1 MADTNDIQKRRAAL
15 LTSFGVNPDEVAE
28 INRKAASLK
37 VPVGV
42 VKEMPQTANSR
53 LKLDQI
59 EAQIGGLT
67 ILPKR
72 LSDPEF
78 SDIAHDDISQLSE
91 IERKRGVMTAGK
103 EDNFFVDLYR
113 SVARGWYTGK
123 KNLNGLIVRSDLF
136 GLEKQREAAAKAAGT
151 YYNRNL
157 DIAQQQAQ
165 HQREIDKYAPDAT
178 LQRQQRELG
187 SQTTL
192 SGSASYLV
200 RNPSLLFNTS
210 AESLGQ
216 NALGLA
222 AGAATGGLAA
232 VGTVGF
238 SSGAQ
243 EYAAT
248 MEEVLEKHAHE
259 LGGMTPTERYAYAL
273 SREDWMAE
281 AKQKAWKRGISI
293 GLFDAA
299 TAGLAGR
306 LLGGATG
313 KLSAAARTAG
323 EAGIQAGGG
332 AAGEATAQ
340 ALTGEYKPGDIIME
354 AFAEIPTGAFE
365 ARSNY
370 KEARA
375 QMESRQAQAK
385 AAEEA
390 RAHLKEQAMAVTSS
404 RMTQRD
410 PDKQAAFV
418 NDVYGEDQKIYFDGG
433 ALMQSGRA
441 AAVAQA
447 MPDMAAKIQEAA
459 ETGGMVEMTR
469 GDFHARLTQEDQNAL
484 AEIAMETPDSITAA
498 EAEEIRKSGFDAMMD
513 EAYQADLT
521 RHQEEQAQAEQDR
534 RVAEFE
540 AFKEEAK
547 AQLTATGIMDG
558 AQAEANATLY
568 ARAVETLAGRLN
580 MGIRDFDAAYGG
592 LNVVGESLIDDG
604 VLNQALASNPPRGW
618 VHSENPQDA
627 ADLWNGNN
635 KAEAVFWTNGNP
647 RLAGEFPALEGYSH
661 SVSKADIN
669 HIKKEH
675 GDAQAEAARGQIA
688 ITDKDIARIPD
699 IVSDYGAIRDDL
711 VSEQGSK
718 RIMFAKSF
726 DDGTVVYLGQVSRK
740 KKDIKTVSMWKYP
753 SAIDEQRAIEI
764 AVTSNQTFGTEAGIS
779 HKETVPDN
787 STPNADTN
795 QDILFQSATEEQ
807 RQFSETATQYGGKA
821 AYDQAKADGK
831 TELTYR
837 QWIQVRTPAFK
848 AWFGDWEND
857 PNNASKV
864 VNPETGEPLVVYH
877 GTDAEFN
884 VFDRSKAGS
893 NTDNGMRGKG
903 FYMATDRRTAE
914 GYGNRL
920 IESFTDLK
928 NPFYPSDFES
938 AEAIAQYLTEKLEAK
953 GFDEY
958 TVDEAMFKIRD
969 GRFTVGQSY
978 SGTFAGILKDA
989 GFDGVVY
996 QKAEEVIA
1004 FRPNQIKSATDN
1016 TGAFSPENDSILYQG
1031 GTDRGMFSREHNLIA
1046 LLKNADASTFVH
1058 ELGHFFLETNTR
1070 IARDLTAKP
1079 AENLTGQERQF
1090 LSDVQTTLDWFGVK
1104 DLAAWDAMSLNEQR
1118 ENHEKWARGFEAYL
1132 YEGKAPSEELRGVFR
1147 RFCSWLKQV
1156 YQSLKNLNVELTDE
1170 VRSVFD
1176 RMFASDEQIQ
1186 QTQYING
1193 MTPMFE
1199 DAAQAGMDDTD
1210 YAQYR
1215 HNTERATAE
1224 AQDDLTARALRDMA
1238 FIRNLRARKIREM
1251 RKQHKA
1257 DFQRAEMAAR
1267 GSIMSQPVYRA
1278 WQLLTSRMTEENRIG
1293 DGKPKFDKQVDAAHD
1308 SLFEAIAKLGGVNK
1322 DEMISQFGLDPKDK
1336 IPAVH
1341 IGYPVLRKTNGRSID
1356 GMIEALTEEGY
1367 LPVDDTGKA
1376 DPRDFE
1382 ERFFDEMRG
1391 TKRYSSAYVPHEQKA
1406 GDHVANPYALTAV
1419 RFDHD
1424 SLVAMGVGGQ
1434 TLERLIDFDMTRKN
1448 GGMHPDLVSDLIL
1461 NEEGEPVFSGG
1472 EDLIRALTEA
1482 QPPQEAIEETAYL
1495 NILAEKGEVPTQADF
1510 EEAADLAAHSEIR
1523 QRIIAAE
1530 FKALSKATGAASL
1543 IRKAASVYAK
1553 EKVEQIKVR
1562 DLRPSVYTRAEAKA
1576 AKASMEAFR
1585 KGDIPTAATQKR
1597 NQLLQN
1603 SMAREVLK
1611 AREEM
1616 ESARKYLGKFNRVVK
1631 SIDIEYREQ
1640 IEALLES
1647 VELSNAPS
1655 LKDLDK
1661 RTSLLQ
1667 FVKKMEEQGRTHNI
1681 DAEYIAE
1688 IQAKRNYREMT
1699 VEEMRVLVD
1708 TVKGIEHLGRLKNKM
1723 LTARDKRTYQEIR
1736 DKIVE
1741 SIRDNAR
1748 DHDKRT
1754 STAANNI
1761 ERVEDGFS
1769 GFVWGH
1775 IKISSIARILDGGKD
1790 AGAFWNYFIRPI
1802 NEAAD
1807 REATMT
1813 AETAQKLEEILKPLN
1828 DNLTHREYW
1837 RNAEYQ
1843 IGGQKFTRRQLFA
1856 IALNLGN
1863 EGNIQRLLSGGHG
1876 SVRNWNMAEVM
1887 DAMQNLTSKEW
1898 QAVQKVWDLFESFR
1912 PQIAELERKV
1922 VGIEPQWVEAKP
1934 LTVRTADGEM
1944 LTLRGGYYPAKYDP
1958 ASTQAAESGNAL
1970 SDIEDIKSA
1979 VKMAAN
1985 TRHSFTKDRAA
1996 AVKNRPLLLDLS
2008 VTYNGLN
2015 EIIHDLTHR
2024 EAVID
2029 AARLLKS
2036 SSIDK
2041 AIRETLGAQA
2051 KQQLNKALEDI
2062 ARGNTAPVKGFD
2074 KFSGLLRQNVSM
2086 TGLGFNVVSA
2096 AVQLTGFIPA
2106 VARLGGKYAW
2116 AGLSQYTTHPIKAT
2130 QSAME
2135 QSEFM
2140 RNRGNTRLR
2149 EIREVAATINGAGKI
2164 RKFLNKYSYWL
2175 MMKMQQVV
2183 DTAIWHGALAKAMD
2197 SGKDLDTAIKLADQ
2211 TVLDTQGG
2219 GQIKDLSEFERG
2231 SNTQKLFT
2239 VFYAYMN
2246 TALNQGFVE
2255 AKTQK
2260 SKAKLTADLMM
2271 IYVVPTALTALM
2283 KSALIPGDDDDD
2295 LAKKLAKEQ
2304 ISFLLGLFVGGRELT
2319 QLANIA
2325 TGDRFYG
2332 YTGPSGLRP
2341 IDDTFKLAQQAVQ
2354 GEFDSAFVRASVN
2367 LLGDAFGL
2375 PSAQIN
2381 RTIKGA
2387 QALQD
2392 DETDNPA
2399 ALLFG
2404 YQSN

>member
-1 MADTNDIQKRRAAL
+1 MADTNDIQKRRATL
-15 LTSFGVNPDEVAE
+15 LNSLGVNPDEVAE
-28 INRKAASLK
+28 INRKAAKLN

-42 VKEMPQTANSR
+42 VKEMPQTANTR
-53 LKLDQI
+53 MKLNEI
-59 EAQIGGLT
+59 EAQVGGLT
-67 ILPKR
+67 ILPQR
-72 LSDPEF
+72 LSDQKF
-78 SDIAHDDISQLSE
+78 SDLSHDDIGELSE
-91 IERKRGVMTAGK
+91 IERKAGVLRAATEDGFFTDIGK
-103 EDNFFVDLYR
+103 SLK
-113 SVARGWYTGK
+113 RGWYTGK
-123 KNLNGLIVRSDLF
+123 KNLNGLIARSDFF
-136 GLEKQREAAAKAAGT
+136 GLEKQREAAAKANGV
-151 YYNRNL
+151 YYNREL
-157 DIAQQQAQ
+157 DIAHSQAEL
-165 HQREIDKYAPDAT
+165 QRDIDRYAPDAT
-178 LQRQQRELG
+178 LQNQQRGLAE
-187 SQTTL
+187 QKTL
-192 SGSASYLV
+192 AGAAGYLV
-200 RNPSLLFNTS
+200 KNPTLLLNTS

-216 NALGLA
+216 NALGLV
-222 AGAATGGLAA
+222 AGLATGGIATI
-232 VGTVGF
+232 GTVGA

-248 MEEVLEKHAHE
+248 MEEMLNEHANE
-259 LGGMTPTERYAYAL
+259 LGGMTETQKYAYAL
-273 SREDWMAE
+273 TRQDWMEE
-281 AKQKAWKRGISI
+281 AKKKAWKRGIAI

-299 TAGLAGR
+299 TAGVAGR

-354 AFAEIPTGAFE
+354 AFAELPTGAFE

-370 KEARA
+370 KSARA
-375 QMESRQAQAK
+375 KVEERAAQVQ
-385 AAEEA
+385 AAEQA
-390 RAHLKEQAMAVTSS
+390 RARLKEQAQTVTNS
-404 RMTQRD
+404 RLTKRA
-410 PDKQAAFV
+410 PDVQASYV
-418 NDVYGEDQKIYFDGG
+418 NDVYADNQKIYFDGG

-484 AEIAMETPDSITAA
+484 AEIAMETPDSMTAA

-513 EAYQADLT
+513 EAYQADLA
-521 RHQEEQAQAEQDR
+521 RHQEEQSQAEQDR

-547 AQLTATGIMDG
+547 AQLAATGVIDS

-568 ARAVETLAGRLN
+568 ARAVEALAGRLN

-604 VLNQALASNPPRGW
+604 VLNQSASAMKSTEANLQRGR
-618 VHSENPQDA
+618 DA
-627 ADLWNGNN
+627 MN
-635 KAEAVFWTNGNP
+635 KALVE
-647 RLAGEFPALEGYSH
+647 
-661 SVSKADIN
+661 KADQKRAMYRSDTGWIDFVWGSEGVLKAN
-669 HIKKEH
+669 GKTKGAMGLAHIIESRMRKDEMSYQ
-675 GDAQAEAARGQIA
+675 DVAEMLTMQ
-688 ITDKDIARIPD
+688 ITDTIAKGGSSRIYSNGKSESMFIEHNGYRATLVRNKGSNGWLMNAFELHQGGDTGKSNDSKVPTHDQTTRHRSEVGAPD
-699 IVSDYGAIRDDL
+699 VL
-711 VSEQGSK
+711 
-718 RIMFAKSF
+718 
-726 DDGTVVYLGQVSRK
+726 
-740 KKDIKTVSMWKYP
+740 
-753 SAIDEQRAIEI
+753 
-764 AVTSNQTFGTEAGIS
+764 N
-779 HKETVPDN
+779 N
-787 STPNADTN
+787 STPNTDTN
-795 QDILFQSATEEQ
+795 QDILFQ
-807 RQFSETATQYGGKA
+807 GGA
-821 AYDQAKADGK
+821 
-831 TELTYR
+831 
-837 QWIQVRTPAFK
+837 
-848 AWFGDWEND
+848 
-857 PNNASKV
+857 
-864 VNPETGEPLVVYH
+864 
-877 GTDAEFN
+877 
-884 VFDRSKAGS
+884 
-893 NTDNGMRGKG
+893 
-903 FYMATDRRTAE
+903 
-914 GYGNRL
+914 
-920 IESFTDLK
+920 
-928 NPFYPSDFES
+928 
-938 AEAIAQYLTEKLEAK
+938 
-953 GFDEY
+953 
-958 TVDEAMFKIRD
+958 
-969 GRFTVGQSY
+969 
-978 SGTFAGILKDA
+978 
-989 GFDGVVY
+989 
-996 QKAEEVIA
+996 
-1004 FRPNQIKSATDN
+1004 
-1016 TGAFSPENDSILYQG
+1016 
-1031 GTDRGMFSREHNLIA
+1031 DRGMFSREHNLIA

-1079 AENLTGQERQF
+1079 AENLTEQERQF

-1104 DLAAWDAMSLNEQR
+1104 DLAAWDTMSLNEQR

-1147 RFCSWLKQV
+1147 RFRSWLKQV
-1156 YQSLKNLNVELTDE
+1156 YQSLKSLNVELTDE

-1176 RMFASDEQIQ
+1176 RMFSSDEQIQ

-1199 DAAQAGMDDTD
+1199 DAAQAGMDDAD

-1215 HNTERATAE
+1215 HNAERATAE

-1251 RKQHKA
+1251 RKQYKA

-1278 WQLLTSRMTEENRIG
+1278 WQLLTARMTEENRIG

-1356 GMIEALTEEGY
+1356 RMIEALTEEGY

-1391 TKRYSSAYVPHEQKA
+1391 TKRYSSAHVPHEQKA

-1424 SLVAMGVGGQ
+1424 SLVAMGVDGQ
-1434 TLERLIDFDMTRKN
+1434 MLERLIDFDMTRKN

-1495 NILAEKGEVPTQADF
+1495 NVLAEKGEVPTQADF

-1530 FKALSKATGAASL
+1530 FKALSKATGAANL
-1543 IRKAASVYAK
+1543 IRKAASVYAQ
-1553 EKVEQIKVR
+1553 EKVEQIKIR

-1576 AKASMEAFR
+1576 AKASQDAFR

-1616 ESARKYLGKFNRVVK
+1616 ETARKYLSKFNRVVK

-1647 VELSNAPS
+1647 VELSSAPS
-1655 LKDLDK
+1655 LKDLDR
-1661 RTSLLQ
+1661 RTSLLE
-1667 FVKKMEEQGRTHNI
+1667 FVKKMEEQGRAHNI

-1736 DKIVE
+1736 DNIVE
-1741 SIRDNAR
+1741 SIKENAR
-1748 DHDKRT
+1748 THDKRT

-1761 ERVEDGFS
+1761 ERLEDTGS
-1769 GFVWGH
+1769 GILWGH

-1790 AGAFWNYFIRPI
+1790 GGAFWNYFIHPI

-1813 AETAQKLEEILKPLN
+1813 AEAAEKLEEILKPLN
-1828 DNLTHREYW
+1828 DKLGFKEYW
-1837 RNAEYQ
+1837 SKGKEY
-1843 IGGQKFTRRQLFA
+1843 IGLGRLNRRQLFA
-1856 IALNLGN
+1856 IALNMGN
-1863 EGNIQRLLSGGHG
+1863 DGNIQRLLSGGHG
-1876 SVRNWNMAEVM
+1876 NMRDWKIDHVLGALQ
-1887 DAMQNLTSKEW
+1887 DLTKEEW
-1898 QAVQKVWDLFESFR
+1898 EAVQKVWDMFESYR

-1922 VGIEPQWVEAKP
+1922 VGTEPQWVEPKP
-1934 LTVRTADGEM
+1934 LTVRTADGEQVS
-1944 LTLRGGYYPAKYDP
+1944 LRGGYYPAKYDST
-1958 ASTQAAESGNAL
+1958 STQAAESGNAL
-1970 SDIEDIKSA
+1970 ADIEDIKSA
-1979 VKMAAN
+1979 AKMAAN
-1985 TRHSFTKDRAA
+1985 TRHNFTKDRAE

-2015 EIIHDLTHR
+2015 EIIHDITHR

-2051 KQQLNKALEDI
+2051 KRQLNAALEDI
-2062 ARGNTAPVKGFD
+2062 ARGNSAPVKGSD
-2074 KFSGLLRQNVSM
+2074 KWTGILRQNVSM
-2086 TGLGFNVVSA
+2086 TGLGFNIVSA
-2096 AVQLTGFIPA
+2096 AVQVTGFIPA

-2130 QSAME
+2130 KSAME

-2260 SKAKLTADLMM
+2260 SKAKLAADLMM

-2304 ISFLLGLFVGGRELT
+2304 ISFLLGLFVGGREMA
-2319 QLANIA
+2319 QLANII
-2325 TGDRFYG
+2325 TSDRFYG

-2341 IDDTFKLAQQAVQ
+2341 IDDTYKFAQQAEQ
-2354 GEFDSAFVRASVN
+2354 GEIDHAFVRASIN
-2367 LLGDAFGL
+2367 LLGDVFGI

-2387 QALQD
+2387 EALQD

-2404 YQSN
+2404 YQGN

>member
-15 LTSFGVNPDEVAE
+15 LASFGVNPDEVAE
-28 INRKAASLK
+28 INRKAAKLN

-42 VKEMPQTANSR
+42 IKEMPQTANSR
-53 LKLDQI
+53 LKLNQI
-59 EAQIGGLT
+59 EAQIGGLS
-67 ILPKR
+67 ILPQR
-72 LSDPEF
+72 LSDQKF
-78 SDIAHDDISQLSE
+78 SDLSHDDIGELSE
-91 IERKRGVMTAGK
+91 IERKAGVLRAAP
-103 EDNFFVDLYR
+103 EDGFFTDISKSLK
-113 SVARGWYTGK
+113 RGWLTAE
-123 KNLNGLIVRSDLF
+123 KNFNGMFMRSDVF
-136 GLEKQREAAAKAAGT
+136 GLNRQREAAAKANGV
-151 YYNRNL
+151 YYNREL
-157 DIAQQQAQ
+157 DIAHSQAKL
-165 HQREIDKYAPDAT
+165 QRDIDRYAPDAT
-178 LQRQQRELG
+178 LQNQQRGLAE
-187 SQTTL
+187 QKTL
-192 SGSASYLV
+192 AGAARYLV
-200 RNPSLLFNTS
+200 KNPTLLLNTS

-222 AGAATGGLAA
+222 AGLSTGGIATI
-232 VGTVGF
+232 GTVGA

-248 MEEVLEKHAHE
+248 MEEMLNEHAQE
-259 LGGMTPTERYAYAL
+259 LGGMTETQKYAYAL
-273 SREDWMAE
+273 TRQDWMDE
-281 AKQKAWKRGISI
+281 AKKKAWKRGIAI

-299 TAGLAGR
+299 TAGVAGR

-354 AFAEIPTGAFE
+354 AFAELPTGAFE

-370 KEARA
+370 KSARA
-375 QMESRQAQAK
+375 KVEERAAQVQ
-385 AAEEA
+385 AAEQA
-390 RAHLKEQAMAVTSS
+390 RARLKEQAQAVTNS
-404 RMTQRD
+404 RLTKRA
-410 PDKQAAFV
+410 PDVQASYV
-418 NDVYGEDQKIYFDGG
+418 NDVYADNQKIYFDGG

-484 AEIAMETPDSITAA
+484 AEIVMETPDSMTAA
-498 EAEEIRKSGFDAMMD
+498 EAEEIRKAGFDAMMD
-513 EAYQADLT
+513 EAYQADLV
-521 RHQEEQAQAEQDR
+521 RHQEEQAQEEQAR

-540 AFKEEAK
+540 AFKEETK
-547 AQLTATGIMDG
+547 AQLAATGIMDG

-604 VLNQALASNPPRGW
+604 VLNQSASAMKSTEANLQRGR
-618 VHSENPQDA
+618 DA
-627 ADLWNGNN
+627 MN
-635 KAEAVFWTNGNP
+635 KALVE
-647 RLAGEFPALEGYSH
+647 
-661 SVSKADIN
+661 KADQKRAMYRSDTGWIDFVWGSEGVLKAN
-669 HIKKEH
+669 GKTKGAMGLAHIIESRMRKDEMSYQDVAEMLTMQITETIAKGGSSRIYSNGKSESMFIEYNGYRATLVRNKGSNGWLMNAFELH
-675 GDAQAEAARGQIA
+675 QGGDTGKSNDSEVPTHDQTTRHRSEVGA
-688 ITDKDIARIPD
+688 PD
-699 IVSDYGAIRDDL
+699 VLNNFTQD
-711 VSEQGSK
+711 
-718 RIMFAKSF
+718 
-726 DDGTVVYLGQVSRK
+726 T
-740 KKDIKTVSMWKYP
+740 
-753 SAIDEQRAIEI
+753 
-764 AVTSNQTFGTEAGIS
+764 
-779 HKETVPDN
+779 
-787 STPNADTN
+787 DTN
-795 QDILFQSATEEQ
+795 QDIL
-807 RQFSETATQYGGKA
+807 
-821 AYDQAKADGK
+821 
-831 TELTYR
+831 
-837 QWIQVRTPAFK
+837 
-848 AWFGDWEND
+848 
-857 PNNASKV
+857 
-864 VNPETGEPLVVYH
+864 
-877 GTDAEFN
+877 
-884 VFDRSKAGS
+884 
-893 NTDNGMRGKG
+893 
-903 FYMATDRRTAE
+903 
-914 GYGNRL
+914 
-920 IESFTDLK
+920 
-928 NPFYPSDFES
+928 
-938 AEAIAQYLTEKLEAK
+938 
-953 GFDEY
+953 
-958 TVDEAMFKIRD
+958 
-969 GRFTVGQSY
+969 
-978 SGTFAGILKDA
+978 
-989 GFDGVVY
+989 
-996 QKAEEVIA
+996 
-1004 FRPNQIKSATDN
+1004 
-1016 TGAFSPENDSILYQG
+1016 YQG
-1031 GTDRGMFSREHNLIA
+1031 GADRGMFSREHNLIA

-1070 IARDLTAKP
+1070 IARDLIAKP
-1079 AENLTGQERQF
+1079 AENLTEQERQF

-1147 RFCSWLKQV
+1147 RFRSWLKQV
-1156 YQSLKNLNVELTDE
+1156 YQPLKNLNVELTDE

-1176 RMFASDEQIQ
+1176 RMLASDEQIQ

-1193 MTPMFE
+1193 MSPMFE
-1199 DAAQAGMDDTD
+1199 DAAQAGMDDAD
-1210 YAQYR
+1210 YTQYR
-1215 HNTERATAE
+1215 HNAERATAE

-1251 RKQHKA
+1251 RNQYKA

-1278 WQLLTSRMTEENRIG
+1278 WQLLTARMTEENRIG
-1293 DGKPKFDKQVDAAHD
+1293 DGKPKFSKQVDAAHD
-1308 SLFEAIAKLGGVNK
+1308 SMFEAIAKLGGVNK

-1367 LPVDDTGKA
+1367 LPIDDTGKA

-1391 TKRYSSAYVPHEQKA
+1391 TKRYSSAYVPHEKKA
-1406 GDHVANPYALTAV
+1406 VDHVANPYALTAV

-1424 SLVAMGVGGQ
+1424 SLVEMGVDGQ

-1461 NEEGEPVFSGG
+1461 NEEGEPAFSGG

-1495 NILAEKGEVPTQADF
+1495 NVLAEKGEVPTQADF

-1530 FKALSKATGAASL
+1530 FKALSKATGAANL
-1543 IRKAASVYAK
+1543 IRKAASVYAQ

-1576 AKASMEAFR
+1576 AKASQDAFR

-1616 ESARKYLGKFNRVVK
+1616 ETARKYLSKFNRVVK

-1655 LKDLDK
+1655 LKDLDR
-1661 RTSLLQ
+1661 RTSLLE
-1667 FVKKMEEQGRTHNI
+1667 FVKKMEEQGRAHNI

-1708 TVKGIEHLGRLKNKM
+1708 TVKGIEHLGRMKNKM

-1736 DKIVE
+1736 DNIVE
-1741 SIRDNAR
+1741 SIKQNAR
-1748 DHDKRT
+1748 THDKRT

-1761 ERVEDGFS
+1761 ERLEDTGS
-1769 GFVWGH
+1769 GILWGH

-1790 AGAFWNYFIRPI
+1790 GGAFWNYFIRPI

-1813 AETAQKLEEILKPLN
+1813 AEAAEKLEEILKPLN
-1828 DNLTHREYW
+1828 DKLGFKEYW
-1837 RNAEYQ
+1837 SKGKEY
-1843 IGGQKFTRRQLFA
+1843 IGLGRLNRRQLFA
-1856 IALNLGN
+1856 IALNMGN
-1863 EGNIQRLLSGGHG
+1863 DGNIQRLLSGGHG
-1876 SVRNWNMAEVM
+1876 NMRDWKLDHVLGALQDLTKAEW
-1887 DAMQNLTSKEW
+1887 E
-1898 QAVQKVWDLFESFR
+1898 AVQKVWDMFEGYR

-1922 VGIEPQWVEAKP
+1922 VGTEPQWVEPKP
-1934 LTVRTADGEM
+1934 LTVRTADGEQVS
-1944 LTLRGGYYPAKYDP
+1944 LRGGYYPAKYDST
-1958 ASTQAAESGNAL
+1958 STQAAESGNAL
-1970 SDIEDIKSA
+1970 ADIEDIKSA
-1979 VKMAAN
+1979 AKMAAN
-1985 TRHSFTKDRAA
+1985 TRHNFTKDRAE

-2015 EIIHDLTHR
+2015 EIIHDITHR

-2051 KQQLNKALEDI
+2051 KRQLNAALEDI
-2062 ARGNTAPVKGFD
+2062 ARGNSAPVKGSD
-2074 KFSGLLRQNVSM
+2074 KWTGILRQNVSM

-2096 AVQLTGFIPA
+2096 AVQVTGFIPA
-2106 VARLGGKYAW
+2106 IARLGGKYAW
-2116 AGLSQYTTHPIKAT
+2116 AGLSQYTTNPIKAT
-2130 QSAME
+2130 RTAME

-2149 EIREVAATINGAGKI
+2149 EIREVAATINGVGKI

-2197 SGKDLDTAIKLADQ
+2197 SGKDLDTAVKLADQ

-2260 SKAKLTADLMM
+2260 SKAKLAADLMM
-2271 IYVVPTALTALM
+2271 IYVIPTALTAMM
-2283 KSALIPGDDDDD
+2283 KSALIPGDDDED

-2304 ISFLLGLFVGGRELT
+2304 ISFLLGLFVGGRELA
-2319 QLANIA
+2319 QLANIV

-2332 YTGPSGLRP
+2332 YAGPSGLRP
-2341 IDDTFKLAQQAVQ
+2341 IDDTYKFAQQAAQ
-2354 GEFDSAFVRASVN
+2354 GEIDHAFVRASIN
-2367 LLGDAFGL
+2367 LLGDVFGI

-2381 RTIKGA
+2381 KAIKGA
-2387 QALQD
+2387 QALQE

-2399 ALLFG
+2399 ALLLG
-2404 YQSN
+2404 HQGN

>member
-1 MADTNDIQKRRAAL
+1 MADTNDIQKRRATL
-15 LTSFGVNPDEVAE
+15 LNSLGVNPDEVAE
-28 INRKAASLK
+28 INRKAAKLN

-42 VKEMPQTANSR
+42 IKEMPQTANTR
-53 LKLDQI
+53 MKLNEI
-59 EAQIGGLT
+59 EAQVGGLS
-67 ILPKR
+67 ILPQR
-72 LSDPEF
+72 LSDQKF
-78 SDIAHDDISQLSE
+78 SDLSHDDIGELSE
-91 IERKRGVMTAGK
+91 IERKAGVLRAAPEDGFFTDIGK
-103 EDNFFVDLYR
+103 SLK
-113 SVARGWYTGK
+113 RGWLTAE
-123 KNLNGLIVRSDLF
+123 KNFNGMFMRSDAF
-136 GLEKQREAAAKAAGT
+136 GLNRQREAAAKANGV
-151 YYNRNL
+151 YYNREL
-157 DIAQQQAQ
+157 DIAHSQAKL
-165 HQREIDKYAPDAT
+165 QRDIDRYAPDAT
-178 LQRQQRELG
+178 LQKQQRGLAE
-187 SQTTL
+187 QKTL
-192 SGSASYLV
+192 AGAAGYLV
-200 RNPSLLFNTS
+200 KNPTLLLNTS

-222 AGAATGGLAA
+222 AGLATGGIATI
-232 VGTVGF
+232 GTVGA

-248 MEEVLEKHAHE
+248 MEEMLNEHAHE
-259 LGGMTPTERYAYAL
+259 LGGMTETQKYAYAL
-273 SREDWMAE
+273 TRQDWMDE
-281 AKQKAWKRGISI
+281 AKKKAWKRGISI

-340 ALTGEYKPGDIIME
+340 ALTGEYKPGDILME
-354 AFAEIPTGAFE
+354 AFAELPTGAFE

-370 KEARA
+370 KSARA
-375 QMESRQAQAK
+375 KVEERAAQVQ
-385 AAEEA
+385 AAEQA
-390 RAHLKEQAMAVTSS
+390 RARLKEQAQAVTNS
-404 RMTQRD
+404 RLTKRA
-410 PDKQAAFV
+410 PDVQASYV
-418 NDVYGEDQKIYFDGG
+418 NDVYADNQKIYFDGG

-447 MPDMAAKIQEAA
+447 IPDMAAKIQEAA

-484 AEIAMETPDSITAA
+484 AEIAMETPDSMTAA

-513 EAYQADLT
+513 EAYQADLA

-547 AQLTATGIMDG
+547 AQLAATGIMDG

-568 ARAVETLAGRLN
+568 ARAVEALAGRLN

-604 VLNQALASNPPRGW
+604 VLNQSASAMKSTEANLQRGR
-618 VHSENPQDA
+618 DA
-627 ADLWNGNN
+627 MN
-635 KAEAVFWTNGNP
+635 KALIE
-647 RLAGEFPALEGYSH
+647 
-661 SVSKADIN
+661 KADQKRAMYRSDTGWIDFVWGSEGVLKAN
-669 HIKKEH
+669 GKTKGAMGLAHIIESRMRKDKMSYQ
-675 GDAQAEAARGQIA
+675 DVAEMLTMQ
-688 ITDKDIARIPD
+688 ITDTIAKGGSSRIYSNGKSESMFIEHNGYRATLVRNKGSNGWLMNAFELHQGGDTGKSNDSKVPTHDQTTRHRSEVGAPD
-699 IVSDYGAIRDDL
+699 VL
-711 VSEQGSK
+711 
-718 RIMFAKSF
+718 
-726 DDGTVVYLGQVSRK
+726 
-740 KKDIKTVSMWKYP
+740 
-753 SAIDEQRAIEI
+753 
-764 AVTSNQTFGTEAGIS
+764 N
-779 HKETVPDN
+779 N

-795 QDILFQSATEEQ
+795 QD
-807 RQFSETATQYGGKA
+807 
-821 AYDQAKADGK
+821 
-831 TELTYR
+831 
-837 QWIQVRTPAFK
+837 
-848 AWFGDWEND
+848 
-857 PNNASKV
+857 
-864 VNPETGEPLVVYH
+864 
-877 GTDAEFN
+877 
-884 VFDRSKAGS
+884 
-893 NTDNGMRGKG
+893 
-903 FYMATDRRTAE
+903 
-914 GYGNRL
+914 
-920 IESFTDLK
+920 
-928 NPFYPSDFES
+928 
-938 AEAIAQYLTEKLEAK
+938 
-953 GFDEY
+953 
-958 TVDEAMFKIRD
+958 
-969 GRFTVGQSY
+969 
-978 SGTFAGILKDA
+978 
-989 GFDGVVY
+989 
-996 QKAEEVIA
+996 
-1004 FRPNQIKSATDN
+1004 
-1016 TGAFSPENDSILYQG
+1016 ILYQG

-1079 AENLTGQERQF
+1079 AENLTEQERQF
-1090 LSDVQTTLDWFGVK
+1090 LSDFQTTLDWFGVK
-1104 DLAAWDAMSLNEQR
+1104 DLTAWDAMSLNEQR

-1147 RFCSWLKQV
+1147 RFRSWLKQV

-1199 DAAQAGMDDTD
+1199 DAAQAGMDDAD
-1210 YAQYR
+1210 YTQYR
-1215 HNTERATAE
+1215 HNAERATAE

-1278 WQLLTSRMTEENRIG
+1278 WQLLTARMTEENRIG
-1293 DGKPKFDKQVDAAHD
+1293 DGKPKFSKQVDAAHD

-1356 GMIEALTEEGY
+1356 RMIEALTEEGY

-1391 TKRYSSAYVPHEQKA
+1391 TKRYSSAYVPHEKKA

-1419 RFDHD
+1419 RFDYD
-1424 SLVAMGVGGQ
+1424 SLVAMGVDGQ

-1495 NILAEKGEVPTQADF
+1495 NVLAEKGEVPTQADF

-1530 FKALSKATGAASL
+1530 FKALSKATGSANL
-1543 IRKAASVYAK
+1543 IRKAASVYAQ

-1562 DLRPSVYTRAEAKA
+1562 DLRPLVYTRAEAKA

-1616 ESARKYLGKFNRVVK
+1616 ETARKYLSKFNRVVK

-1655 LKDLDK
+1655 LKDLDR
-1661 RTSLLQ
+1661 RTSLLE
-1667 FVKKMEEQGRTHNI
+1667 FVKKMEEQGRAHNI

-1736 DKIVE
+1736 DNIVE
-1741 SIRDNAR
+1741 SIRENAR
-1748 DHDKRT
+1748 THDKRT

-1761 ERVEDGFS
+1761 ERLEDTGS
-1769 GFVWGH
+1769 GILWGH

-1790 AGAFWNYFIRPI
+1790 GGAFWNYFIRPI

-1813 AETAQKLEEILKPLN
+1813 AEAAEKLEEILKPLN
-1828 DNLTHREYW
+1828 DKLGFKEYW
-1837 RNAEYQ
+1837 SKGKEY
-1843 IGGQKFTRRQLFA
+1843 IGLGRLNHRQLFA
-1856 IALNLGN
+1856 IALNMGN
-1863 EGNIQRLLSGGHG
+1863 DGNIQRLLSGGHG
-1876 SVRNWNMAEVM
+1876 NMRDWKIDHVLGALQ
-1887 DAMQNLTSKEW
+1887 DLTKEEW
-1898 QAVQKVWDLFESFR
+1898 EAVQKVWDMFESYR

-1922 VGIEPQWVEAKP
+1922 VGIEPQWVEPKP
-1934 LTVRTADGEM
+1934 LTVRTADGEQVS
-1944 LTLRGGYYPAKYDP
+1944 LRGGYYPAKYDS

-1970 SDIEDIKSA
+1970 ADIEDIKSA
-1979 VKMAAN
+1979 AKMAAN
-1985 TRHSFTKDRAA
+1985 TRHNFTKDRAE

-2015 EIIHDLTHR
+2015 EIIHDITHR

-2051 KQQLNKALEDI
+2051 KRQLNAALEDI
-2062 ARGNTAPVKGFD
+2062 ARGNSAPVKGSD
-2074 KFSGLLRQNVSM
+2074 KWTGILRQNVSM
-2086 TGLGFNVVSA
+2086 TGLGFNIVSA
-2096 AVQLTGFIPA
+2096 AVQVTGFIPA

-2255 AKTQK
+2255 VKTQK
-2260 SKAKLTADLMM
+2260 SKAKLAADLMM

-2283 KSALIPGDDDDD
+2283 KSALIPGDDDED

-2304 ISFLLGLFVGGRELT
+2304 ISFLLGLFVGGRELA
-2319 QLANIA
+2319 QLANIV

-2332 YTGPSGLRP
+2332 YAGPSGLRP
-2341 IDDTFKLAQQAVQ
+2341 IDDTYKFAQQAAQ
-2354 GEFDSAFVRASVN
+2354 GEIDHAFVRASIN
-2367 LLGDAFGL
+2367 LLGDVFGI

-2381 RTIKGA
+2381 RAIKGA

-2399 ALLFG
+2399 ALLLG
-2404 YQSN
+2404 HQGN

>member
-15 LTSFGVNPDEVAE
+15 LASFGVNPDEVAE

-42 VKEMPQTANSR
+42 VKEMPQTANTR
-53 LKLDQI
+53 MKLNEI
-59 EAQIGGLT
+59 EAQVGGLS
-67 ILPKR
+67 ILPQR
-72 LSDPEF
+72 LSDQKF
-78 SDIAHDDISQLSE
+78 SDLSHDDIGELSE
-91 IERKRGVMTAGK
+91 IERKAGVLRAAPEDGFFTDIGK
-103 EDNFFVDLYR
+103 SLK
-113 SVARGWYTGK
+113 RGWLTAE
-123 KNLNGLIVRSDLF
+123 KNFNGMFMRSDVF
-136 GLEKQREAAAKAAGT
+136 GLNRQREAAAKANGV
-151 YYNRNL
+151 YYNREL
-157 DIAQQQAQ
+157 DIAHSQAKL
-165 HQREIDKYAPDAT
+165 QRDIDRYAPDAT
-178 LQRQQRELG
+178 LQKQQRGLAE
-187 SQTTL
+187 QKTL
-192 SGSASYLV
+192 AGAAGYLV
-200 RNPSLLFNTS
+200 KNPTLLLNTS

-222 AGAATGGLAA
+222 AGLATGGIATI
-232 VGTVGF
+232 GTVGA

-248 MEEVLEKHAHE
+248 MEEMLNEHAHE
-259 LGGMTPTERYAYAL
+259 LGGMTETQKYAYAL
-273 SREDWMAE
+273 TRQDWMDE
-281 AKQKAWKRGISI
+281 AKKKAWKRGISI

-354 AFAEIPTGAFE
+354 AFAELPTGAFE

-370 KEARA
+370 KSARA
-375 QMESRQAQAK
+375 KVEERAAQVQ
-385 AAEEA
+385 AAEQA
-390 RAHLKEQAMAVTSS
+390 RARLKEQAQAVTNS
-404 RMTQRD
+404 RLTKRA
-410 PDKQAAFV
+410 PDVQASYV
-418 NDVYGEDQKIYFDGG
+418 NDVYADNQKIYFDGG

-447 MPDMAAKIQEAA
+447 MPDMAARIQEAA

-484 AEIAMETPDSITAA
+484 AEIAMETPDSMTAA

-513 EAYQADLT
+513 EAYQADLA
-521 RHQEEQAQAEQDR
+521 RHQEEQAQEEQAR

-540 AFKEEAK
+540 AFKEEVK

-568 ARAVETLAGRLN
+568 TRAVEALAGRLN

-604 VLNQALASNPPRGW
+604 VLNQSASAMKSTEANMQRGRDAMNKALIEKADQKRAMYRSDTGWIDFVWGSEGVLKANGKTKGAMGLAHIIESRMRKDGMSYQDVAEMLTMQITDTIAKGGSSRIYSNGKSESMFIEHNGYRATLVRNKGSNGW
-618 VHSENPQDA
+618 LMNAFELHQGGDTGKSNDSKVPTHDQTTRHRSEVGAPDVLNNFTQDA
-627 ADLWNGNN
+627 
-635 KAEAVFWTNGNP
+635 
-647 RLAGEFPALEGYSH
+647 
-661 SVSKADIN
+661 
-669 HIKKEH
+669 
-675 GDAQAEAARGQIA
+675 DA
-688 ITDKDIARIPD
+688 
-699 IVSDYGAIRDDL
+699 
-711 VSEQGSK
+711 
-718 RIMFAKSF
+718 
-726 DDGTVVYLGQVSRK
+726 
-740 KKDIKTVSMWKYP
+740 
-753 SAIDEQRAIEI
+753 
-764 AVTSNQTFGTEAGIS
+764 
-779 HKETVPDN
+779 
-787 STPNADTN
+787 N
-795 QDILFQSATEEQ
+795 QDL
-807 RQFSETATQYGGKA
+807 
-821 AYDQAKADGK
+821 
-831 TELTYR
+831 
-837 QWIQVRTPAFK
+837 
-848 AWFGDWEND
+848 
-857 PNNASKV
+857 
-864 VNPETGEPLVVYH
+864 
-877 GTDAEFN
+877 
-884 VFDRSKAGS
+884 
-893 NTDNGMRGKG
+893 
-903 FYMATDRRTAE
+903 
-914 GYGNRL
+914 
-920 IESFTDLK
+920 
-928 NPFYPSDFES
+928 
-938 AEAIAQYLTEKLEAK
+938 
-953 GFDEY
+953 
-958 TVDEAMFKIRD
+958 
-969 GRFTVGQSY
+969 
-978 SGTFAGILKDA
+978 
-989 GFDGVVY
+989 
-996 QKAEEVIA
+996 
-1004 FRPNQIKSATDN
+1004 
-1016 TGAFSPENDSILYQG
+1016 LYQG
-1031 GTDRGMFSREHNLIA
+1031 GTDRGMFSRENNLIA

-1079 AENLTGQERQF
+1079 AENLTEQERQF
-1090 LSDVQTTLDWFGVK
+1090 LSDVQTALDWFGVK

-1147 RFCSWLKQV
+1147 RFRSWLKQV

-1186 QTQYING
+1186 QAQYING

-1199 DAAQAGMDDTD
+1199 DAAQAGMDDAD

-1215 HNTERATAE
+1215 HNAERATAE

-1251 RKQHKA
+1251 RKQYKA

-1267 GSIMSQPVYRA
+1267 GSIMRQPVYRA
-1278 WQLLTSRMTEENRIG
+1278 WQLLTARITEENRIG
-1293 DGKPKFDKQVDAAHD
+1293 DGKPKFSKQVDAAHD

-1391 TKRYSSAYVPHEQKA
+1391 NKRYSSAYVPHEQKA

-1424 SLVAMGVGGQ
+1424 SLVAMGVDGL

-1461 NEEGEPVFSGG
+1461 NEDGEPVFSGG

-1495 NILAEKGEVPTQADF
+1495 NVLAEKGEVPTQADF

-1530 FKALSKATGAASL
+1530 FKALSKATGASNL
-1543 IRKAASVYAK
+1543 IRKAASVYAQ

-1616 ESARKYLGKFNRVVK
+1616 ETARKYLSKFNRVVK

-1667 FVKKMEEQGRTHNI
+1667 FVKKMEEQGRAHNI

-1708 TVKGIEHLGRLKNKM
+1708 TVKGIEHLDRLKNKM

-1736 DKIVE
+1736 DNIVE
-1741 SIRDNAR
+1741 SIRENAR
-1748 DHDKRT
+1748 THDKRT

-1769 GFVWGH
+1769 GFMWGH

-1856 IALNLGN
+1856 IALNMGN

-1876 SVRNWNMAEVM
+1876 SVRNWNMTEVM

-1922 VGIEPQWVEAKP
+1922 VGIEPQWVEPKP

-1996 AVKNRPLLLDLS
+1996 AVENRPLLLDLS

-2051 KQQLNKALEDI
+2051 KQKLNKALEDI
-2062 ARGNTAPVKGFD
+2062 ARGNTAPVNGLD
-2074 KFSGLLRQNVSM
+2074 KYSGLLRQNVSM
-2086 TGLGFNVVSA
+2086 TGLGFNIVSA
-2096 AVQLTGFIPA
+2096 AVQVTGFIPA

-2231 SNTQKLFT
+2231 SNTKKLFT

-2255 AKTQK
+2255 VKTQK
-2260 SKAKLTADLMM
+2260 SKAKLAADLMM

-2304 ISFLLGLFVGGRELT
+2304 ISFLLGLFVFGREMT

-2332 YTGPSGLRP
+2332 YAGPSGLRP
-2341 IDDTFKLAQQAVQ
+2341 IDDGFKFVQQAVQ
-2354 GEFDSAFVRASVN
+2354 GEFDSTFVRASVN

-2387 QALQD
+2387 EALQD

-2399 ALLFG
+2399 ALLMG
-2404 YQSN
+2404 HQGN

>member
-15 LTSFGVNPDEVAE
+15 LASFGVNPDEVAE

-42 VKEMPQTANSR
+42 VKEMPQTANTR
-53 LKLDQI
+53 MKLNEI
-59 EAQIGGLT
+59 EAQVGGLS
-67 ILPKR
+67 ILPQR
-72 LSDPEF
+72 LSDQKF
-78 SDIAHDDISQLSE
+78 SDLSHDDIGELSE
-91 IERKRGVMTAGK
+91 IERKAGVLRAAPEDGFFTDIGK
-103 EDNFFVDLYR
+103 SLK
-113 SVARGWYTGK
+113 RGWLTAE
-123 KNLNGLIVRSDLF
+123 KNFNGMFMRSDVF
-136 GLEKQREAAAKAAGT
+136 GLNRQREAAAKANGV
-151 YYNRNL
+151 YYNREL
-157 DIAQQQAQ
+157 DIAHSQAKL
-165 HQREIDKYAPDAT
+165 QRDIDRYAPDAT
-178 LQRQQRELG
+178 LQNQQRGLAE
-187 SQTTL
+187 QKTL
-192 SGSASYLV
+192 AGAARYLV
-200 RNPSLLFNTS
+200 KNPTLLLNTS

-222 AGAATGGLAA
+222 AGLSTGGIATI
-232 VGTVGF
+232 GTVGA

-248 MEEVLEKHAHE
+248 MEEMLNEHAQE
-259 LGGMTPTERYAYAL
+259 LGGMTETQKYAYAL
-273 SREDWMAE
+273 TRQDWMEE
-281 AKQKAWKRGISI
+281 AKKKAWKRGIAI

-299 TAGLAGR
+299 TAGVAGR

-354 AFAEIPTGAFE
+354 AFAELPTGAFE

-370 KEARA
+370 KSARA
-375 QMESRQAQAK
+375 KVEERAAQVQ
-385 AAEEA
+385 AAEQA
-390 RAHLKEQAMAVTSS
+390 RARLKEQAQAVTNS
-404 RMTQRD
+404 RLTKRA
-410 PDKQAAFV
+410 PDVQASYV
-418 NDVYGEDQKIYFDGG
+418 NDVYADNQKIYFDGG

-441 AAVAQA
+441 AAVIQA

-459 ETGGMVEMTR
+459 ETGGMAEMTR

-484 AEIAMETPDSITAA
+484 AEIAMETPDSMTAA
-498 EAEEIRKSGFDAMMD
+498 EAEEIRKAGFDALMD
-513 EAYQADLT
+513 EAYQADLA
-521 RHQEEQAQAEQDR
+521 RHQEEQTQEEQAR

-547 AQLTATGIMDG
+547 AQLAATGIMDG

-568 ARAVETLAGRLN
+568 ARAVEALAGRLN

-604 VLNQALASNPPRGW
+604 VLNQSASAMKSTEANLQRGR
-618 VHSENPQDA
+618 DA
-627 ADLWNGNN
+627 MN
-635 KAEAVFWTNGNP
+635 KALVE
-647 RLAGEFPALEGYSH
+647 
-661 SVSKADIN
+661 KADQKRAMYRSDTGWIDFVWGSEGVLKAN
-669 HIKKEH
+669 GKTKGAMGLAHIIESRMRKDEMSYQ
-675 GDAQAEAARGQIA
+675 DVAEMLTMQ
-688 ITDKDIARIPD
+688 ITDTIAKGGSSRIYSNGKSESMFIEHNGYRATLVRNKGSNGWLMNAFELHQSGDTGKSNDSKVPTHDQTTRHRSEVGAPD
-699 IVSDYGAIRDDL
+699 VLNNFTQD
-711 VSEQGSK
+711 
-718 RIMFAKSF
+718 
-726 DDGTVVYLGQVSRK
+726 T
-740 KKDIKTVSMWKYP
+740 
-753 SAIDEQRAIEI
+753 
-764 AVTSNQTFGTEAGIS
+764 
-779 HKETVPDN
+779 
-787 STPNADTN
+787 DTN
-795 QDILFQSATEEQ
+795 QD
-807 RQFSETATQYGGKA
+807 
-821 AYDQAKADGK
+821 
-831 TELTYR
+831 
-837 QWIQVRTPAFK
+837 
-848 AWFGDWEND
+848 
-857 PNNASKV
+857 
-864 VNPETGEPLVVYH
+864 
-877 GTDAEFN
+877 
-884 VFDRSKAGS
+884 
-893 NTDNGMRGKG
+893 
-903 FYMATDRRTAE
+903 
-914 GYGNRL
+914 
-920 IESFTDLK
+920 
-928 NPFYPSDFES
+928 
-938 AEAIAQYLTEKLEAK
+938 
-953 GFDEY
+953 
-958 TVDEAMFKIRD
+958 
-969 GRFTVGQSY
+969 
-978 SGTFAGILKDA
+978 
-989 GFDGVVY
+989 
-996 QKAEEVIA
+996 
-1004 FRPNQIKSATDN
+1004 
-1016 TGAFSPENDSILYQG
+1016 ILYQG

-1079 AENLTGQERQF
+1079 AENLTEQERQF

-1147 RFCSWLKQV
+1147 RFRSWLKQV

-1199 DAAQAGMDDTD
+1199 DAAQAGMDDAD

-1215 HNTERATAE
+1215 HNAERATAE
-1224 AQDDLTARALRDMA
+1224 AQDELTARALRDMA

-1251 RKQHKA
+1251 RNQYKA

-1278 WQLLTSRMTEENRIG
+1278 WQLLTARMTEENRIG
-1293 DGKPKFDKQVDAAHD
+1293 DGKPKFSKQVGAAHD

-1356 GMIEALTEEGY
+1356 SMIEALTEEGY

-1424 SLVAMGVGGQ
+1424 SLVEMGVDGQ

-1495 NILAEKGEVPTQADF
+1495 NVLSEKGEVPTQADF

-1530 FKALSKATGAASL
+1530 FKALSKATGAANL
-1543 IRKAASVYAK
+1543 IRKAASVYAQ

-1562 DLRPSVYTRAEAKA
+1562 DLRPSVYTRAEAKS
-1576 AKASMEAFR
+1576 AKASQDAFR

-1616 ESARKYLGKFNRVVK
+1616 ETARKYLSKFNRVVK

-1655 LKDLDK
+1655 LKDLDR
-1661 RTSLLQ
+1661 RTSLLE
-1667 FVKKMEEQGRTHNI
+1667 FVKKMEEQGRAHNI

-1736 DKIVE
+1736 DNIVE
-1741 SIRDNAR
+1741 SIRENAR

-1769 GFVWGH
+1769 GFMWGH

-1813 AETAQKLEEILKPLN
+1813 AEAAEKLEEILKPLN
-1828 DNLTHREYW
+1828 DKLGFKEYW
-1837 RNAEYQ
+1837 SKGKEY
-1843 IGGQKFTRRQLFA
+1843 IGLGRLNRRQLFA
-1856 IALNLGN
+1856 IALNMGN
-1863 EGNIQRLLSGGHG
+1863 DGNIQRLLSGGHG
-1876 SVRNWNMAEVM
+1876 NMRDWKLDHVLGALQDLTKAEW
-1887 DAMQNLTSKEW
+1887 E
-1898 QAVQKVWDLFESFR
+1898 AVQKVWDMFEGYR

-1944 LTLRGGYYPAKYDP
+1944 LTLRGGYYPVKYDST
-1958 ASTQAAESGNAL
+1958 STQAAESGNAL
-1970 SDIEDIKSA
+1970 ADIEGIKSA
-1979 VKMAAN
+1979 AKMAAN
-1985 TRHSFTKDRAA
+1985 TRHNFTKDRAE

-2015 EIIHDLTHR
+2015 EIIHDITHR
-2024 EAVID
+2024 ETVID

-2051 KQQLNKALEDI
+2051 KRQLNAALEDI
-2062 ARGNTAPVKGFD
+2062 ARGNSAPVKGSD
-2074 KFSGLLRQNVSM
+2074 EWTGILRQNVSM

-2096 AVQLTGFIPA
+2096 AVQVTGFIPA
-2106 VARLGGKYAW
+2106 IARLGGKYAW

-2130 QSAME
+2130 RTAME

-2197 SGKDLDTAIKLADQ
+2197 SGKDLDTAVKLADQ

-2255 AKTQK
+2255 VKTQK
-2260 SKAKLTADLMM
+2260 SKAKLAADLMM
-2271 IYVVPTALTALM
+2271 IYVIPTALTAMM
-2283 KSALIPGDDDDD
+2283 KSALIPGDDDED

-2304 ISFLLGLFVGGRELT
+2304 ISFLLGLFVGGRELA
-2319 QLANIA
+2319 QLANIV

-2332 YTGPSGLRP
+2332 YAGPSGLRP
-2341 IDDTFKLAQQAVQ
+2341 IDDTYKFAQQAAQ
-2354 GEFDSAFVRASVN
+2354 GEIDHAFVRASIN
-2367 LLGDAFGL
+2367 LLGDVFGI

-2381 RTIKGA
+2381 RVIKGA

-2399 ALLFG
+2399 ALLMG
-2404 YQSN
+2404 HQGN

>member
-1 MADTNDIQKRRAAL
+1 MADLNKLIQDTSAKAEELRQAKIRFDAAH
-15 LTSFGVNPDEVAE
+15 GGNPDETAE
-28 INRKAASLK
+28 QIRTARQFA

-42 VKEMPQTANSR
+42 VQAMPEEMKRRKRAAQLNGILGNNSALLKHMSSTPHFPLLSKDDLEKLNEIGTIAQDRKQGTEGYTTQLDRDFVNWAQRNFGDAGGDVARVSIQAPATVMKGVTGGIVGMNAGFNQFLSDWTPLGAIPFVRDYLNNQARQGMIDSAVMQSGGQANYRTTLAKDFGSGLNSAGATLPGLVGTVATGNPVFMTGYGGIQTGLTEYNNARQAGLDRSSAFSYGLGQGGIEAATEILPSKAMSKMFSGGSMGKAALRYLGSDVLGEQIATHAQDYNQAATIDSLKNKNWQQDYENSR
-53 LKLDQI
+53 WDAARGTFVSSLAITGVNTGAGRITHQAS
-59 EAQIGGLT
+59 E
-67 ILPKR
+67 
-72 LSDPEF
+72 LSKAY
-78 SDIAHDDISQLSE
+78 IA
-91 IERKRGVMTAGK
+91 ERKA
-103 EDNFFVDLYR
+103 
-113 SVARGWYTGK
+113 
-123 KNLNGLIVRSDLF
+123 
-136 GLEKQREAAAKAAGT
+136 REAAAFKQ
-151 YYNRNL
+151 NL
-157 DIAQQQAQ
+157 NIQS
-165 HQREIDKYAPDAT
+165 DA
-178 LQRQQRELG
+178 
-187 SQTTL
+187 
-192 SGSASYLV
+192 V
-200 RNPSLLFNTS
+200 
-210 AESLGQ
+210 
-216 NALGLA
+216 
-222 AGAATGGLAA
+222 
-232 VGTVGF
+232 
-238 SSGAQ
+238 SS
-243 EYAAT
+243 
-248 MEEVLEKHAHE
+248 
-259 LGGMTPTERYAYAL
+259 
-273 SREDWMAE
+273 S
-281 AKQKAWKRGISI
+281 
-293 GLFDAA
+293 
-299 TAGLAGR
+299 
-306 LLGGATG
+306 
-313 KLSAAARTAG
+313 KLT
-323 EAGIQAGGG
+323 
-332 AAGEATAQ
+332 
-340 ALTGEYKPGDIIME
+340 
-354 AFAEIPTGAFE
+354 
-365 ARSNY
+365 ARSP
-370 KEARA
+370 E
-375 QMESRQAQAK
+375 
-385 AAEEA
+385 
-390 RAHLKEQAMAVTSS
+390 L
-404 RMTQRD
+404 
-410 PDKQAAFV
+410 QAAYI

-459 ETGGMVEMTR
+459 ETGGMVEITR

-484 AEIAMETPDSITAA
+484 AEIAMETPDSMTAA
-498 EAEEIRKSGFDAMMD
+498 EAEEIRKSGFDTMMD

-547 AQLTATGIMDG
+547 AQLAATGVMD
-558 AQAEANATLY
+558 ANQAEANATLY

-580 MGIRDFDAAYGG
+580 MGIRDFDAAYGS

-604 VLNQALASNPPRGW
+604 VLNQSASAMKSTEANLQRGR
-618 VHSENPQDA
+618 DA
-627 ADLWNGNN
+627 MN
-635 KAEAVFWTNGNP
+635 KALIE
-647 RLAGEFPALEGYSH
+647 
-661 SVSKADIN
+661 KADQKRAMYRSDTGWIDFVWGSEGVLKAN
-669 HIKKEH
+669 GKTKGAMGLAHIIESRMRKDEMSYQ
-675 GDAQAEAARGQIA
+675 DVAEMLTMQ
-688 ITDKDIARIPD
+688 ITDTIAKGGSSRIYSNGKSESMFIEHNGYRATLVRNKGSNGWLMNAFELHQGGDTGKSNDSKVSTHDQTTRHRSEVGAPD
-699 IVSDYGAIRDDL
+699 VL
-711 VSEQGSK
+711 
-718 RIMFAKSF
+718 
-726 DDGTVVYLGQVSRK
+726 
-740 KKDIKTVSMWKYP
+740 
-753 SAIDEQRAIEI
+753 
-764 AVTSNQTFGTEAGIS
+764 N
-779 HKETVPDN
+779 N

-795 QDILFQSATEEQ
+795 QDIL
-807 RQFSETATQYGGKA
+807 
-821 AYDQAKADGK
+821 
-831 TELTYR
+831 
-837 QWIQVRTPAFK
+837 
-848 AWFGDWEND
+848 
-857 PNNASKV
+857 
-864 VNPETGEPLVVYH
+864 
-877 GTDAEFN
+877 
-884 VFDRSKAGS
+884 
-893 NTDNGMRGKG
+893 
-903 FYMATDRRTAE
+903 
-914 GYGNRL
+914 
-920 IESFTDLK
+920 
-928 NPFYPSDFES
+928 
-938 AEAIAQYLTEKLEAK
+938 
-953 GFDEY
+953 
-958 TVDEAMFKIRD
+958 
-969 GRFTVGQSY
+969 
-978 SGTFAGILKDA
+978 
-989 GFDGVVY
+989 
-996 QKAEEVIA
+996 
-1004 FRPNQIKSATDN
+1004 
-1016 TGAFSPENDSILYQG
+1016 YQG
-1031 GTDRGMFSREHNLIA
+1031 GADRGMFSREHNLIA

-1070 IARDLTAKP
+1070 IARDLTVKP
-1079 AENLTGQERQF
+1079 AENLTEQERQF

-1147 RFCSWLKQV
+1147 RFRSWLKQV

-1193 MTPMFE
+1193 MAPLFE
-1199 DAAQAGMDDTD
+1199 DAAQAGMDDAD

-1215 HNTERATAE
+1215 HNAERATAE

-1251 RKQHKA
+1251 RKQYRA

-1278 WQLLTSRMTEENRIG
+1278 WQLLTARMIEENRIG
-1293 DGKPKFDKQVDAAHD
+1293 DGKPKFNKQVDAAHD

-1424 SLVAMGVGGQ
+1424 SLVAMGVDGQ

-1461 NEEGEPVFSGG
+1461 NEDGEPVFSGG

-1495 NILAEKGEVPTQADF
+1495 NVLAEKGEVPTQADF

-1530 FKALSKATGAASL
+1530 FKALSKATGAANL
-1543 IRKAASVYAK
+1543 IRKAASVYAQ

-1667 FVKKMEEQGRTHNI
+1667 FVRKMEEQGRAHNI

-1748 DHDKRT
+1748 NHDKRT

-1769 GFVWGH
+1769 GFMWGH

-1837 RNAEYQ
+1837 RSAEYQ

-1944 LTLRGGYYPAKYDP
+1944 LTLRGGYYPAKYDS

-1970 SDIEDIKSA
+1970 TDIEDIKSA
-1979 VKMAAN
+1979 AKMAAN
-1985 TRHSFTKDRAA
+1985 TRHSFTKDRAE

-2015 EIIHDLTHR
+2015 EIIHDITHR

-2051 KQQLNKALEDI
+2051 KRQLNKALEDI
-2062 ARGNTAPVKGFD
+2062 ARGNTAPVEGLD
-2074 KFSGLLRQNVSM
+2074 KYSGLLRQNVSM

-2106 VARLGGKYAW
+2106 VTRLGGKYAW

-2164 RKFLNKYSYWL
+2164 RKFLNKYSYWM

-2219 GQIKDLSEFERG
+2219 GQIKDLSAFERG

-2260 SKAKLTADLMM
+2260 SKAKLAANLMM
-2271 IYVVPTALTALM
+2271 IYVVPTALTTLM

-2304 ISFLLGLFVGGRELT
+2304 ISFLLGLFVYGRELT

-2332 YTGPSGLRP
+2332 YAGPSGLRP
-2341 IDDTFKLAQQAVQ
+2341 IDDGFKFVQQAVQ
-2354 GEFDSAFVRASVN
+2354 GEIDHAFVRASIN
-2367 LLGDAFGL
+2367 LLGDVFGI

-2387 QALQD
+2387 EALQD

-2399 ALLFG
+2399 ALLMG
-2404 YQSN
+2404 HQGN

>member
-1 MADTNDIQKRRAAL
+1 MADLNKLIQDTSAKAEELRQAKIRFDAAH
-15 LTSFGVNPDEVAE
+15 GGNPDETAE
-28 INRKAASLK
+28 QIRTARQFA

-42 VKEMPQTANSR
+42 VQAMPEEMKRRKRAAQLNGILGNNSALLKHMSSTPHFPLLSKDDLEKLNEIGTIAQDRKQGTEGYATQLDRDFVNWAQRNFGDAGGDVARATVQAPATVMKGVTSGVVGMNAGFNKFLSDWTPLGAIPFMRDYLNNQARQGMIDSAVMQSVGQANYRTTLAKDFGSGLNSAGATLPGLVGTVATGNPVFMMGYGGIQTGLTEYNNARQAGLDRSSAFSYGLGQGGIEVATEILPSKAMSKMFSGGSMGKAALRYLGSDVLGEQIATHAQDYNQAATIDSLKNKNWQQDYENSR
-53 LKLDQI
+53 WDAARGTFVSSL
-59 EAQIGGLT
+59 A
-67 ILPKR
+67 
-72 LSDPEF
+72 
-78 SDIAHDDISQLSE
+78 IAGVNTGVGRTTHQASE
-91 IERKRGVMTAGK
+91 LAKAYIAERKA
-103 EDNFFVDLYR
+103 
-113 SVARGWYTGK
+113 
-123 KNLNGLIVRSDLF
+123 
-136 GLEKQREAAAKAAGT
+136 REAAAFKQ
-151 YYNRNL
+151 NL
-157 DIAQQQAQ
+157 NIQS
-165 HQREIDKYAPDAT
+165 DAV
-178 LQRQQRELG
+178 
-187 SQTTL
+187 
-192 SGSASYLV
+192 SGS
-200 RNPSLLFNTS
+200 
-210 AESLGQ
+210 
-216 NALGLA
+216 
-222 AGAATGGLAA
+222 
-232 VGTVGF
+232 
-238 SSGAQ
+238 
-243 EYAAT
+243 
-248 MEEVLEKHAHE
+248 
-259 LGGMTPTERYAYAL
+259 
-273 SREDWMAE
+273 
-281 AKQKAWKRGISI
+281 
-293 GLFDAA
+293 
-299 TAGLAGR
+299 
-306 LLGGATG
+306 
-313 KLSAAARTAG
+313 KLT
-323 EAGIQAGGG
+323 
-332 AAGEATAQ
+332 
-340 ALTGEYKPGDIIME
+340 
-354 AFAEIPTGAFE
+354 
-365 ARSNY
+365 ARSP
-370 KEARA
+370 E
-375 QMESRQAQAK
+375 
-385 AAEEA
+385 
-390 RAHLKEQAMAVTSS
+390 L
-404 RMTQRD
+404 
-410 PDKQAAFV
+410 QAAYI
-418 NDVYGEDQKIYFDGG
+418 NDVYADNQKIYFDGG

-447 MPDMAAKIQEAA
+447 MPDMAARIQEAA

-484 AEIAMETPDSITAA
+484 AEIVMETPDSMTAA
-498 EAEEIRKSGFDAMMD
+498 EAEVIRKAGFDAMMD
-513 EAYQADLT
+513 EAYQADLA
-521 RHQEEQAQAEQDR
+521 RHQEEQAQEEQAR

-547 AQLTATGIMDG
+547 AQLAATGIMDG

-568 ARAVETLAGRLN
+568 ARAVESLAGRLD

-604 VLNQALASNPPRGW
+604 VLNQSASAMKSTEANLQRGRDAMNKALIEKADQKRAMYRSDTGWIDFVWGSEGVLKANGKTKGAMGLAHIIESRMRKDGMSYQDVAEMLTMQITDTIAKGGSSRIYSNGKSESMFIEHNGYRATLVRNKGSNGW
-618 VHSENPQDA
+618 LMNAFELHQSGDTGKSNDSKVPTHDQTTRHRSEVGAPDVLNNSTQDA
-627 ADLWNGNN
+627 
-635 KAEAVFWTNGNP
+635 
-647 RLAGEFPALEGYSH
+647 
-661 SVSKADIN
+661 
-669 HIKKEH
+669 
-675 GDAQAEAARGQIA
+675 DA
-688 ITDKDIARIPD
+688 
-699 IVSDYGAIRDDL
+699 
-711 VSEQGSK
+711 
-718 RIMFAKSF
+718 
-726 DDGTVVYLGQVSRK
+726 
-740 KKDIKTVSMWKYP
+740 
-753 SAIDEQRAIEI
+753 
-764 AVTSNQTFGTEAGIS
+764 
-779 HKETVPDN
+779 
-787 STPNADTN
+787 N
-795 QDILFQSATEEQ
+795 QD
-807 RQFSETATQYGGKA
+807 
-821 AYDQAKADGK
+821 
-831 TELTYR
+831 
-837 QWIQVRTPAFK
+837 
-848 AWFGDWEND
+848 
-857 PNNASKV
+857 
-864 VNPETGEPLVVYH
+864 
-877 GTDAEFN
+877 
-884 VFDRSKAGS
+884 
-893 NTDNGMRGKG
+893 
-903 FYMATDRRTAE
+903 
-914 GYGNRL
+914 
-920 IESFTDLK
+920 
-928 NPFYPSDFES
+928 
-938 AEAIAQYLTEKLEAK
+938 
-953 GFDEY
+953 
-958 TVDEAMFKIRD
+958 
-969 GRFTVGQSY
+969 
-978 SGTFAGILKDA
+978 
-989 GFDGVVY
+989 
-996 QKAEEVIA
+996 
-1004 FRPNQIKSATDN
+1004 
-1016 TGAFSPENDSILYQG
+1016 ILYQG
-1031 GTDRGMFSREHNLIA
+1031 GADRGMFSREHNLIA

-1079 AENLTGQERQF
+1079 AENLTEQERQF

-1104 DLAAWDAMSLNEQR
+1104 DLAAWDSMSLNEQR

-1147 RFCSWLKQV
+1147 RFRSWLKQV

-1199 DAAQAGMDDTD
+1199 DAAQAGMDDAD
-1210 YAQYR
+1210 YTQYR
-1215 HNTERATAE
+1215 HNAERATAE
-1224 AQDDLTARALRDMA
+1224 AQDELTARALRDMA

-1278 WQLLTSRMTEENRIG
+1278 WQLLTARMTEENRIG
-1293 DGKPKFDKQVDAAHD
+1293 DSKPKFSKQVDAAHD

-1341 IGYPVLRKTNGRSID
+1341 IGYPVLRKTNGHSID
-1356 GMIEALTEEGY
+1356 RMIEALTEEGY

-1419 RFDHD
+1419 RFDYD
-1424 SLVAMGVGGQ
+1424 SLVAMGVDGQ

-1495 NILAEKGEVPTQADF
+1495 NVLAEKGEVPTQADF

-1530 FKALSKATGAASL
+1530 FKALSKATGSANL
-1543 IRKAASVYAK
+1543 IRKAASVYAQ

-1576 AKASMEAFR
+1576 AKASQDAFR

-1616 ESARKYLGKFNRVVK
+1616 ETARKYLSKFNRVVK

-1655 LKDLDK
+1655 LKDLDR
-1661 RTSLLQ
+1661 RTSLLE
-1667 FVKKMEEQGRTHNI
+1667 FVKKMEEQGRAHNI

-1736 DKIVE
+1736 DNIVE

-1748 DHDKRT
+1748 GHDKRT

-1769 GFVWGH
+1769 GFMWGH

-1813 AETAQKLEEILKPLN
+1813 AEAAEKLEEILKPLN
-1828 DNLTHREYW
+1828 DKLGFKEYW
-1837 RNAEYQ
+1837 SKGKEY
-1843 IGGQKFTRRQLFA
+1843 IGLGRLNRRQLFA
-1856 IALNLGN
+1856 IALNMGN
-1863 EGNIQRLLSGGHG
+1863 DGNIQRLLSGGHG
-1876 SVRNWNMAEVM
+1876 NMRDWKLDHVLGALQDLTKAEW
-1887 DAMQNLTSKEW
+1887 E
-1898 QAVQKVWDLFESFR
+1898 AVQKVWDMFESYR

-1922 VGIEPQWVEAKP
+1922 VGTEPQWVEPKP
-1934 LTVRTADGEM
+1934 LTVRTADGEQVS
-1944 LTLRGGYYPAKYDP
+1944 LRGGYYPAKYDS

-1970 SDIEDIKSA
+1970 ADIEDIKSA
-1979 VKMAAN
+1979 AKMAAN
-1985 TRHSFTKDRAA
+1985 TRHNFTKDRAE

-2015 EIIHDLTHR
+2015 EIIHDITHR

-2051 KQQLNKALEDI
+2051 KRQLNAALEDI
-2062 ARGNTAPVKGFD
+2062 ARGNSAPVKGSD
-2074 KFSGLLRQNVSM
+2074 KWTGILRQNVSM

-2096 AVQLTGFIPA
+2096 AVQVTGFIPA
-2106 VARLGGKYAW
+2106 IARLGGKYAW

-2130 QSAME
+2130 RTAME

-2197 SGKDLDTAIKLADQ
+2197 SGKDLDTAVKLADQ

-2255 AKTQK
+2255 VKTQK
-2260 SKAKLTADLMM
+2260 SKAKLAADLMM
-2271 IYVVPTALTALM
+2271 IYVLPTALTALM
-2283 KSALIPGDDDDD
+2283 KSALIPGDDDED

-2304 ISFLLGLFVGGRELT
+2304 ISFLLGLFVGGRELA
-2319 QLANIA
+2319 QLANIV

-2332 YTGPSGLRP
+2332 YAGPSGLRP
-2341 IDDTFKLAQQAVQ
+2341 IDDTYKFAQQAAQ
-2354 GEFDSAFVRASVN
+2354 GEIDHAFVRASIN
-2367 LLGDAFGL
+2367 LLGDVFGI

-2387 QALQD
+2387 EALQND
-2392 DETDNPA
+2392 DTDNPA
-2399 ALLFG
+2399 ALLMG
-2404 YQSN
+2404 HQGN

>member
-1 MADTNDIQKRRAAL
+1 MADTNDIQKRRATL
-15 LTSFGVNPDEVAE
+15 LNSLGVNPDEVAE
-28 INRKAASLK
+28 INRKAAKLN

-42 VKEMPQTANSR
+42 IKEMPQTANTR
-53 LKLDQI
+53 MKLNEI
-59 EAQIGGLT
+59 EAQVGGLS
-67 ILPKR
+67 ILPNR

-78 SDIAHDDISQLSE
+78 SDIAHDDIGQLSE
-91 IERKRGVMTAGK
+91 IERKAGVLRAAPEDGFFTDIGK
-103 EDNFFVDLYR
+103 SLK
-113 SVARGWYTGK
+113 RGWYTGK
-123 KNLNGLIVRSDLF
+123 KNLNGLIARSDFF
-136 GLEKQREAAAKAAGT
+136 GLEKQREAAAKANGV
-151 YYNRNL
+151 YYNREL
-157 DIAQQQAQ
+157 DIAHSQAKL
-165 HQREIDKYAPDAT
+165 QRDIDQYAPDAT
-178 LQRQQRELG
+178 LQNQQRGLAE
-187 SQTTL
+187 QKTL
-192 SGSASYLV
+192 AGAARYLV
-200 RNPSLLFNTS
+200 KNPTLLLNTS

-222 AGAATGGLAA
+222 AGLSTGGIATI
-232 VGTVGF
+232 GTVGA

-248 MEEVLEKHAHE
+248 MEEMLNEHAQE
-259 LGGMTPTERYAYAL
+259 LGGMTETQKYAYAL
-273 SREDWMAE
+273 TRQDWMEE
-281 AKQKAWKRGISI
+281 AKKKAWKRGIAI

-354 AFAEIPTGAFE
+354 AFAELPTGAFE

-370 KEARA
+370 KSARA
-375 QMESRQAQAK
+375 KVEERAAQVQ
-385 AAEEA
+385 AAEQA
-390 RAHLKEQAMAVTSS
+390 RARLKEQAQAVTNS
-404 RMTQRD
+404 RLTKRA
-410 PDKQAAFV
+410 PDVQASYV
-418 NDVYGEDQKIYFDGG
+418 NDVYADNQKIYFDGG

-484 AEIAMETPDSITAA
+484 AEIAMETPDSMTAA
-498 EAEEIRKSGFDAMMD
+498 EAEEIRKAGFDAMMD
-513 EAYQADLT
+513 EAYQADLA
-521 RHQEEQAQAEQDR
+521 RHQEEQAQEEQAR

-540 AFKEEAK
+540 AFKEETK
-547 AQLTATGIMDG
+547 AQLAATGIMDG

-568 ARAVETLAGRLN
+568 ARAVEALAGRLN

-604 VLNQALASNPPRGW
+604 VLNQSASAMKSTEANLQRGRDAMNKALVEKADQKRAMYRSDTGWIDFVWGSEGVLKANGKTKGAMGLAHIIESRMRKDEMSYQDVAEMLTMQITDTIAKGGSSRIYSNGKSESMFIEHNGYRATLVRNKGSNGW
-618 VHSENPQDA
+618 LMNAFELHQGGDTGKSNDSKVPTHDQTTRHHSEVGAPDVLNNFTQD
-627 ADLWNGNN
+627 
-635 KAEAVFWTNGNP
+635 T
-647 RLAGEFPALEGYSH
+647 
-661 SVSKADIN
+661 
-669 HIKKEH
+669 
-675 GDAQAEAARGQIA
+675 
-688 ITDKDIARIPD
+688 
-699 IVSDYGAIRDDL
+699 
-711 VSEQGSK
+711 
-718 RIMFAKSF
+718 
-726 DDGTVVYLGQVSRK
+726 
-740 KKDIKTVSMWKYP
+740 
-753 SAIDEQRAIEI
+753 
-764 AVTSNQTFGTEAGIS
+764 
-779 HKETVPDN
+779 
-787 STPNADTN
+787 DTN
-795 QDILFQSATEEQ
+795 QDIL
-807 RQFSETATQYGGKA
+807 
-821 AYDQAKADGK
+821 
-831 TELTYR
+831 
-837 QWIQVRTPAFK
+837 
-848 AWFGDWEND
+848 
-857 PNNASKV
+857 
-864 VNPETGEPLVVYH
+864 
-877 GTDAEFN
+877 
-884 VFDRSKAGS
+884 
-893 NTDNGMRGKG
+893 
-903 FYMATDRRTAE
+903 
-914 GYGNRL
+914 
-920 IESFTDLK
+920 
-928 NPFYPSDFES
+928 
-938 AEAIAQYLTEKLEAK
+938 
-953 GFDEY
+953 
-958 TVDEAMFKIRD
+958 
-969 GRFTVGQSY
+969 
-978 SGTFAGILKDA
+978 
-989 GFDGVVY
+989 
-996 QKAEEVIA
+996 
-1004 FRPNQIKSATDN
+1004 
-1016 TGAFSPENDSILYQG
+1016 YQG
-1031 GTDRGMFSREHNLIA
+1031 GADRGMFSREHNLIA

-1079 AENLTGQERQF
+1079 AENLTEQERQF
-1090 LSDVQTTLDWFGVK
+1090 LSDVQATLDWFGVK

-1147 RFCSWLKQV
+1147 RFRSWLKQV

-1199 DAAQAGMDDTD
+1199 DAAQAGMDDAD
-1210 YAQYR
+1210 YTQYR
-1215 HNTERATAE
+1215 HNAERATAE

-1251 RKQHKA
+1251 RNQYKA

-1278 WQLLTSRMTEENRIG
+1278 WQLLTARMTEENRIG

-1356 GMIEALTEEGY
+1356 SMIEALTEEGY

-1391 TKRYSSAYVPHEQKA
+1391 TKRYSSAHVPHEKKA

-1424 SLVAMGVGGQ
+1424 SLVEMGVDGQ

-1461 NEEGEPVFSGG
+1461 NEDGEPVFTGG

-1495 NILAEKGEVPTQADF
+1495 NVLAEKGEVPTQADF

-1530 FKALSKATGAASL
+1530 FKALSKATGAANL
-1543 IRKAASVYAK
+1543 IRKAASVYAQ
-1553 EKVEQIKVR
+1553 EKVEQIKIR

-1576 AKASMEAFR
+1576 AKASQDAFR

-1616 ESARKYLGKFNRVVK
+1616 ESARKYLSKFNRVVK

-1667 FVKKMEEQGRTHNI
+1667 FVKKMEEQGRAHNI

-1736 DKIVE
+1736 DNIVE
-1741 SIRDNAR
+1741 SIKENAR
-1748 DHDKRT
+1748 THDKRT

-1769 GFVWGH
+1769 GFMWGH

-1790 AGAFWNYFIRPI
+1790 GGAFWNYFIRPI

-1876 SVRNWNMAEVM
+1876 SVRNWNMPEVM

-1944 LTLRGGYYPAKYDP
+1944 LTLRGGYYPAKYDS

-1970 SDIEDIKSA
+1970 TDIEDIKSA
-1979 VKMAAN
+1979 AKMAAN

-2008 VTYNGLN
+2008 VTYNGLS
-2015 EIIHDLTHR
+2015 EIIHDITHR

-2062 ARGNTAPVKGFD
+2062 ARGNTAPVKGID
-2074 KFSGLLRQNVSM
+2074 KYAGLLRQNVSM

-2096 AVQLTGFIPA
+2096 AVQVTGFIPA

-2116 AGLSQYTTHPIKAT
+2116 VGLSQFTTHPIKAT
-2130 QSAME
+2130 KAAME

-2219 GQIKDLSEFERG
+2219 GQIKDLSKFERG

-2239 VFYAYMN
+2239 VFYAYIN

-2260 SKAKLTADLMM
+2260 SKAKLAADLMM

-2304 ISFLLGLFVGGRELT
+2304 ISFVLGLFVFGRELT

-2332 YTGPSGLRP
+2332 YAGPSGLRP
-2341 IDDTFKLAQQAVQ
+2341 IDDGFKFVQQAVQ

-2387 QALQD
+2387 EALQD

-2399 ALLFG
+2399 ALLMG
-2404 YQSN
+2404 HQGN

>member
-15 LTSFGVNPDEVAE
+15 LNSLGVNPDEVAE
-28 INRKAASLK
+28 INRKAAKLN

-42 VKEMPQTANSR
+42 IKEMPQTANTR
-53 LKLDQI
+53 MKLNEI
-59 EAQIGGLT
+59 EAQVGGLS
-67 ILPKR
+67 ILPQR
-72 LSDPEF
+72 LSDQKF
-78 SDIAHDDISQLSE
+78 SDLSHDDIGELSE
-91 IERKRGVMTAGK
+91 IERKAGVLRAAPEDGFFTDIGK
-103 EDNFFVDLYR
+103 SLK
-113 SVARGWYTGK
+113 RGWYTGK
-123 KNLNGLIVRSDLF
+123 KNLNGLIARSDFF
-136 GLEKQREAAAKAAGT
+136 GLEKQREAAAKGNGV
-151 YYNRNL
+151 YYNREL
-157 DIAQQQAQ
+157 DIAHSQAKL
-165 HQREIDKYAPDAT
+165 QRDIDRYAPDAT
-178 LQRQQRELG
+178 LQNQQRGLAE
-187 SQTTL
+187 QKTL
-192 SGSASYLV
+192 AGAAGYLV
-200 RNPSLLFNTS
+200 KNPTLLLNTS

-216 NALGLA
+216 NALGLV
-222 AGAATGGLAA
+222 AGLSTGGIATI
-232 VGTVGF
+232 GTVGA

-248 MEEVLEKHAHE
+248 MEEMLNEHAQE
-259 LGGMTPTERYAYAL
+259 LGGMTETQKYAYAL
-273 SREDWMAE
+273 TRQDWMEE
-281 AKQKAWKRGISI
+281 AKKKAWKRGIAI

-340 ALTGEYKPGDIIME
+340 VLTGEYKPGDIIME
-354 AFAEIPTGAFE
+354 AFAELPTGAFE

-370 KEARA
+370 KSARA
-375 QMESRQAQAK
+375 KVEERAAQVQ
-385 AAEEA
+385 AAEQA
-390 RAHLKEQAMAVTSS
+390 RARLKEQAQAVTNS
-404 RMTQRD
+404 RLTKRA
-410 PDKQAAFV
+410 PDVQASYV
-418 NDVYGEDQKIYFDGG
+418 NDVYADNQKIYFDSG

-484 AEIAMETPDSITAA
+484 SEIAMETPDSMTAA

-513 EAYQADLT
+513 EAYQADLA
-521 RHQEEQAQAEQDR
+521 RHQEEQSQAEQDR

-547 AQLTATGIMDG
+547 AQLTAAGTMDA

-568 ARAVETLAGRLN
+568 ARAVEAIAGRLN

-604 VLNQALASNPPRGW
+604 VLNQSASAMKSTEANLQRGR
-618 VHSENPQDA
+618 DA
-627 ADLWNGNN
+627 MN
-635 KAEAVFWTNGNP
+635 KALIE
-647 RLAGEFPALEGYSH
+647 
-661 SVSKADIN
+661 KADQKRAMYRSDTGWIDFVWGSEGVLKAN
-669 HIKKEH
+669 GKTKGAMGLAHIIESRMRKD
-675 GDAQAEAARGQIA
+675 GMSYQDVAEMLTMQ
-688 ITDKDIARIPD
+688 ITDTIAKGGSSRIYSNGKSESMFIEHNGYRATLVRNKGSNGWLMNAFELHQGGDTGKSNDSKVPTHDQTTRHRSEVGAPD
-699 IVSDYGAIRDDL
+699 VL
-711 VSEQGSK
+711 
-718 RIMFAKSF
+718 
-726 DDGTVVYLGQVSRK
+726 
-740 KKDIKTVSMWKYP
+740 
-753 SAIDEQRAIEI
+753 
-764 AVTSNQTFGTEAGIS
+764 N
-779 HKETVPDN
+779 N
-787 STPNADTN
+787 STPNADAN
-795 QDILFQSATEEQ
+795 QD
-807 RQFSETATQYGGKA
+807 
-821 AYDQAKADGK
+821 
-831 TELTYR
+831 
-837 QWIQVRTPAFK
+837 
-848 AWFGDWEND
+848 
-857 PNNASKV
+857 
-864 VNPETGEPLVVYH
+864 
-877 GTDAEFN
+877 
-884 VFDRSKAGS
+884 
-893 NTDNGMRGKG
+893 
-903 FYMATDRRTAE
+903 
-914 GYGNRL
+914 
-920 IESFTDLK
+920 
-928 NPFYPSDFES
+928 
-938 AEAIAQYLTEKLEAK
+938 
-953 GFDEY
+953 
-958 TVDEAMFKIRD
+958 
-969 GRFTVGQSY
+969 
-978 SGTFAGILKDA
+978 
-989 GFDGVVY
+989 
-996 QKAEEVIA
+996 
-1004 FRPNQIKSATDN
+1004 
-1016 TGAFSPENDSILYQG
+1016 ILYQG
-1031 GTDRGMFSREHNLIA
+1031 GADRGMFNREHNLIA

-1104 DLAAWDAMSLNEQR
+1104 DLAAWDAMSLDEQR

-1147 RFCSWLKQV
+1147 RFRSWLKQV

-1199 DAAQAGMDDTD
+1199 DAAQAGMGDAD

-1215 HNTERATAE
+1215 HNAERATAE

-1251 RKQHKA
+1251 RKQYKA

-1278 WQLLTSRMTEENRIG
+1278 WQLLTARMTEENRIG
-1293 DGKPKFDKQVDAAHD
+1293 DGKPKFSKQIDAAHD

-1356 GMIEALTEEGY
+1356 SMIEVLTEEGY

-1391 TKRYSSAYVPHEQKA
+1391 NKRYSSAYVPHEQKA

-1424 SLVAMGVGGQ
+1424 SLVAMGVDGQ

-1495 NILAEKGEVPTQADF
+1495 NVLAEKGEVPTQADF

-1530 FKALSKATGAASL
+1530 FKALSKATGAANL
-1543 IRKAASVYAK
+1543 IRKAASVYAQ

-1655 LKDLDK
+1655 LKDLDR
-1661 RTSLLQ
+1661 RTSLLE
-1667 FVKKMEEQGRTHNI
+1667 FVKKMEEQGRAHNI

-1708 TVKGIEHLGRLKNKM
+1708 TVKGIEHLGRLKNKL

-1736 DKIVE
+1736 DNIVE
-1741 SIRDNAR
+1741 SIRENAR
-1748 DHDKRT
+1748 THDKRT
-1754 STAANNI
+1754 STAANNL

-1769 GFVWGH
+1769 GFMWGH

-1876 SVRNWNMAEVM
+1876 SVRNWNMPEVM
-1887 DAMQNLTSKEW
+1887 DAMQHLTSKEW

-1944 LTLRGGYYPAKYDP
+1944 LTLRGGYYPAKYDS

-1970 SDIEDIKSA
+1970 ADIEDIKSA
-1979 VKMAAN
+1979 AKMAAN
-1985 TRHSFTKDRAA
+1985 TRHNFTKDRAE

-2062 ARGNTAPVKGFD
+2062 ARGNSAPVKGSD
-2074 KFSGLLRQNVSM
+2074 KWTGILRQNVSM

-2096 AVQLTGFIPA
+2096 AVQVTGFIPA
-2106 VARLGGKYAW
+2106 IARLGGKYAW
-2116 AGLSQYTTHPIKAT
+2116 AGLSQYTTNPIKAT
-2130 QSAME
+2130 RTAME

-2149 EIREVAATINGAGKI
+2149 EIREVAATINGAGNV

-2211 TVLDTQGG
+2211 AVLDTQGG

-2255 AKTQK
+2255 VKTQK
-2260 SKAKLTADLMM
+2260 SKAKLAANLMM
-2271 IYVVPTALTALM
+2271 IYVIPNALNAMM
-2283 KSALIPGDDDDD
+2283 KSALIPGDDDED

-2304 ISFLLGLFVGGRELT
+2304 ISFLLGLFVGGREMA
-2319 QLANIA
+2319 QLANII
-2325 TGDRFYG
+2325 TGGRFYG
-2332 YTGPSGLRP
+2332 YAGPSGLRP
-2341 IDDTFKLAQQAVQ
+2341 IDDTYKFAQQAAQ
-2354 GEFDSAFVRASVN
+2354 GEIDHAFVRASIN
-2367 LLGDAFGL
+2367 LLGDVYGI

-2381 RTIKGA
+2381 RAIKGA
-2387 QALQD
+2387 EALQN

-2404 YQSN
+2404 YQGN

>member
-59 EAQIGGLT
+59 EAQIGGLS

-91 IERKRGVMTAGK
+91 IERKAGVLRAAPEDGFFTDIGK
-103 EDNFFVDLYR
+103 SLK
-113 SVARGWYTGK
+113 RGWLTAE
-123 KNLNGLIVRSDLF
+123 KNFNGMFMRSDAF
-136 GLEKQREAAAKAAGT
+136 GLNRQREAAAKANGV
-151 YYNRNL
+151 YYNREL
-157 DIAQQQAQ
+157 DIAHSQAKL
-165 HQREIDKYAPDAT
+165 QRDIDRYAPDAT
-178 LQRQQRELG
+178 LQKQQRGLAE
-187 SQTTL
+187 QKTL
-192 SGSASYLV
+192 AGAAGYLV
-200 RNPSLLFNTS
+200 KNPTLLLNTS

-222 AGAATGGLAA
+222 AGAATGGWAA
-232 VGTVGF
+232 VGTVGL

-248 MEEVLEKHAHE
+248 MEEMLNEHAHE
-259 LGGMTPTERYAYAL
+259 LGGMTETQKYAYAL
-273 SREDWMAE
+273 HREDWMAE
-281 AKQKAWKRGISI
+281 AKKKAWKRGISI

-354 AFAEIPTGAFE
+354 AFAELPTGAFE

-375 QMESRQAQAK
+375 KVEERAAQAQA
-385 AAEEA
+385 AEQA
-390 RAHLKEQAMAVTSS
+390 RARLKEQAQAVTNS
-404 RMTQRD
+404 RLTKRD

-484 AEIAMETPDSITAA
+484 AEIAMETPDSMTAA
-498 EAEEIRKSGFDAMMD
+498 KAEEIRKSGFDAMMD
-513 EAYQADLT
+513 EAYQADLA
-521 RHQEEQAQAEQDR
+521 RHREEQAQEEQAR

-547 AQLTATGIMDG
+547 AQLAATGIMDG

-568 ARAVETLAGRLN
+568 TRAVEALAGRLN

-604 VLNQALASNPPRGW
+604 VLNQSASAMKSTEANLQRGR
-618 VHSENPQDA
+618 DA
-627 ADLWNGNN
+627 MN
-635 KAEAVFWTNGNP
+635 KALIE
-647 RLAGEFPALEGYSH
+647 
-661 SVSKADIN
+661 KADQKRAMYRSDTGWIDFVWGSEGVLKAN
-669 HIKKEH
+669 GKTKGAMGLAHIIESRMRKDEMSYQ
-675 GDAQAEAARGQIA
+675 DVAEMLTMQ
-688 ITDKDIARIPD
+688 ITDTIAKGGSSRIYSNGKSESMFIEHNGYRATLVRNKGSNGWLMNAFELHQGGDTGKSNDSKVSTHDQTTRHRSEVGAPD
-699 IVSDYGAIRDDL
+699 VL
-711 VSEQGSK
+711 NNFTQ
-718 RIMFAKSF
+718 
-726 DDGTVVYLGQVSRK
+726 
-740 KKDIKTVSMWKYP
+740 
-753 SAIDEQRAIEI
+753 
-764 AVTSNQTFGTEAGIS
+764 
-779 HKETVPDN
+779 
-787 STPNADTN
+787 DTDAN
-795 QDILFQSATEEQ
+795 QD
-807 RQFSETATQYGGKA
+807 
-821 AYDQAKADGK
+821 
-831 TELTYR
+831 
-837 QWIQVRTPAFK
+837 
-848 AWFGDWEND
+848 
-857 PNNASKV
+857 
-864 VNPETGEPLVVYH
+864 
-877 GTDAEFN
+877 
-884 VFDRSKAGS
+884 
-893 NTDNGMRGKG
+893 
-903 FYMATDRRTAE
+903 
-914 GYGNRL
+914 
-920 IESFTDLK
+920 
-928 NPFYPSDFES
+928 
-938 AEAIAQYLTEKLEAK
+938 
-953 GFDEY
+953 
-958 TVDEAMFKIRD
+958 
-969 GRFTVGQSY
+969 
-978 SGTFAGILKDA
+978 
-989 GFDGVVY
+989 
-996 QKAEEVIA
+996 
-1004 FRPNQIKSATDN
+1004 
-1016 TGAFSPENDSILYQG
+1016 ILYQG

-1079 AENLTGQERQF
+1079 AENLTEQERQF

-1147 RFCSWLKQV
+1147 RFRSWLKQV

-1186 QTQYING
+1186 QAQYING
-1193 MTPMFE
+1193 MTLMFE
-1199 DAAQAGMDDTD
+1199 DAAQAGMDDAD

-1215 HNTERATAE
+1215 HNAERATAE
-1224 AQDDLTARALRDMA
+1224 AQDELTARALRDMA

-1251 RKQHKA
+1251 RKQYKA
-1257 DFQRAEMAAR
+1257 DFQRAEMAVR
-1267 GSIMSQPVYRA
+1267 DSIMSQPVYRA
-1278 WQLLTSRMTEENRIG
+1278 WQLLTARMTEENRIG
-1293 DGKPKFDKQVDAAHD
+1293 DGKPKFSKQVDAAHD

-1356 GMIEALTEEGY
+1356 SMIEALTKEGY

-1391 TKRYSSAYVPHEQKA
+1391 TKRYSSAYVPHEKMA

-1424 SLVAMGVGGQ
+1424 SLVAMGVDGQ

-1461 NEEGEPVFSGG
+1461 NEDGEPVFSGG

-1495 NILAEKGEVPTQADF
+1495 NVIAEKGEVPTQADF

-1523 QRIIAAE
+1523 QRVIAAE
-1530 FKALSKATGAASL
+1530 FKALSKTTGSANL
-1543 IRKAASVYAK
+1543 IRKAASVYAQ

-1616 ESARKYLGKFNRVVK
+1616 ESARKYLSKFNRVVK

-1667 FVKKMEEQGRTHNI
+1667 FVKKMEEQGRAHNI

-1699 VEEMRVLVD
+1699 FEEMRVLVD

-1769 GFVWGH
+1769 GFMWGH

-1876 SVRNWNMAEVM
+1876 SVRNWNMTEVM

-1934 LTVRTADGEM
+1934 LTVRTADGEL
-1944 LTLRGGYYPAKYDP
+1944 LTLRGGYYPAKYDS

-1970 SDIEDIKSA
+1970 TDIEDIKSA
-1979 VKMAAN
+1979 AKMAAN
-1985 TRHSFTKDRAA
+1985 TRHSFTKDRAE

-2062 ARGNTAPVKGFD
+2062 ARGNTAPVEGLD
-2074 KFSGLLRQNVSM
+2074 KYAGLLRQNVSM

-2096 AVQLTGFIPA
+2096 AVQITGFIPA

-2116 AGLSQYTTHPIKAT
+2116 TGLSQYTTHPIKAT
-2130 QSAME
+2130 KAAME

-2175 MMKMQQVV
+2175 MLKVQQIV

-2197 SGKDLDTAIKLADQ
+2197 NGKDLDTAIKLADQ

-2219 GQIKDLSEFERG
+2219 GQIKDLSAFERG

-2260 SKAKLTADLMM
+2260 SKAKLAANLMM
-2271 IYVVPTALTALM
+2271 IYVVPTALTTLM
-2283 KSALIPGDDDDD
+2283 KSALIPGDDDED

-2304 ISFLLGLFVGGRELT
+2304 ISFVLGLFVFGRELT

-2332 YTGPSGLRP
+2332 YAGPSGLRP
-2341 IDDTFKLAQQAVQ
+2341 IDDGFKFVQQAVQ

-2387 QALQD
+2387 EALQD

-2399 ALLFG
+2399 ALLMG
-2404 YQSN
+2404 HQGN

>member
-15 LTSFGVNPDEVAE
+15 LASFGVNPDEVAE
-28 INRKAASLK
+28 INRKAAKLK

-42 VKEMPQTANSR
+42 VKEMPQTANTR
-53 LKLDQI
+53 MKLNEI
-59 EAQIGGLT
+59 EAQVGGLS
-67 ILPKR
+67 ILPQR
-72 LSDPEF
+72 LSDQKF
-78 SDIAHDDISQLSE
+78 SDLSHDDIGELSE
-91 IERKRGVMTAGK
+91 IERKAGVLRAAP
-103 EDNFFVDLYR
+103 EDGFFTDISKSLK
-113 SVARGWYTGK
+113 RGWYTGK
-123 KNLNGLIVRSDLF
+123 KNLNGLIARSDFF
-136 GLEKQREAAAKAAGT
+136 GLEKQREAAAKANGV
-151 YYNRNL
+151 YYNREL
-157 DIAQQQAQ
+157 DIAHSQAKL
-165 HQREIDKYAPDAT
+165 QRNIDRYAPDAT
-178 LQRQQRELG
+178 LQNQQRGLAE
-187 SQTTL
+187 QKTL
-192 SGSASYLV
+192 AGAAGYLV
-200 RNPSLLFNTS
+200 KNPTLLLNTS

-216 NALGLA
+216 NALGLV
-222 AGAATGGLAA
+222 AGLSTGGIATI
-232 VGTVGF
+232 GTVGA

-248 MEEVLEKHAHE
+248 MEEMLNEHAHE
-259 LGGMTPTERYAYAL
+259 LGGMTETQKYAYAL
-273 SREDWMAE
+273 TRQDWMDE
-281 AKQKAWKRGISI
+281 AKKKAWKRGISI

-354 AFAEIPTGAFE
+354 AFAELPTGAFE

-370 KEARA
+370 KSARA
-375 QMESRQAQAK
+375 KVEERAAQVQ
-385 AAEEA
+385 AAEQA
-390 RAHLKEQAMAVTSS
+390 RARLKEQAQAVTNS
-404 RMTQRD
+404 RLTKRA
-410 PDKQAAFV
+410 PDVQASYV
-418 NDVYGEDQKIYFDGG
+418 NDVYADNQKIYFDGG

-447 MPDMAAKIQEAA
+447 MPNMAAKIQEAA

-469 GDFHARLTQEDQNAL
+469 GDFHARLTHEDQNAL
-484 AEIAMETPDSITAA
+484 AGIAMETPDSMTAA

-513 EAYQADLT
+513 EAYQADLA
-521 RHQEEQAQAEQDR
+521 RHQEEQTQAEQDR

-547 AQLTATGIMDG
+547 AQLAATGIMDG

-568 ARAVETLAGRLN
+568 ARAVEALAGRLN

-604 VLNQALASNPPRGW
+604 VLNQSASAMKSTEANLQRGR
-618 VHSENPQDA
+618 DA
-627 ADLWNGNN
+627 MN
-635 KAEAVFWTNGNP
+635 KALIE
-647 RLAGEFPALEGYSH
+647 
-661 SVSKADIN
+661 KADQKRAMYRSDTGWIDFVWGSEGVLKAN
-669 HIKKEH
+669 GKTKGAMGLAHIIESRMRKD
-675 GDAQAEAARGQIA
+675 GMSYQDVAEMLTMQ
-688 ITDKDIARIPD
+688 ITDTIAKGGSSRIYSNGKSESMFIEHNGYRATLVRNKGSNGWLMNAFELHQGGDTGKSNDSKVPTHDQTTRHRSEVGAPD
-699 IVSDYGAIRDDL
+699 VL
-711 VSEQGSK
+711 NNFTQ
-718 RIMFAKSF
+718 
-726 DDGTVVYLGQVSRK
+726 
-740 KKDIKTVSMWKYP
+740 
-753 SAIDEQRAIEI
+753 
-764 AVTSNQTFGTEAGIS
+764 
-779 HKETVPDN
+779 
-787 STPNADTN
+787 DTDAN
-795 QDILFQSATEEQ
+795 QD
-807 RQFSETATQYGGKA
+807 
-821 AYDQAKADGK
+821 
-831 TELTYR
+831 
-837 QWIQVRTPAFK
+837 
-848 AWFGDWEND
+848 
-857 PNNASKV
+857 
-864 VNPETGEPLVVYH
+864 
-877 GTDAEFN
+877 
-884 VFDRSKAGS
+884 
-893 NTDNGMRGKG
+893 
-903 FYMATDRRTAE
+903 
-914 GYGNRL
+914 
-920 IESFTDLK
+920 
-928 NPFYPSDFES
+928 
-938 AEAIAQYLTEKLEAK
+938 
-953 GFDEY
+953 
-958 TVDEAMFKIRD
+958 
-969 GRFTVGQSY
+969 
-978 SGTFAGILKDA
+978 
-989 GFDGVVY
+989 
-996 QKAEEVIA
+996 
-1004 FRPNQIKSATDN
+1004 
-1016 TGAFSPENDSILYQG
+1016 ILYQG
-1031 GTDRGMFSREHNLIA
+1031 GADRGMFSREHNLIA

-1079 AENLTGQERQF
+1079 AENLTEQERQF

-1147 RFCSWLKQV
+1147 RFRSWLKQV
-1156 YQSLKNLNVELTDE
+1156 YQSLKSLNVELTDE

-1186 QTQYING
+1186 QAQYING

-1199 DAAQAGMDDTD
+1199 DSAQAGMDDAD

-1215 HNTERATAE
+1215 HNAERATAE

-1251 RKQHKA
+1251 RNQYKA

-1278 WQLLTSRMTEENRIG
+1278 WQLLTARMTEENRIG
-1293 DGKPKFDKQVDAAHD
+1293 DGKPKFSKQIDAAHD

-1356 GMIEALTEEGY
+1356 RMIEALTEEGY

-1424 SLVAMGVGGQ
+1424 SLVAMGVDGQ

-1461 NEEGEPVFSGG
+1461 NEDGEPVFSGG

-1495 NILAEKGEVPTQADF
+1495 NVLAEKGEVPTQADF

-1530 FKALSKATGAASL
+1530 FKALSKATGAANL
-1543 IRKAASVYAK
+1543 IRKAASVYAQ

-1576 AKASMEAFR
+1576 AKASQDAFR

-1616 ESARKYLGKFNRVVK
+1616 ESARKYLSKFNRVVK

-1640 IEALLES
+1640 IETLLES

-1655 LKDLDK
+1655 LKDLDR
-1661 RTSLLQ
+1661 RTSLLE
-1667 FVKKMEEQGRTHNI
+1667 FVKKMEEQGRAHNI

-1736 DKIVE
+1736 DNIVE
-1741 SIRDNAR
+1741 SIRENAR
-1748 DHDKRT
+1748 THDKRT

-1769 GFVWGH
+1769 GFMWGH

-1856 IALNLGN
+1856 IALNMGN

-1887 DAMQNLTSKEW
+1887 DAMQHLTSKEW

-1922 VGIEPQWVEAKP
+1922 VGTEPQWVEAKP

-1979 VKMAAN
+1979 AKMAAN

-1996 AVKNRPLLLDLS
+1996 AVENRPLLLDLS

-2029 AARLLKS
+2029 AACLLKS

-2062 ARGNTAPVKGFD
+2062 ARGNTAPVEGLD
-2074 KFSGLLRQNVSM
+2074 KYAGLLRQNVSM

-2096 AVQLTGFIPA
+2096 AVQVTGFIPA

-2116 AGLSQYTTHPIKAT
+2116 AGLSQYTTNPIKAT

-2197 SGKDLDTAIKLADQ
+2197 SGEDLDTAVKLADQ

-2219 GQIKDLSEFERG
+2219 GQIKDLSKFERG

-2255 AKTQK
+2255 VKTQK
-2260 SKAKLTADLMM
+2260 SKAKLAADLMM

-2304 ISFLLGLFVGGRELT
+2304 ISFLLGLFVYGRELT
-2319 QLANIA
+2319 QLANIV

-2332 YTGPSGLRP
+2332 YAGPSGLRP
-2341 IDDTFKLAQQAVQ
+2341 IDDAFKFVQQAAQ
-2354 GEFDSAFVRASVN
+2354 GEIDHAFVRASIN
-2367 LLGDAFGL
+2367 LLGDVFGI

-2381 RTIKGA
+2381 RAIKGA
-2387 QALQD
+2387 QALQE

-2399 ALLFG
+2399 ALLLG
-2404 YQSN
+2404 HQGN

>member
-1 MADTNDIQKRRAAL
+1 MADLNKLIQDTSAKAEELRQAKIRFDAAH
-15 LTSFGVNPDEVAE
+15 GGNPDETAE
-28 INRKAASLK
+28 QIRTARQFA

-42 VKEMPQTANSR
+42 VQAMPEEMKRRKRAAQLNGILGNNSALLKHMSSTPHFPLLSKDDLEKLNEIGTIAQDRKQGTEGYATQLDRDFVNWAQRNFGDAGGDVARVTVQAPATVMKGVAGGIVGMNAGFNQFLSDWTPLGAIPFVRDYLNNQARQGMIDSAVMQSGAQANYRTTLAKDFGSGLNSAGATLPGLVGTVATGNPVFMMGYGGMQTGLTEYNNARQAGLDRSSAFSYGLGQGGIEAATEILPSKAMSKMFSGGSMGKAALRYLGSDVLGEQIATHAQDYNQAATIDSLKNKNWQQDYENSR
-53 LKLDQI
+53 WDAARGTFVSSL
-59 EAQIGGLT
+59 A
-67 ILPKR
+67 
-72 LSDPEF
+72 
-78 SDIAHDDISQLSE
+78 IAGVNTGAGRITHQTSE
-91 IERKRGVMTAGK
+91 LAKAYIAERKA
-103 EDNFFVDLYR
+103 
-113 SVARGWYTGK
+113 
-123 KNLNGLIVRSDLF
+123 
-136 GLEKQREAAAKAAGT
+136 REAAAFKQ
-151 YYNRNL
+151 NL
-157 DIAQQQAQ
+157 NIQS
-165 HQREIDKYAPDAT
+165 DA
-178 LQRQQRELG
+178 
-187 SQTTL
+187 
-192 SGSASYLV
+192 V
-200 RNPSLLFNTS
+200 
-210 AESLGQ
+210 
-216 NALGLA
+216 
-222 AGAATGGLAA
+222 
-232 VGTVGF
+232 
-238 SSGAQ
+238 SS
-243 EYAAT
+243 
-248 MEEVLEKHAHE
+248 
-259 LGGMTPTERYAYAL
+259 
-273 SREDWMAE
+273 S
-281 AKQKAWKRGISI
+281 
-293 GLFDAA
+293 
-299 TAGLAGR
+299 
-306 LLGGATG
+306 
-313 KLSAAARTAG
+313 KLT
-323 EAGIQAGGG
+323 
-332 AAGEATAQ
+332 
-340 ALTGEYKPGDIIME
+340 
-354 AFAEIPTGAFE
+354 
-365 ARSNY
+365 ARSP
-370 KEARA
+370 E
-375 QMESRQAQAK
+375 
-385 AAEEA
+385 
-390 RAHLKEQAMAVTSS
+390 L
-404 RMTQRD
+404 
-410 PDKQAAFV
+410 QAAYI
-418 NDVYGEDQKIYFDGG
+418 NDVYADNQKIYFDGG

-484 AEIAMETPDSITAA
+484 AEIAMETPDSMTAA
-498 EAEEIRKSGFDAMMD
+498 EAEEIRKAGFDAMMD
-513 EAYQADLT
+513 EAYQADLA
-521 RHQEEQAQAEQDR
+521 RHQEEQAQVEQDR

-547 AQLTATGIMDG
+547 AQLTAAGTMDA

-618 VHSENPQDA
+618 VHSE
-627 ADLWNGNN
+627 
-635 KAEAVFWTNGNP
+635 
-647 RLAGEFPALEGYSH
+647 
-661 SVSKADIN
+661 
-669 HIKKEH
+669 
-675 GDAQAEAARGQIA
+675 
-688 ITDKDIARIPD
+688 
-699 IVSDYGAIRDDL
+699 
-711 VSEQGSK
+711 
-718 RIMFAKSF
+718 
-726 DDGTVVYLGQVSRK
+726 
-740 KKDIKTVSMWKYP
+740 
-753 SAIDEQRAIEI
+753 
-764 AVTSNQTFGTEAGIS
+764 
-779 HKETVPDN
+779 
-787 STPNADTN
+787 STPNTDAN

-807 RQFSETATQYGGKA
+807 RQFDETAAQYGGEEVYNK
-821 AYDQAKADGK
+821 AKANGE

-837 QWIQVRTPAFK
+837 QWVQVRTPAFK

-857 PNNASKV
+857 PDNASKV

-996 QKAEEVIA
+996 QKAKEVIA

-1058 ELGHFFLETNTR
+1058 ELGHFFLETNTH

-1079 AENLTGQERQF
+1079 AENLTEQERQF

-1147 RFCSWLKQV
+1147 RFRSWLKQV

-1193 MTPMFE
+1193 MAPMFE
-1199 DAAQAGMDDTD
+1199 DAAQAGMDDAD

-1215 HNTERATAE
+1215 HNAERATAE
-1224 AQDDLTARALRDMA
+1224 AQDELTARALRDMA

-1251 RKQHKA
+1251 RKQYKA

-1278 WQLLTSRMTEENRIG
+1278 WQLLTARMTEENRIG
-1293 DGKPKFDKQVDAAHD
+1293 DGKPKFSKQVDAAHD

-1356 GMIEALTEEGY
+1356 RMIEALTEEGY

-1391 TKRYSSAYVPHEQKA
+1391 TKRYSSAHVPHEQKA

-1424 SLVAMGVGGQ
+1424 SLVAMGVDGQ

-1461 NEEGEPVFSGG
+1461 NEDGEPVFSGG

-1495 NILAEKGEVPTQADF
+1495 NVLAEKGEVPTQADF

-1530 FKALSKATGAASL
+1530 FKALSKATGSVNL
-1543 IRKAASVYAK
+1543 IRKAASVYAQ

-1576 AKASMEAFR
+1576 AKASQDAFR

-1616 ESARKYLGKFNRVVK
+1616 EKARKYLGKFNRVVK

-1655 LKDLDK
+1655 LKDLDR

-1667 FVKKMEEQGRTHNI
+1667 FVKKMEEQGRAHNI

-1761 ERVEDGFS
+1761 ERMEDGFS
-1769 GFVWGH
+1769 GFMWGH

-1876 SVRNWNMAEVM
+1876 SVRNWNMPEVM
-1887 DAMQNLTSKEW
+1887 DAMQHLTSKEW

-1970 SDIEDIKSA
+1970 SDIEDIKNA

-1996 AVKNRPLLLDLS
+1996 AVENRPLLLDLS

-2051 KQQLNKALEDI
+2051 KQKLNKALEDI
-2062 ARGNTAPVKGFD
+2062 ARGNTAPVKGLD
-2074 KFSGLLRQNVSM
+2074 KVSGLLRQNVSM

-2260 SKAKLTADLMM
+2260 SKAKLAADLMM

-2304 ISFLLGLFVGGRELT
+2304 ISFVLGLFVGGREMT

-2332 YTGPSGLRP
+2332 YAGPSGLRP

-2404 YQSN
+2404 HQGN

>member
-28 INRKAASLK
+28 INRKAAGLN
-37 VPVGV
+37 VPAGV
-42 VKEMPQTANSR
+42 VKAMPETANSR
-53 LKLDQI
+53 LKLNQI
-59 EAQIGGLT
+59 EAQIGGLS
-67 ILPKR
+67 ILPQR

-91 IERKRGVMTAGK
+91 IERKRGVMTAGR

-123 KNLNGLIVRSDLF
+123 KNLNGLIARSDFF
-136 GLEKQREAAAKAAGT
+136 GLEKQREAAAKANGT

-157 DIAQQQAQ
+157 DIAQQQAEL
-165 HQREIDKYAPDAT
+165 QRDIDRYAPDAT

-187 SQTTL
+187 SQKTL

-200 RNPSLLFNTS
+200 RNPSLLLNTT

-216 NALGLA
+216 NALGLV
-222 AGAATGGLAA
+222 AGAATGGWAA
-232 VGTVGF
+232 VGTVGL

-243 EYAAT
+243 EYSAT
-248 MEEVLEKHAHE
+248 MEEVLEKHAGE

-273 SREDWMAE
+273 SREDWMEE
-281 AKQKAWKRGISI
+281 ARSKAWKRGISV
-293 GLFDAA
+293 GAFDAA
-299 TAGLAGR
+299 TAGVAGR

-332 AAGEATAQ
+332 AAGEAVAQ
-340 ALTGEYKPGDIIME
+340 AATGEYNPSAIIME

-375 QMESRQAQAK
+375 QMESRQAQVK

-390 RAHLKEQAMAVTSS
+390 RAHLKEQAMAVTRS

-484 AEIAMETPDSITAA
+484 AEIAMETPDSMTAA

-513 EAYQADLT
+513 EAYQADLA
-521 RHQEEQAQAEQDR
+521 RHQEEQAQVEQDR

-547 AQLTATGIMDG
+547 AQLTAAGTMD
-558 AQAEANATLY
+558 ANQAEANATLY

-779 HKETVPDN
+779 HKETVSDN
-787 STPNADTN
+787 STPNTDAN
-795 QDILFQSATEEQ
+795 QD
-807 RQFSETATQYGGKA
+807 
-821 AYDQAKADGK
+821 
-831 TELTYR
+831 
-837 QWIQVRTPAFK
+837 
-848 AWFGDWEND
+848 
-857 PNNASKV
+857 
-864 VNPETGEPLVVYH
+864 
-877 GTDAEFN
+877 
-884 VFDRSKAGS
+884 
-893 NTDNGMRGKG
+893 
-903 FYMATDRRTAE
+903 
-914 GYGNRL
+914 
-920 IESFTDLK
+920 
-928 NPFYPSDFES
+928 
-938 AEAIAQYLTEKLEAK
+938 
-953 GFDEY
+953 
-958 TVDEAMFKIRD
+958 
-969 GRFTVGQSY
+969 
-978 SGTFAGILKDA
+978 
-989 GFDGVVY
+989 
-996 QKAEEVIA
+996 
-1004 FRPNQIKSATDN
+1004 
-1016 TGAFSPENDSILYQG
+1016 ILYQG
-1031 GTDRGMFSREHNLIA
+1031 GADRGMFSREHNLIA

-1090 LSDVQTTLDWFGVK
+1090 LSDIQTTLDWFGVK

-1147 RFCSWLKQV
+1147 RFRSWLKQV
-1156 YQSLKNLNVELTDE
+1156 YQSLKSLNVELTDE

-1278 WQLLTSRMTEENRIG
+1278 WQLLTARMTEENRIG
-1293 DGKPKFDKQVDAAHD
+1293 DGKPKFSKQVDAAHD

-1322 DEMISQFGLDPKDK
+1322 DEMIRQFGLDPKDK

-1391 TKRYSSAYVPHEQKA
+1391 TKRYSSAHVPHEQKA

-1424 SLVAMGVGGQ
+1424 SLVEMGVDGQ

-1461 NEEGEPVFSGG
+1461 NEDGEPVFTGG

-1495 NILAEKGEVPTQADF
+1495 NVLAEKGEVPTQADF

-1530 FKALSKATGAASL
+1530 FKALSKATGAANL
-1543 IRKAASVYAK
+1543 IRKAASVYAQ

-1576 AKASMEAFR
+1576 AKASQDAFR

-1616 ESARKYLGKFNRVVK
+1616 EKARKYLGKFNRVVK

-1655 LKDLDK
+1655 LKDLDR

-1667 FVKKMEEQGRTHNI
+1667 FIKKMEEQGRAHNI

-1769 GFVWGH
+1769 GFMWGH

-1876 SVRNWNMAEVM
+1876 SVRNWNMPEVM
-1887 DAMQNLTSKEW
+1887 DAMQHLTSKEW
-1898 QAVQKVWDLFESFR
+1898 EAVQKVWDLFESFR

-1996 AVKNRPLLLDLS
+1996 AVENRPLLLDLS

-2051 KQQLNKALEDI
+2051 KRQLNKALEDI
-2062 ARGNTAPVKGFD
+2062 ARGNTAPVEGLD
-2074 KFSGLLRQNVSM
+2074 KYSGLLRQNVSM

-2130 QSAME
+2130 KAAME

-2231 SNTQKLFT
+2231 SNTHKLFT

-2260 SKAKLTADLMM
+2260 SKAKLAADLMM

-2304 ISFLLGLFVGGRELT
+2304 ISFLLGLFVFGREMT

-2341 IDDTFKLAQQAVQ
+2341 FDDAFKFVQQAIQ
-2354 GEFDSAFVRASVN
+2354 GEFDSAFVRTSVN

-2404 YQSN
+2404 HQGN

>member
-1 MADTNDIQKRRAAL
+1 MADLNKLIQDTSAKAEELRQAKIRFDAAH
-15 LTSFGVNPDEVAE
+15 GGNPDETAE
-28 INRKAASLK
+28 QIRTARQFA

-42 VKEMPQTANSR
+42 VQAMPEEMKRRKRAAQLNSILGNNSALLKHMSSTPHFPLLSKDDLEKLNEIGTIAQDRKQGTEGYATQLDKDFVNWAQRNFGDAGGDVARVTVQAPATVMKGVAGGIVGMNAGFNQFLSDWTPLGAIPFVRDYLNNQARQGMIDSAVMQSGAQANYRTTLAKDFGSGLNSAGATLPGLAGTVATGNPVFMMGYGGIQTGLTEYNNARQAGLDRSSAFSYGLGQGGVEAATEILPSKAMSKMFSGGSMGKAALRYLGSDVLGEQIATHAQDYNQAATIDSLKNKNWQQDYENSR
-53 LKLDQI
+53 WDAARGTFVSSL
-59 EAQIGGLT
+59 A
-67 ILPKR
+67 
-72 LSDPEF
+72 
-78 SDIAHDDISQLSE
+78 IAGVNTGAGRITHQASE
-91 IERKRGVMTAGK
+91 LAKAYIAERKA
-103 EDNFFVDLYR
+103 
-113 SVARGWYTGK
+113 
-123 KNLNGLIVRSDLF
+123 
-136 GLEKQREAAAKAAGT
+136 REAAAFKQ
-151 YYNRNL
+151 NL
-157 DIAQQQAQ
+157 NIQS
-165 HQREIDKYAPDAT
+165 DA
-178 LQRQQRELG
+178 
-187 SQTTL
+187 
-192 SGSASYLV
+192 V
-200 RNPSLLFNTS
+200 
-210 AESLGQ
+210 
-216 NALGLA
+216 
-222 AGAATGGLAA
+222 
-232 VGTVGF
+232 
-238 SSGAQ
+238 SS
-243 EYAAT
+243 
-248 MEEVLEKHAHE
+248 
-259 LGGMTPTERYAYAL
+259 
-273 SREDWMAE
+273 S
-281 AKQKAWKRGISI
+281 
-293 GLFDAA
+293 
-299 TAGLAGR
+299 
-306 LLGGATG
+306 
-313 KLSAAARTAG
+313 KLT
-323 EAGIQAGGG
+323 
-332 AAGEATAQ
+332 
-340 ALTGEYKPGDIIME
+340 
-354 AFAEIPTGAFE
+354 
-365 ARSNY
+365 ARSP
-370 KEARA
+370 E
-375 QMESRQAQAK
+375 
-385 AAEEA
+385 
-390 RAHLKEQAMAVTSS
+390 L
-404 RMTQRD
+404 
-410 PDKQAAFV
+410 QAAYI
-418 NDVYGEDQKIYFDGG
+418 NDVYANNQKIYFDGG

-484 AEIAMETPDSITAA
+484 AEIAMETPDSMTAA

-547 AQLTATGIMDG
+547 AQLAATGVMD
-558 AQAEANATLY
+558 ANQAEANATLY
-568 ARAVETLAGRLN
+568 ARAVEALAGRLN

-604 VLNQALASNPPRGW
+604 VLNQSASAMKSTEANLQRGR
-618 VHSENPQDA
+618 DA
-627 ADLWNGNN
+627 MN
-635 KAEAVFWTNGNP
+635 KALIE
-647 RLAGEFPALEGYSH
+647 
-661 SVSKADIN
+661 KADQKRAMYRSDTGWIDFVWGSEGVLKAN
-669 HIKKEH
+669 GKTKGAMGLAHIIESRMRKDEMSYQ
-675 GDAQAEAARGQIA
+675 DVAEMLTMQ
-688 ITDKDIARIPD
+688 ITDTIAKGGSSRIYSNGKSESMFIEHNGYRATLVRNKGSNGWLMNAFELHQGGDTGKSNDSKVPTHDQTTRHRSEVGAPD
-699 IVSDYGAIRDDL
+699 VL
-711 VSEQGSK
+711 
-718 RIMFAKSF
+718 
-726 DDGTVVYLGQVSRK
+726 
-740 KKDIKTVSMWKYP
+740 
-753 SAIDEQRAIEI
+753 
-764 AVTSNQTFGTEAGIS
+764 N
-779 HKETVPDN
+779 N

-795 QDILFQSATEEQ
+795 QDIL
-807 RQFSETATQYGGKA
+807 
-821 AYDQAKADGK
+821 
-831 TELTYR
+831 
-837 QWIQVRTPAFK
+837 
-848 AWFGDWEND
+848 
-857 PNNASKV
+857 
-864 VNPETGEPLVVYH
+864 
-877 GTDAEFN
+877 
-884 VFDRSKAGS
+884 
-893 NTDNGMRGKG
+893 
-903 FYMATDRRTAE
+903 
-914 GYGNRL
+914 
-920 IESFTDLK
+920 
-928 NPFYPSDFES
+928 
-938 AEAIAQYLTEKLEAK
+938 
-953 GFDEY
+953 
-958 TVDEAMFKIRD
+958 
-969 GRFTVGQSY
+969 
-978 SGTFAGILKDA
+978 
-989 GFDGVVY
+989 
-996 QKAEEVIA
+996 
-1004 FRPNQIKSATDN
+1004 
-1016 TGAFSPENDSILYQG
+1016 YQG
-1031 GTDRGMFSREHNLIA
+1031 GADRGMFSREHNLIA

-1079 AENLTGQERQF
+1079 AENLTEQERQF

-1147 RFCSWLKQV
+1147 RFRSWLKQV

-1215 HNTERATAE
+1215 HNAERATAE

-1251 RKQHKA
+1251 RKQYKA

-1278 WQLLTSRMTEENRIG
+1278 WQLLTARMTEENRIG
-1293 DGKPKFDKQVDAAHD
+1293 DGKPKFNKQVNAAHD

-1356 GMIEALTEEGY
+1356 SMIEALTEEGY

-1424 SLVAMGVGGQ
+1424 SLVAMGVDGQ

-1461 NEEGEPVFSGG
+1461 NEDGEPVFSGG

-1495 NILAEKGEVPTQADF
+1495 NVLAEKGEVPTQADF

-1523 QRIIAAE
+1523 QRVIASE

-1543 IRKAASVYAK
+1543 IRKAASVYAQ

-1616 ESARKYLGKFNRVVK
+1616 ESARKYLSKFNRVVK

-1667 FVKKMEEQGRTHNI
+1667 FVKKMEEQGRAHNI

-1769 GFVWGH
+1769 GFMWGH

-1837 RNAEYQ
+1837 RSAEYQ

-1876 SVRNWNMAEVM
+1876 SVRNWNMPEVM

-1922 VGIEPQWVEAKP
+1922 VGTEPQWVEAKP

-1944 LTLRGGYYPAKYDP
+1944 LTLRGGYYPAKYDS

-1970 SDIEDIKSA
+1970 TDIEDIKSA
-1979 VKMAAN
+1979 AKMAAN

-2051 KQQLNKALEDI
+2051 KQKLNKALEDI
-2062 ARGNTAPVKGFD
+2062 ARGNTAPVEGLD
-2074 KFSGLLRQNVSM
+2074 KYAGLLRQNVSM

-2096 AVQLTGFIPA
+2096 AVQITGFIPA
-2106 VARLGGKYAW
+2106 VTRLGGKYAW
-2116 AGLSQYTTHPIKAT
+2116 TGLSQYTTHPIKAT
-2130 QSAME
+2130 KAAME

-2175 MMKMQQVV
+2175 MLKVQQIV

-2211 TVLDTQGG
+2211 AVLDTQGG

-2260 SKAKLTADLMM
+2260 SKAKLAANLMM

-2283 KSALIPGDDDDD
+2283 KSALIPGDDDED

-2304 ISFLLGLFVGGRELT
+2304 ISFLLGLFVGGREMA
-2319 QLANIA
+2319 QLANIM
-2325 TGDRFYG
+2325 TGDRIYG
-2332 YTGPSGLRP
+2332 YAGPSGLRP
-2341 IDDTFKLAQQAVQ
+2341 IDDTYKFAQQAAQ
-2354 GEFDSAFVRASVN
+2354 GEIDHAFVRASIN
-2367 LLGDAFGL
+2367 LLGDVFGI

-2387 QALQD
+2387 EALQD

-2399 ALLFG
+2399 ALLMG
-2404 YQSN
+2404 HQGN

>member
-1 MADTNDIQKRRAAL
+1 MADTNDIQKRRATL
-15 LTSFGVNPDEVAE
+15 LNSLGVNPDEVAE
-28 INRKAASLK
+28 INRKAAKLN

-42 VKEMPQTANSR
+42 IKEMPQTANTR
-53 LKLDQI
+53 MKLNEI
-59 EAQIGGLT
+59 EAQVGGLS
-67 ILPKR
+67 ILPNR

-78 SDIAHDDISQLSE
+78 SDIAHDDIGQLSE
-91 IERKRGVMTAGK
+91 IERKAGVLRAAPEDGFFTDIGK
-103 EDNFFVDLYR
+103 SLK
-113 SVARGWYTGK
+113 RGWYTGK
-123 KNLNGLIVRSDLF
+123 KNLNGLIARSDFF
-136 GLEKQREAAAKAAGT
+136 GLEKQREAAAKANGV
-151 YYNRNL
+151 YYNREL
-157 DIAQQQAQ
+157 DIAHSQAKL
-165 HQREIDKYAPDAT
+165 QRDIDRYAPDAT
-178 LQRQQRELG
+178 LQNQQRGLAE
-187 SQTTL
+187 QKTL
-192 SGSASYLV
+192 AGAARYLV
-200 RNPSLLFNTS
+200 KNPTLLLNTS

-222 AGAATGGLAA
+222 AGLSTGGIATI
-232 VGTVGF
+232 GTVGA

-248 MEEVLEKHAHE
+248 MEEMLNEHAQE
-259 LGGMTPTERYAYAL
+259 LGGMTETQKYAYAL
-273 SREDWMAE
+273 TRQDWMEE
-281 AKQKAWKRGISI
+281 AKKKAWKRGIAI

-299 TAGLAGR
+299 TAGVAGR

-354 AFAEIPTGAFE
+354 AFAELPTGAFE

-370 KEARA
+370 KSARA
-375 QMESRQAQAK
+375 KVEERAAQVQ
-385 AAEEA
+385 AAEQA
-390 RAHLKEQAMAVTSS
+390 RARLKEQAQAVTNS
-404 RMTQRD
+404 RLTKRA
-410 PDKQAAFV
+410 PDVQASYV
-418 NDVYGEDQKIYFDGG
+418 NDVYADNQKIYFDGG

-447 MPDMAAKIQEAA
+447 MPDMATRIQEAV

-484 AEIAMETPDSITAA
+484 AEIAMETPDSMTAA
-498 EAEEIRKSGFDAMMD
+498 EAEEIRKAGFDAMMD
-513 EAYQADLT
+513 EAYQADLA
-521 RHQEEQAQAEQDR
+521 RHQEEQAQEEQAR

-547 AQLTATGIMDG
+547 AQLAATGIMDG

-568 ARAVETLAGRLN
+568 ARAVESLAGRLN

-604 VLNQALASNPPRGW
+604 VLNQSASAMKSTEANLQRGR
-618 VHSENPQDA
+618 DA
-627 ADLWNGNN
+627 MN
-635 KAEAVFWTNGNP
+635 KALIE
-647 RLAGEFPALEGYSH
+647 
-661 SVSKADIN
+661 KADQKRAMYRSDTGWIDFVWGSEGVLKAN
-669 HIKKEH
+669 GKTKGAMGLAHIIESRMRKDEMSYQ
-675 GDAQAEAARGQIA
+675 DVAEMLTMQ
-688 ITDKDIARIPD
+688 ITDTIAKGGSSRIYSNGKSESMFIEHNGYRATLVRNKGSNGWLMNAFELHQGGDTGKSNDSKVPTHDQTTRHRSEVGAPD
-699 IVSDYGAIRDDL
+699 VL
-711 VSEQGSK
+711 
-718 RIMFAKSF
+718 
-726 DDGTVVYLGQVSRK
+726 
-740 KKDIKTVSMWKYP
+740 
-753 SAIDEQRAIEI
+753 
-764 AVTSNQTFGTEAGIS
+764 
-779 HKETVPDN
+779 DN
-787 STPNADTN
+787 FTQDTDAN
-795 QDILFQSATEEQ
+795 QDILFQ
-807 RQFSETATQYGGKA
+807 GGA
-821 AYDQAKADGK
+821 
-831 TELTYR
+831 
-837 QWIQVRTPAFK
+837 
-848 AWFGDWEND
+848 
-857 PNNASKV
+857 
-864 VNPETGEPLVVYH
+864 
-877 GTDAEFN
+877 
-884 VFDRSKAGS
+884 
-893 NTDNGMRGKG
+893 
-903 FYMATDRRTAE
+903 
-914 GYGNRL
+914 
-920 IESFTDLK
+920 
-928 NPFYPSDFES
+928 
-938 AEAIAQYLTEKLEAK
+938 
-953 GFDEY
+953 
-958 TVDEAMFKIRD
+958 
-969 GRFTVGQSY
+969 
-978 SGTFAGILKDA
+978 
-989 GFDGVVY
+989 
-996 QKAEEVIA
+996 
-1004 FRPNQIKSATDN
+1004 
-1016 TGAFSPENDSILYQG
+1016 
-1031 GTDRGMFSREHNLIA
+1031 DRGMFSREHNLIA

-1079 AENLTGQERQF
+1079 AENLTEQERQF

-1147 RFCSWLKQV
+1147 RFRSWLKQV

-1199 DAAQAGMDDTD
+1199 DAAQAGMDDAD

-1215 HNTERATAE
+1215 HNAERATAE

-1251 RKQHKA
+1251 RNQYKV

-1278 WQLLTSRMTEENRIG
+1278 WQLLTARMTEENRIG
-1293 DGKPKFDKQVDAAHD
+1293 DGKPKFSKQVDAAHD

-1341 IGYPVLRKTNGRSID
+1341 IGYPILRKTNGRSID
-1356 GMIEALTEEGY
+1356 SMIEVLTEEGY

-1391 TKRYSSAYVPHEQKA
+1391 TKRYSSAYVPHEKKA

-1424 SLVAMGVGGQ
+1424 SLVAMGVDGQ

-1495 NILAEKGEVPTQADF
+1495 NVLAEKGEVPTQADF

-1530 FKALSKATGAASL
+1530 FKALSKATGAANL
-1543 IRKAASVYAK
+1543 IRKAASVYAQ
-1553 EKVEQIKVR
+1553 EKVEQIKIR

-1576 AKASMEAFR
+1576 AKASQDAFR

-1616 ESARKYLGKFNRVVK
+1616 ETARKYLSKFNRVVK

-1655 LKDLDK
+1655 LKDLDR
-1661 RTSLLQ
+1661 RTSLLE
-1667 FVKKMEEQGRTHNI
+1667 FVKKTEEQGRAHNI

-1708 TVKGIEHLGRLKNKM
+1708 TVKGIEHLGRLKNKL

-1736 DKIVE
+1736 DNIVE
-1741 SIRDNAR
+1741 SIRENAR
-1748 DHDKRT
+1748 THDKRT

-1761 ERVEDGFS
+1761 ERLEDTGS
-1769 GFVWGH
+1769 GILWGH

-1790 AGAFWNYFIRPI
+1790 GGAFWNYFIRPI

-1813 AETAQKLEEILKPLN
+1813 AEAAEKLEEILKPLN
-1828 DNLTHREYW
+1828 DKLGFKEYW

-1856 IALNLGN
+1856 IALNMGN

-1876 SVRNWNMAEVM
+1876 SVRNWNMPEVM
-1887 DAMQNLTSKEW
+1887 DAMQHLTSKEW

-1922 VGIEPQWVEAKP
+1922 VGTEPQWVEPKP
-1934 LTVRTADGEM
+1934 LTVRTSDGEM

-1970 SDIEDIKSA
+1970 ADIEDIKSA
-1979 VKMAAN
+1979 AKMAVN
-1985 TRHSFTKDRAA
+1985 TRHNFTKDRAE

-2015 EIIHDLTHR
+2015 EIIHDITHR

-2074 KFSGLLRQNVSM
+2074 EYSGLLRQNVSM
-2086 TGLGFNVVSA
+2086 AGLGFNVVSA
-2096 AVQLTGFIPA
+2096 AVQVTGFIPA
-2106 VARLGGKYAW
+2106 IARLGGKYAW
-2116 AGLSQYTTHPIKAT
+2116 AGLSQYTTNPIKAT
-2130 QSAME
+2130 RTAME

-2197 SGKDLDTAIKLADQ
+2197 SGKDLDTAVKLADQ

-2219 GQIKDLSEFERG
+2219 GQIKDLSKFERG

-2260 SKAKLTADLMM
+2260 SKAKLAADLMM
-2271 IYVVPTALTALM
+2271 IYVLPTALTAIM
-2283 KSALIPGDDDDD
+2283 KSALIPGDDDED

-2304 ISFLLGLFVGGRELT
+2304 ISFLLGLFVGGRELA
-2319 QLANIA
+2319 QLANIV

-2332 YTGPSGLRP
+2332 YAGPSGLRP
-2341 IDDTFKLAQQAVQ
+2341 IDDTYKFAQQAAQ
-2354 GEFDSAFVRASVN
+2354 GEIDHAFVRASIN
-2367 LLGDAFGL
+2367 LLSDVYGI

-2381 RTIKGA
+2381 RAIKGA
-2387 QALQD
+2387 EALQN

-2404 YQSN
+2404 YQGN

>member
-59 EAQIGGLT
+59 EAQIGGLS
-67 ILPKR
+67 ILPNR

-91 IERKRGVMTAGK
+91 IERKAGVLRAAPEDGFFTDIGK
-103 EDNFFVDLYR
+103 SLK
-113 SVARGWYTGK
+113 RGWLTAE
-123 KNLNGLIVRSDLF
+123 KNFNGIFMRSDAF
-136 GLEKQREAAAKAAGT
+136 GLNRQREAAAKANGV
-151 YYNRNL
+151 YYNREL
-157 DIAQQQAQ
+157 DIAHSQAKL
-165 HQREIDKYAPDAT
+165 QRDIDRYAPDAT
-178 LQRQQRELG
+178 LQKQQRGLAE
-187 SQTTL
+187 QKTL
-192 SGSASYLV
+192 AGAAGYLV
-200 RNPSLLFNTS
+200 KNPTLLLNTS

-222 AGAATGGLAA
+222 AGAATGGWAA
-232 VGTVGF
+232 VGTVGL

-248 MEEVLEKHAHE
+248 MEEMLNEHAHE

-354 AFAEIPTGAFE
+354 AFAELPTGAFE

-375 QMESRQAQAK
+375 KVEERAAQVQ
-385 AAEEA
+385 AAEQA
-390 RAHLKEQAMAVTSS
+390 RARLKEQAQAVTNS
-404 RMTQRD
+404 RLTKRA
-410 PDKQAAFV
+410 PDVQASYV

-459 ETGGMVEMTR
+459 ETGGMVEITR

-484 AEIAMETPDSITAA
+484 AEIAMETPDSMTAA

-547 AQLTATGIMDG
+547 AQLAATGVMD
-558 AQAEANATLY
+558 ANQAEANATLY
-568 ARAVETLAGRLN
+568 ARAVEALAGRLN

-604 VLNQALASNPPRGW
+604 VLNQSASAMKSTEANLQRGR
-618 VHSENPQDA
+618 DA
-627 ADLWNGNN
+627 MN
-635 KAEAVFWTNGNP
+635 KALIE
-647 RLAGEFPALEGYSH
+647 
-661 SVSKADIN
+661 KADQKRAMYRSDTGWIDFVWGSEGVLKAN
-669 HIKKEH
+669 GKTKGAMGLAHIIESRMRKDEMSYQ
-675 GDAQAEAARGQIA
+675 DVAEMLTMQ
-688 ITDKDIARIPD
+688 ITDTIAKGGSSRIYSNGKSESMFIEHNGYRATLVRNKGSNGWLMNAFELHQGGDTGKSNDSKVPTHDQTTRHRSEVGAPD
-699 IVSDYGAIRDDL
+699 VL
-711 VSEQGSK
+711 
-718 RIMFAKSF
+718 
-726 DDGTVVYLGQVSRK
+726 
-740 KKDIKTVSMWKYP
+740 
-753 SAIDEQRAIEI
+753 
-764 AVTSNQTFGTEAGIS
+764 N
-779 HKETVPDN
+779 N

-795 QDILFQSATEEQ
+795 QDIL
-807 RQFSETATQYGGKA
+807 
-821 AYDQAKADGK
+821 
-831 TELTYR
+831 
-837 QWIQVRTPAFK
+837 
-848 AWFGDWEND
+848 
-857 PNNASKV
+857 
-864 VNPETGEPLVVYH
+864 
-877 GTDAEFN
+877 
-884 VFDRSKAGS
+884 
-893 NTDNGMRGKG
+893 
-903 FYMATDRRTAE
+903 
-914 GYGNRL
+914 
-920 IESFTDLK
+920 
-928 NPFYPSDFES
+928 
-938 AEAIAQYLTEKLEAK
+938 
-953 GFDEY
+953 
-958 TVDEAMFKIRD
+958 
-969 GRFTVGQSY
+969 
-978 SGTFAGILKDA
+978 
-989 GFDGVVY
+989 
-996 QKAEEVIA
+996 
-1004 FRPNQIKSATDN
+1004 
-1016 TGAFSPENDSILYQG
+1016 YQG
-1031 GTDRGMFSREHNLIA
+1031 GADRGMFSREHNLIA

-1079 AENLTGQERQF
+1079 AENLTEQERQF

-1147 RFCSWLKQV
+1147 RFRSWLKQV

-1186 QTQYING
+1186 QAQYING

-1199 DAAQAGMDDTD
+1199 DAAQAGMDDAD

-1215 HNTERATAE
+1215 HNAERATAE

-1251 RKQHKA
+1251 RKQYKA

-1278 WQLLTSRMTEENRIG
+1278 WQLLTARMTEENRIG
-1293 DGKPKFDKQVDAAHD
+1293 DGKPKFNKQVDAAHD

-1424 SLVAMGVGGQ
+1424 SLVAMGVDGQ

-1461 NEEGEPVFSGG
+1461 NEDGEPVFSGG

-1495 NILAEKGEVPTQADF
+1495 NVLAEKGEVPTQADF

-1585 KGDIPTAATQKR
+1585 KGDIPTASTQKR

-1640 IEALLES
+1640 IESLLES

-1667 FVKKMEEQGRTHNI
+1667 FVKKMEEQGRAHNI

-1769 GFVWGH
+1769 GFMWGH

-1837 RNAEYQ
+1837 RSAEYQ

-1876 SVRNWNMAEVM
+1876 SVRNWNMPEVM

-1944 LTLRGGYYPAKYDP
+1944 LTLRGGYYPAKYDS

-1970 SDIEDIKSA
+1970 TDIEDIKSA
-1979 VKMAAN
+1979 AKMAAN
-1985 TRHSFTKDRAA
+1985 TRHSFTKDRAE

-2051 KQQLNKALEDI
+2051 KRQLNKALEDI
-2062 ARGNTAPVKGFD
+2062 ARGNTAPVEGLD
-2074 KFSGLLRQNVSM
+2074 KYSGLLRQNVSM

-2106 VARLGGKYAW
+2106 VTRLGGKYAW

-2219 GQIKDLSEFERG
+2219 GQIKDLSGFERG

-2260 SKAKLTADLMM
+2260 SKAKLAANLMM

-2304 ISFLLGLFVGGRELT
+2304 ISFMLGLFVFGRELT

-2332 YTGPSGLRP
+2332 YAGPSGLRP
-2341 IDDTFKLAQQAVQ
+2341 IDDGFKFVQQAVQ

-2387 QALQD
+2387 EALQD

-2399 ALLFG
+2399 ALLMG
-2404 YQSN
+2404 HQGN

>member
-59 EAQIGGLT
+59 EAQIGGLS

-72 LSDPEF
+72 LSDTEF

-91 IERKRGVMTAGK
+91 IERKAGVLRAAPEDGFFTDIGK
-103 EDNFFVDLYR
+103 SLK
-113 SVARGWYTGK
+113 RGWLTAE
-123 KNLNGLIVRSDLF
+123 KNFNGMFMRSDAF
-136 GLEKQREAAAKAAGT
+136 GLNRQREAAAKANGV
-151 YYNRNL
+151 YYNREL
-157 DIAQQQAQ
+157 DIAHSQAKL
-165 HQREIDKYAPDAT
+165 QRDIDRYAPDAT
-178 LQRQQRELG
+178 LQKQQRGLAE
-187 SQTTL
+187 QKTL
-192 SGSASYLV
+192 AGAAGYLV
-200 RNPSLLFNTS
+200 KNPTLLLNTS

-222 AGAATGGLAA
+222 AGAATGGWAA
-232 VGTVGF
+232 VGTVGL

-248 MEEVLEKHAHE
+248 MEEMLNEHAHE

-273 SREDWMAE
+273 HREDWMAE
-281 AKQKAWKRGISI
+281 AKKKAWKRGISI
-293 GLFDAA
+293 GLFDAV

-354 AFAEIPTGAFE
+354 AFAELPTGAFE

-375 QMESRQAQAK
+375 KVEERAAQVQ
-385 AAEEA
+385 AAEQA
-390 RAHLKEQAMAVTSS
+390 RARLKEQAQAVTNS
-404 RMTQRD
+404 RLTKRD

-441 AAVAQA
+441 AVITQA

-459 ETGGMVEMTR
+459 ETGGMVEITR

-484 AEIAMETPDSITAA
+484 AEIAMETPDSMTAA

-547 AQLTATGIMDG
+547 AQLSATGMMDT

-568 ARAVETLAGRLN
+568 ARAIETLAGRLN

-592 LNVVGESLIDDG
+592 LNVVGESLLDDG
-604 VLNQALASNPPRGW
+604 VLNQSASAMKSTEANLQRGR
-618 VHSENPQDA
+618 DA
-627 ADLWNGNN
+627 MN
-635 KAEAVFWTNGNP
+635 KALIE
-647 RLAGEFPALEGYSH
+647 
-661 SVSKADIN
+661 KADQKRAMYRSDTGWIDFVWGSEGVLKAN
-669 HIKKEH
+669 GKTKGAMGLAHIIESRMRKDEMSYQ
-675 GDAQAEAARGQIA
+675 DVAEMLTMQ
-688 ITDKDIARIPD
+688 ITDTIAKGGSSRIYSNGKSESMFIEHNGYRATLVRNKGSNGWLMNAFELHQGGDTGKSNDSKVSTHDQTTRHRSEVGAPD
-699 IVSDYGAIRDDL
+699 VL
-711 VSEQGSK
+711 
-718 RIMFAKSF
+718 
-726 DDGTVVYLGQVSRK
+726 
-740 KKDIKTVSMWKYP
+740 
-753 SAIDEQRAIEI
+753 
-764 AVTSNQTFGTEAGIS
+764 N
-779 HKETVPDN
+779 N

-795 QDILFQSATEEQ
+795 QDIL
-807 RQFSETATQYGGKA
+807 
-821 AYDQAKADGK
+821 
-831 TELTYR
+831 
-837 QWIQVRTPAFK
+837 
-848 AWFGDWEND
+848 
-857 PNNASKV
+857 
-864 VNPETGEPLVVYH
+864 
-877 GTDAEFN
+877 
-884 VFDRSKAGS
+884 
-893 NTDNGMRGKG
+893 
-903 FYMATDRRTAE
+903 
-914 GYGNRL
+914 
-920 IESFTDLK
+920 
-928 NPFYPSDFES
+928 
-938 AEAIAQYLTEKLEAK
+938 
-953 GFDEY
+953 
-958 TVDEAMFKIRD
+958 
-969 GRFTVGQSY
+969 
-978 SGTFAGILKDA
+978 
-989 GFDGVVY
+989 
-996 QKAEEVIA
+996 
-1004 FRPNQIKSATDN
+1004 
-1016 TGAFSPENDSILYQG
+1016 YQG
-1031 GTDRGMFSREHNLIA
+1031 GADRGMFSREHNLIA

-1079 AENLTGQERQF
+1079 AENLTEQERQF
-1090 LSDVQTTLDWFGVK
+1090 LSDVQTTLDWFVVK

-1147 RFCSWLKQV
+1147 RFRSWLKQV
-1156 YQSLKNLNVELTDE
+1156 YQSLKSLNVELTDE

-1251 RKQHKA
+1251 RKQYKA

-1278 WQLLTSRMTEENRIG
+1278 WQLLTARMTEENRIG
-1293 DGKPKFDKQVDAAHD
+1293 DGKPKFDKQVDTAHD

-1356 GMIEALTEEGY
+1356 SMIEALTEEGY

-1424 SLVAMGVGGQ
+1424 SLVAMGVDGQ
-1434 TLERLIDFDMTRKN
+1434 KLERLIDFGMTRKN

-1461 NEEGEPVFSGG
+1461 NEDGEPVFSGG

-1495 NILAEKGEVPTQADF
+1495 NVLAEKGEVPTQADF

-1523 QRIIAAE
+1523 QRVIASE

-1616 ESARKYLGKFNRVVK
+1616 ETARKYLGKFNRVVK

-1667 FVKKMEEQGRTHNI
+1667 FVKKMEEQGRAHNI

-1769 GFVWGH
+1769 GFMWGH

-1828 DNLTHREYW
+1828 DKLGFKEYW
-1837 RNAEYQ
+1837 NKGKDY
-1843 IGGQKFTRRQLFA
+1843 IGLGRLNRRQLFA
-1856 IALNLGN
+1856 IALNMGN

-1876 SVRNWNMAEVM
+1876 NVRNWKQDHVLGALQGLTKAEW
-1887 DAMQNLTSKEW
+1887 E
-1898 QAVQKVWDLFESFR
+1898 AVQKVWDLFESFR
-1912 PQIAELERKV
+1912 PQVAELERKV

-1944 LTLRGGYYPAKYDP
+1944 LTLRGGYYPAKYDS

-1970 SDIEDIKSA
+1970 TDIEDIKSA
-1979 VKMAAN
+1979 AKMAAN
-1985 TRHSFTKDRAA
+1985 TRHSFTKDRSA

-2051 KQQLNKALEDI
+2051 KRQLNKALEDI
-2062 ARGNTAPVKGFD
+2062 ARGNTAPVEGLD
-2074 KFSGLLRQNVSM
+2074 KYSGLLRQNVSM

-2106 VARLGGKYAW
+2106 VTRLGGKYAW

-2219 GQIKDLSEFERG
+2219 GQIKDLSAFERG

-2260 SKAKLTADLMM
+2260 SKAKLAANLMI
-2271 IYVVPTALTALM
+2271 IYVVPTALTTLM

-2304 ISFLLGLFVGGRELT
+2304 ISFLLGLFVYGRELT
-2319 QLANIA
+2319 QLANIV

-2332 YTGPSGLRP
+2332 YAGPSGLRP
-2341 IDDTFKLAQQAVQ
+2341 IDDGFKFVQQAVQ

-2387 QALQD
+2387 EALQD

-2399 ALLFG
+2399 ALLMG
-2404 YQSN
+2404 HQGN

>member
-1 MADTNDIQKRRAAL
+1 MADLNKLIQDTSAKAEELRQAKIRFDAAH
-15 LTSFGVNPDEVAE
+15 GGNPDETAE
-28 INRKAASLK
+28 QIRTARQFA

-42 VKEMPQTANSR
+42 VQAMPEEM
-53 LKLDQI
+53 
-59 EAQIGGLT
+59 
-67 ILPKR
+67 KR
-72 LSDPEF
+72 
-78 SDIAHDDISQLSE
+78 
-91 IERKRGVMTAGK
+91 RKRAAQLNSILGNNSALLKHMSSTPHFPLLSKDDLEKLNEIGTIAQDRKQGTEGYATQLDRDFVNWAQRNFGDAGG
-103 EDNFFVDLYR
+103 D
-113 SVARGWYTGK
+113 VARGTVQAPATVMKGVAGGIVGMNAGFNQFLSDWTPLGAIPFVRDYLNNQAKQGMIDSAVMQSGAQANYRTTLAKDFGSGLNSAGATLPGLAGTVATGNPVFMMGYGGIQTGLTEYNNARQAGLDRSSAFSYGLGQGGIEAATEILPSK
-123 KNLNGLIVRSDLF
+123 AMSKMFSGGSMGKAALRYLGSDVLGEQIATHAQDYNQAATIDSLKNKNWQQDYENSRWDAARGTFVSSLAIAGVNTGAGRITHQASELAKAYIAER
-136 GLEKQREAAAKAAGT
+136 KAREAAAFKQ
-151 YYNRNL
+151 NL
-157 DIAQQQAQ
+157 NIQS
-165 HQREIDKYAPDAT
+165 DAV
-178 LQRQQRELG
+178 
-187 SQTTL
+187 SN
-192 SGSASYLV
+192 S
-200 RNPSLLFNTS
+200 
-210 AESLGQ
+210 
-216 NALGLA
+216 
-222 AGAATGGLAA
+222 
-232 VGTVGF
+232 
-238 SSGAQ
+238 
-243 EYAAT
+243 
-248 MEEVLEKHAHE
+248 
-259 LGGMTPTERYAYAL
+259 
-273 SREDWMAE
+273 
-281 AKQKAWKRGISI
+281 
-293 GLFDAA
+293 
-299 TAGLAGR
+299 
-306 LLGGATG
+306 
-313 KLSAAARTAG
+313 KLT
-323 EAGIQAGGG
+323 
-332 AAGEATAQ
+332 
-340 ALTGEYKPGDIIME
+340 
-354 AFAEIPTGAFE
+354 
-365 ARSNY
+365 ARSP
-370 KEARA
+370 E
-375 QMESRQAQAK
+375 
-385 AAEEA
+385 
-390 RAHLKEQAMAVTSS
+390 L
-404 RMTQRD
+404 
-410 PDKQAAFV
+410 QAAYI
-418 NDVYGEDQKIYFDGG
+418 NDVYSEDQKIYFDGG

-484 AEIAMETPDSITAA
+484 AEIAMETPDSMTAA

-521 RHQEEQAQAEQDR
+521 RHQEEQAQEEQDR

-547 AQLTATGIMDG
+547 AQLAATGVMD
-558 AQAEANATLY
+558 ANQAEANATLY
-568 ARAVETLAGRLN
+568 ARAVEALAGRLN

-604 VLNQALASNPPRGW
+604 VLNQSASAMKSTEANLQRGR
-618 VHSENPQDA
+618 DA
-627 ADLWNGNN
+627 MN
-635 KAEAVFWTNGNP
+635 KALIE
-647 RLAGEFPALEGYSH
+647 
-661 SVSKADIN
+661 KADQKRAMYRSDTGWIDFVWGSEGVLKAN
-669 HIKKEH
+669 GKTKGAMGLAHIIESRMRKDEMSYQ
-675 GDAQAEAARGQIA
+675 DVAEMLTMQ
-688 ITDKDIARIPD
+688 ITDTIAKGGSSRIYSNGKSESMFIEHNGYRATLVRNKGSNGWLMNAFELHQGGDTGKSNDSKVSTHDQTTRHRSEVGAPD
-699 IVSDYGAIRDDL
+699 VL
-711 VSEQGSK
+711 NN
-718 RIMFAKSF
+718 F
-726 DDGTVVYLGQVSRK
+726 
-740 KKDIKTVSMWKYP
+740 
-753 SAIDEQRAIEI
+753 
-764 AVTSNQTFGTEAGIS
+764 
-779 HKETVPDN
+779 
-787 STPNADTN
+787 TPNADTN
-795 QDILFQSATEEQ
+795 QDIL
-807 RQFSETATQYGGKA
+807 
-821 AYDQAKADGK
+821 
-831 TELTYR
+831 
-837 QWIQVRTPAFK
+837 
-848 AWFGDWEND
+848 
-857 PNNASKV
+857 
-864 VNPETGEPLVVYH
+864 
-877 GTDAEFN
+877 
-884 VFDRSKAGS
+884 
-893 NTDNGMRGKG
+893 
-903 FYMATDRRTAE
+903 
-914 GYGNRL
+914 
-920 IESFTDLK
+920 
-928 NPFYPSDFES
+928 
-938 AEAIAQYLTEKLEAK
+938 
-953 GFDEY
+953 
-958 TVDEAMFKIRD
+958 
-969 GRFTVGQSY
+969 
-978 SGTFAGILKDA
+978 
-989 GFDGVVY
+989 
-996 QKAEEVIA
+996 
-1004 FRPNQIKSATDN
+1004 
-1016 TGAFSPENDSILYQG
+1016 YQG
-1031 GTDRGMFSREHNLIA
+1031 GADRGMFSREHNLIA

-1079 AENLTGQERQF
+1079 AENLTEQERQF

-1147 RFCSWLKQV
+1147 RFRSWLKQV

-1176 RMFASDEQIQ
+1176 RMFASDDQIQ

-1199 DAAQAGMDDTD
+1199 DAAQAGMDDAD
-1210 YAQYR
+1210 YVQYR
-1215 HNTERATAE
+1215 HNAERATAE

-1251 RKQHKA
+1251 RKQYKA

-1278 WQLLTSRMTEENRIG
+1278 WQLLTARMTEENRIG
-1293 DGKPKFDKQVDAAHD
+1293 DGKPKFNKQVDAAHD

-1424 SLVAMGVGGQ
+1424 SLVAMGVDGQ

-1461 NEEGEPVFSGG
+1461 NEDGEPVFSGG

-1523 QRIIAAE
+1523 QRVIAAE

-1543 IRKAASVYAK
+1543 IRKAASVYAQ

-1616 ESARKYLGKFNRVVK
+1616 ETARKYLGKFNRVVK

-1640 IEALLES
+1640 IESLLES

-1667 FVKKMEEQGRTHNI
+1667 FVKKMEEQGRAHNI

-1736 DKIVE
+1736 DNIVE

-1769 GFVWGH
+1769 GFMWGH

-1876 SVRNWNMAEVM
+1876 SVRNWNMTEVM

-1922 VGIEPQWVEAKP
+1922 VGIEPQWVEPKP
-1934 LTVRTADGEM
+1934 LTVRTADGEL
-1944 LTLRGGYYPAKYDP
+1944 LTLRGGYYPAKYDS

-1970 SDIEDIKSA
+1970 TDIEDIKSA
-1979 VKMAAN
+1979 AKMAAN
-1985 TRHSFTKDRAA
+1985 TRHSFTKDRAE

-2062 ARGNTAPVKGFD
+2062 ARGNTAPVEGFD
-2074 KFSGLLRQNVSM
+2074 EYSGLLRQNVSM

-2116 AGLSQYTTHPIKAT
+2116 TGLSQYTTHPIKAT
-2130 QSAME
+2130 KAAME

-2175 MMKMQQVV
+2175 MLKVQQVV

-2219 GQIKDLSEFERG
+2219 GQIKDLSAFERG

-2260 SKAKLTADLMM
+2260 SKAKLAANLMM

-2283 KSALIPGDDDDD
+2283 KSALIPGDDDED

-2304 ISFLLGLFVGGRELT
+2304 ISFVLGLFVFGRELT

-2332 YTGPSGLRP
+2332 YAGPSGLRP
-2341 IDDTFKLAQQAVQ
+2341 IDDGFKFVQQAVQ

-2387 QALQD
+2387 EALQD

-2399 ALLFG
+2399 ALLMG
-2404 YQSN
+2404 HQGN

>member
-1 MADTNDIQKRRAAL
+1 MADLNKLIQDTSAKAEELRQAKIRFDAAH
-15 LTSFGVNPDEVAE
+15 GGNPDETAE
-28 INRKAASLK
+28 QIRTARQFA

-42 VKEMPQTANSR
+42 VQAMPEEMKRRKRAAQLNGILGNNSVLLKHMSSTPHFPLLSKDDLEKLNEISTIAQDRKQGTEGYATQLDRDFVNWAQRNFGDAGGDVARVTVQAPGTVMKGVAGGIIGMNAGFNKLLSDWTPLGAIPFLRDYLNNQAKQGMIDSAVMQSGAQANYRTTLAKDFGSGLNSAGATLPGLVGTAATGNPGFMMGYGGIQTGLTEYNNARQAGLDQSSAFSYGLGQGGIEAATEILPSKAMSKMFSGGSMGKAALRYLGSDVLGEQIATHAQDYNQAATIDSLKNKNWQQDYENSR
-53 LKLDQI
+53 WDAARGTFVSSL
-59 EAQIGGLT
+59 A
-67 ILPKR
+67 
-72 LSDPEF
+72 
-78 SDIAHDDISQLSE
+78 IAGVNTGAGRITHQASE
-91 IERKRGVMTAGK
+91 LAKAYIAERKA
-103 EDNFFVDLYR
+103 
-113 SVARGWYTGK
+113 
-123 KNLNGLIVRSDLF
+123 
-136 GLEKQREAAAKAAGT
+136 REAAAFKQ
-151 YYNRNL
+151 NL
-157 DIAQQQAQ
+157 NIQS
-165 HQREIDKYAPDAT
+165 DA
-178 LQRQQRELG
+178 
-187 SQTTL
+187 
-192 SGSASYLV
+192 V
-200 RNPSLLFNTS
+200 
-210 AESLGQ
+210 
-216 NALGLA
+216 
-222 AGAATGGLAA
+222 
-232 VGTVGF
+232 
-238 SSGAQ
+238 SS
-243 EYAAT
+243 
-248 MEEVLEKHAHE
+248 
-259 LGGMTPTERYAYAL
+259 
-273 SREDWMAE
+273 S
-281 AKQKAWKRGISI
+281 
-293 GLFDAA
+293 
-299 TAGLAGR
+299 
-306 LLGGATG
+306 
-313 KLSAAARTAG
+313 KLT
-323 EAGIQAGGG
+323 
-332 AAGEATAQ
+332 
-340 ALTGEYKPGDIIME
+340 
-354 AFAEIPTGAFE
+354 
-365 ARSNY
+365 ARSP
-370 KEARA
+370 E
-375 QMESRQAQAK
+375 
-385 AAEEA
+385 
-390 RAHLKEQAMAVTSS
+390 L
-404 RMTQRD
+404 
-410 PDKQAAFV
+410 QAAYI
-418 NDVYGEDQKIYFDGG
+418 NDVYADNQKIYFDGV

-447 MPDMAAKIQEAA
+447 MPDMAARIQEAA

-469 GDFHARLTQEDQNAL
+469 GDFHTRLTQEDQNAL
-484 AEIAMETPDSITAA
+484 AEIAMETPDSMTAT
-498 EAEEIRKSGFDAMMD
+498 EAEEIRKAGFDAMMD
-513 EAYQADLT
+513 EAYQADLA
-521 RHQEEQAQAEQDR
+521 RHQEEQSQAEQDR

-540 AFKEEAK
+540 SFKEEAK
-547 AQLTATGIMDG
+547 AQLTTAGTMDA

-779 HKETVPDN
+779 HKETVSDN
-787 STPNADTN
+787 STPNTDAN
-795 QDILFQSATEEQ
+795 QDILFQ
-807 RQFSETATQYGGKA
+807 GGA
-821 AYDQAKADGK
+821 
-831 TELTYR
+831 
-837 QWIQVRTPAFK
+837 
-848 AWFGDWEND
+848 
-857 PNNASKV
+857 
-864 VNPETGEPLVVYH
+864 
-877 GTDAEFN
+877 
-884 VFDRSKAGS
+884 
-893 NTDNGMRGKG
+893 
-903 FYMATDRRTAE
+903 
-914 GYGNRL
+914 
-920 IESFTDLK
+920 
-928 NPFYPSDFES
+928 
-938 AEAIAQYLTEKLEAK
+938 
-953 GFDEY
+953 
-958 TVDEAMFKIRD
+958 
-969 GRFTVGQSY
+969 
-978 SGTFAGILKDA
+978 
-989 GFDGVVY
+989 
-996 QKAEEVIA
+996 
-1004 FRPNQIKSATDN
+1004 
-1016 TGAFSPENDSILYQG
+1016 
-1031 GTDRGMFSREHNLIA
+1031 DRGMFSRDHNLIA

-1104 DLAAWDAMSLNEQR
+1104 DLAAWDAMTLEEQR

-1147 RFCSWLKQV
+1147 RFRSWLKQV

-1193 MTPMFE
+1193 MAPMFE
-1199 DAAQAGMDDTD
+1199 DAAQAGMDDAD

-1215 HNTERATAE
+1215 RNTERATAE

-1251 RKQHKA
+1251 RKQYKA

-1267 GSIMSQPVYRA
+1267 GSIMRQPVYRA
-1278 WQLLTSRMTEENRIG
+1278 WQLLTARMTEENRIG
-1293 DGKPKFDKQVDAAHD
+1293 DSKPKFSKQVDAAHD

-1322 DEMISQFGLDPKDK
+1322 DEMIRQFGLDPKDK

-1356 GMIEALTEEGY
+1356 RMIEALTEEGY

-1391 TKRYSSAYVPHEQKA
+1391 TKRYSSAHVPHEQKA
-1406 GDHVANPYALTAV
+1406 GDHVTNPYALTAV

-1424 SLVAMGVGGQ
+1424 SLVAMGVDGQ

-1482 QPPQEAIEETAYL
+1482 RPPQEAIEETAYL
-1495 NILAEKGEVPTQADF
+1495 NVLAEKGEVPTQADF

-1530 FKALSKATGAASL
+1530 FKALSKATGAANL
-1543 IRKAASVYAK
+1543 IRKAASVYAQ

-1616 ESARKYLGKFNRVVK
+1616 EKARKYLSKFNRVVK

-1655 LKDLDK
+1655 LKDLDR

-1667 FVKKMEEQGRTHNI
+1667 FVKKMEEQGRAHNI

-1769 GFVWGH
+1769 GFMWGH

-1876 SVRNWNMAEVM
+1876 SVRNWNMPEVM
-1887 DAMQNLTSKEW
+1887 DAMQHLTSKEW

-1970 SDIEDIKSA
+1970 SDIEDIKNA

-1996 AVKNRPLLLDLS
+1996 AVENRPLLLDLS

-2051 KQQLNKALEDI
+2051 KQKLNKALEDI
-2062 ARGNTAPVKGFD
+2062 ARGNTAPVNGLD
-2074 KFSGLLRQNVSM
+2074 KYSGLLRQNVSM

-2096 AVQLTGFIPA
+2096 AVQITGFIPA

-2116 AGLSQYTTHPIKAT
+2116 VGLSQYTTHPIKAT
-2130 QSAME
+2130 RTAME

-2175 MMKMQQVV
+2175 MMKIQQVV

-2255 AKTQK
+2255 VKTQK
-2260 SKAKLTADLMM
+2260 SKAKLAADLMM

-2283 KSALIPGDDDDD
+2283 KSALTPGDDDDD

-2304 ISFLLGLFVGGRELT
+2304 ISFLLGLFVFGREMT

-2341 IDDTFKLAQQAVQ
+2341 FDDAFKFVQQAIQ

-2404 YQSN
+2404 HQGN

>member
-1 MADTNDIQKRRAAL
+1 
-15 LTSFGVNPDEVAE
+15 
-28 INRKAASLK
+28 
-37 VPVGV
+37 
-42 VKEMPQTANSR
+42 MPQTANTR
-53 LKLDQI
+53 MKLNEI
-59 EAQIGGLT
+59 EAQVGGLS
-67 ILPKR
+67 ILPQR
-72 LSDPEF
+72 LSDQKF
-78 SDIAHDDISQLSE
+78 SDLSHDDIGELSE
-91 IERKRGVMTAGK
+91 IERKAGVLRAAPEDGFFTDIGK
-103 EDNFFVDLYR
+103 SLK
-113 SVARGWYTGK
+113 RGWLTAE
-123 KNLNGLIVRSDLF
+123 KNFNGMFMRSDVF
-136 GLEKQREAAAKAAGT
+136 GLNRQREAAAKANGV
-151 YYNRNL
+151 YYNREL
-157 DIAQQQAQ
+157 DIAHSQAKL
-165 HQREIDKYAPDAT
+165 QRDIDRYAPDAT
-178 LQRQQRELG
+178 LQKQQRGLAE
-187 SQTTL
+187 QKTL
-192 SGSASYLV
+192 AGAAGYLV
-200 RNPSLLFNTS
+200 KNPTLLLNTS

-222 AGAATGGLAA
+222 AGLATGGIAA
-232 VGTVGF
+232 VGTVGA
-238 SSGAQ
+238 SSGVQ

-248 MEEVLEKHAHE
+248 MEEMLNEHAHE
-259 LGGMTPTERYAYAL
+259 LGGMTETQKYAYAL
-273 SREDWMAE
+273 TRQDWMEE
-281 AKQKAWKRGISI
+281 AKKKAWKRGIAI

-299 TAGLAGR
+299 TAGVAGR

-354 AFAEIPTGAFE
+354 ALAELPTGAFE

-370 KEARA
+370 KSARA
-375 QMESRQAQAK
+375 KVEERAAQVQ
-385 AAEEA
+385 AAEQA
-390 RAHLKEQAMAVTSS
+390 RARLKEQAQAVTNS
-404 RMTQRD
+404 RLTKRA
-410 PDKQAAFV
+410 PDVQASYV
-418 NDVYGEDQKIYFDGG
+418 NDVYADNQKIYFDGG

-441 AAVAQA
+441 AAVVQA

-484 AEIAMETPDSITAA
+484 AEIVMETPDSMTAA
-498 EAEEIRKSGFDAMMD
+498 EAEEIRKAGFDAMMD
-513 EAYQADLT
+513 EAYQADLV
-521 RHQEEQAQAEQDR
+521 RHQEEQAQEEQAR

-547 AQLTATGIMDG
+547 AQLAETGIMDG

-568 ARAVETLAGRLN
+568 ARAVEAIAGRLN

-592 LNVVGESLIDDG
+592 LNVIGESLMDEG
-604 VLNQALASNPPRGW
+604 VLNQSASAMKSTEANLQRGR
-618 VHSENPQDA
+618 DA
-627 ADLWNGNN
+627 MN
-635 KAEAVFWTNGNP
+635 KALIE
-647 RLAGEFPALEGYSH
+647 
-661 SVSKADIN
+661 KADQKRAMYRSDTGWIDFVWGSEGVLKAN
-669 HIKKEH
+669 GKTKGAMGLAHIIESRMRKDEMSYQ
-675 GDAQAEAARGQIA
+675 DVAEMLTMQ
-688 ITDKDIARIPD
+688 ITDTIAKGGSSRIYSNGKSESMFIEHNGYRATLVRNKGSNGWLMNAFELHQGGDTGKSNDSKVPTHDQTTRHRLEVGAPD
-699 IVSDYGAIRDDL
+699 VLNNFTQD
-711 VSEQGSK
+711 
-718 RIMFAKSF
+718 
-726 DDGTVVYLGQVSRK
+726 T
-740 KKDIKTVSMWKYP
+740 
-753 SAIDEQRAIEI
+753 
-764 AVTSNQTFGTEAGIS
+764 
-779 HKETVPDN
+779 
-787 STPNADTN
+787 DTN
-795 QDILFQSATEEQ
+795 QD
-807 RQFSETATQYGGKA
+807 
-821 AYDQAKADGK
+821 
-831 TELTYR
+831 
-837 QWIQVRTPAFK
+837 
-848 AWFGDWEND
+848 
-857 PNNASKV
+857 
-864 VNPETGEPLVVYH
+864 
-877 GTDAEFN
+877 
-884 VFDRSKAGS
+884 
-893 NTDNGMRGKG
+893 
-903 FYMATDRRTAE
+903 
-914 GYGNRL
+914 
-920 IESFTDLK
+920 
-928 NPFYPSDFES
+928 
-938 AEAIAQYLTEKLEAK
+938 
-953 GFDEY
+953 
-958 TVDEAMFKIRD
+958 
-969 GRFTVGQSY
+969 
-978 SGTFAGILKDA
+978 
-989 GFDGVVY
+989 
-996 QKAEEVIA
+996 
-1004 FRPNQIKSATDN
+1004 
-1016 TGAFSPENDSILYQG
+1016 ILYQG
-1031 GTDRGMFSREHNLIA
+1031 GTDRGMFSRENNLIA

-1070 IARDLTAKP
+1070 IARDLIAKP
-1079 AENLTGQERQF
+1079 AENLTEQERQF

-1104 DLAAWDAMSLNEQR
+1104 DLAAWDAMSLDEQR

-1147 RFCSWLKQV
+1147 RFRSWLKQV

-1199 DAAQAGMDDTD
+1199 DAAQAGMDDAD

-1215 HNTERATAE
+1215 HNAERATAE
-1224 AQDDLTARALRDMA
+1224 AQDELTARALRDMA

-1251 RKQHKA
+1251 RNQYKA

-1278 WQLLTSRMTEENRIG
+1278 WQLLTARMTEENRIG
-1293 DGKPKFDKQVDAAHD
+1293 DGKPKFDKQVDVAHD
-1308 SLFEAIAKLGGVNK
+1308 SLFEAVAKLGGVNK

-1336 IPAVH
+1336 IPAIH

-1356 GMIEALTEEGY
+1356 SMIEALTKEGY

-1391 TKRYSSAYVPHEQKA
+1391 TKRYSSAYVPHEKKA

-1424 SLVAMGVGGQ
+1424 SLVEMGVDGQ

-1461 NEEGEPVFSGG
+1461 NEDGEPVFSGG

-1495 NILAEKGEVPTQADF
+1495 NVLAEKGEVPTQADF

-1530 FKALSKATGAASL
+1530 FKALSKATGAANL
-1543 IRKAASVYAK
+1543 IRKAASVYAQ
-1553 EKVEQIKVR
+1553 EKVEQIKIR

-1576 AKASMEAFR
+1576 AKASQDAFR

-1616 ESARKYLGKFNRVVK
+1616 ETARKYLSKFNRVVK

-1640 IEALLES
+1640 IEVLLES

-1655 LKDLDK
+1655 LKDLYR
-1661 RTSLLQ
+1661 RTSLLE
-1667 FVKKMEEQGRTHNI
+1667 FVKKMEEQGRAHNI

-1736 DKIVE
+1736 DNIVE
-1741 SIRDNAR
+1741 SIKENAR
-1748 DHDKRT
+1748 THDKRT

-1761 ERVEDGFS
+1761 ERLEDTGS
-1769 GFVWGH
+1769 GILWGH

-1790 AGAFWNYFIRPI
+1790 GGAFWNYFIRPI

-1813 AETAQKLEEILKPLN
+1813 AEAAEKLEEILKPLN
-1828 DNLTHREYW
+1828 DKLGFKEYW
-1837 RNAEYQ
+1837 SKGKEY
-1843 IGGQKFTRRQLFA
+1843 IGLGRLNRRQLFA
-1856 IALNLGN
+1856 IALNMGN
-1863 EGNIQRLLSGGHG
+1863 DGNIQRLLSGGHG
-1876 SVRNWNMAEVM
+1876 NMRDWKLDHVLGALQDLTKAEW
-1887 DAMQNLTSKEW
+1887 E
-1898 QAVQKVWDLFESFR
+1898 AVQKVWDMFESYR

-1922 VGIEPQWVEAKP
+1922 VGTEPQWVEPKP
-1934 LTVRTADGEM
+1934 LTVRTADGEQVS
-1944 LTLRGGYYPAKYDP
+1944 LRGGYYPVKYDS

-1970 SDIEDIKSA
+1970 ADIEDIKSA
-1979 VKMAAN
+1979 AKMAAN
-1985 TRHSFTKDRAA
+1985 TRHNFTKDRAK

-2015 EIIHDLTHR
+2015 EIIHDITHR

-2051 KQQLNKALEDI
+2051 KRQLNAALEDI
-2062 ARGNTAPVKGFD
+2062 ARGNSAPVKGSD
-2074 KFSGLLRQNVSM
+2074 KWTGILRQNVSM

-2096 AVQLTGFIPA
+2096 AVQVTGFIPA
-2106 VARLGGKYAW
+2106 IARLGGKYAW
-2116 AGLSQYTTHPIKAT
+2116 AGLSQYTTNPIKAT
-2130 QSAME
+2130 RTAME

-2197 SGKDLDTAIKLADQ
+2197 NGKDLDTAIKLADQ

-2255 AKTQK
+2255 VKTQK
-2260 SKAKLTADLMM
+2260 SKAKLAADLMM
-2271 IYVVPTALTALM
+2271 IYVIPTALTALI
-2283 KSALIPGDDDDD
+2283 KSALMPGDDDEG

-2304 ISFLLGLFVGGRELT
+2304 ISFLLGLFVGGRELA
-2319 QLANIA
+2319 QLANIV
-2325 TGDRFYG
+2325 TVDRFYG
-2332 YTGPSGLRP
+2332 YAGPSGLRP
-2341 IDDTFKLAQQAVQ
+2341 IDDTYKFAQQAAQ
-2354 GEFDSAFVRASVN
+2354 GEIDHAFVRASIN
-2367 LLGDAFGL
+2367 LLGDIFGL

-2387 QALQD
+2387 EALQE

-2399 ALLFG
+2399 ALLMG
-2404 YQSN
+2404 HQGN

>member
-53 LKLDQI
+53 LKLNQI
-59 EAQIGGLT
+59 EAQIGGLS

-91 IERKRGVMTAGK
+91 IERKAGVLRAAPEDGFFTDIGK
-103 EDNFFVDLYR
+103 SLK
-113 SVARGWYTGK
+113 RGWLTAE
-123 KNLNGLIVRSDLF
+123 KNFNGMFMRSDAF
-136 GLEKQREAAAKAAGT
+136 GLNRQREAAAKANGV
-151 YYNRNL
+151 YYNREL
-157 DIAQQQAQ
+157 DIAHSQAKL
-165 HQREIDKYAPDAT
+165 QRDIDRYAPDAT
-178 LQRQQRELG
+178 LQKQQRGLAE
-187 SQTTL
+187 QKTL
-192 SGSASYLV
+192 AGAAGYLV
-200 RNPSLLFNTS
+200 KNPTLLLNTS

-222 AGAATGGLAA
+222 AGAATGGWAA
-232 VGTVGF
+232 VGTVGL

-248 MEEVLEKHAHE
+248 MEEMLNEHAHE

-354 AFAEIPTGAFE
+354 AFAELPTGAFE

-375 QMESRQAQAK
+375 KVEERAAQAQA
-385 AAEEA
+385 AEQA
-390 RAHLKEQAMAVTSS
+390 RARLKEQAQAVTNS
-404 RMTQRD
+404 RLTKRD

-459 ETGGMVEMTR
+459 ETGGMVEITR

-484 AEIAMETPDSITAA
+484 AEIAMETPDSMTAA

-547 AQLTATGIMDG
+547 AQLAATGVMD
-558 AQAEANATLY
+558 ANQAEANATLY
-568 ARAVETLAGRLN
+568 ARAVEALAGRLN

-604 VLNQALASNPPRGW
+604 VLNQSASAMKSTEANLQRGR
-618 VHSENPQDA
+618 DA
-627 ADLWNGNN
+627 MN
-635 KAEAVFWTNGNP
+635 KALIE
-647 RLAGEFPALEGYSH
+647 
-661 SVSKADIN
+661 KADQKRAMYRSDTGWIDFVWGSEGVLKAN
-669 HIKKEH
+669 GKTKGAMGLAHIIESRMRKDEMSYQ
-675 GDAQAEAARGQIA
+675 DVAEMLTMQ
-688 ITDKDIARIPD
+688 ITDTIAKGGSSRIYSNGKSESMFIEHNGYRATLVRNKGSNGWLMNAFELHQGGDTGKSNDSKVSTHDQTTRHRSEVGAPD
-699 IVSDYGAIRDDL
+699 VL
-711 VSEQGSK
+711 NN
-718 RIMFAKSF
+718 F
-726 DDGTVVYLGQVSRK
+726 
-740 KKDIKTVSMWKYP
+740 
-753 SAIDEQRAIEI
+753 
-764 AVTSNQTFGTEAGIS
+764 
-779 HKETVPDN
+779 
-787 STPNADTN
+787 TPNADTN

-807 RQFSETATQYGGKA
+807 RQFDETAAQYGGEEVYNK
-821 AYDQAKADGK
+821 AKANGE

-837 QWIQVRTPAFK
+837 QWVQVRTPAFK
-848 AWFGDWEND
+848 QWFGDWEND
-857 PNNASKV
+857 PANASKV
-864 VNPETGEPLVVYH
+864 VNEKTGEPLVVYH
-877 GTDAEFN
+877 GTTAVDKILDDGFKSNTGKLWVHLTDSKEVADSYQQWKRGNSAGTLELFVRSMHPA
-884 VFDRSKAGS
+884 VFDAQGNKYSEIGNKVFGA
-893 NTDNGMRGKG
+893 TYDAQRG
-903 FYMATDRRTAE
+903 
-914 GYGNRL
+914 GNDSIL
-920 IESFTDLK
+920 IKD
-928 NPFYPSDFES
+928 
-938 AEAIAQYLTEKLEAK
+938 
-953 GFDEY
+953 
-958 TVDEAMFKIRD
+958 IRD
-969 GRFTVGQSY
+969 NFDSSVPTEPHLTV
-978 SGTFAGILKDA
+978 
-989 GFDGVVY
+989 VV
-996 QKAEEVIA
+996 
-1004 FRPNQIKSATDN
+1004 FNSNQIKSATDN

-1031 GTDRGMFSREHNLIA
+1031 GADRGMFSREHNLIA

-1070 IARDLTAKP
+1070 IARDLTVKP
-1079 AENLTGQERQF
+1079 AENLTEQERQF

-1147 RFCSWLKQV
+1147 RFRSWLKQV

-1193 MTPMFE
+1193 MAPLFE
-1199 DAAQAGMDDTD
+1199 DAAQAGMDDAD

-1215 HNTERATAE
+1215 HNAERATAE

-1251 RKQHKA
+1251 RKQYKA

-1278 WQLLTSRMTEENRIG
+1278 WQLLTARMIEENRIG
-1293 DGKPKFDKQVDAAHD
+1293 DGKPKFNKQVDAAHD

-1424 SLVAMGVGGQ
+1424 SLVAMGVDGQ

-1461 NEEGEPVFSGG
+1461 NEDGEPVFSGG

-1482 QPPQEAIEETAYL
+1482 QLPQEAIEETAYL
-1495 NILAEKGEVPTQADF
+1495 NVLAEKGEVPTQADF

-1530 FKALSKATGAASL
+1530 FKALSKATGSANL
-1543 IRKAASVYAK
+1543 IRKAASVYAQ

-1616 ESARKYLGKFNRVVK
+1616 ESARKYLSKFNRVVK

-1655 LKDLDK
+1655 LKDLNR

-1667 FVKKMEEQGRTHNI
+1667 FVKKMEEQGRAHNI

-1736 DKIVE
+1736 DNIVE
-1741 SIRDNAR
+1741 SIQENAR
-1748 DHDKRT
+1748 THDKRT

-1769 GFVWGH
+1769 GFMWGH

-1944 LTLRGGYYPAKYDP
+1944 LTLRGGYYPAKYDS

-1970 SDIEDIKSA
+1970 TDIEDIKSA
-1979 VKMAAN
+1979 AKMVAN

-2015 EIIHDLTHR
+2015 EIIHDITHR

-2051 KQQLNKALEDI
+2051 KRQLNKALEDI
-2062 ARGNTAPVKGFD
+2062 ARGNTAPVEGLD
-2074 KFSGLLRQNVSM
+2074 KYSGLLRQNVSM

-2106 VARLGGKYAW
+2106 VTRLGGKYAW

-2164 RKFLNKYSYWL
+2164 RKFLNKYSYWM

-2219 GQIKDLSEFERG
+2219 GQIKDLSAFERG

-2260 SKAKLTADLMM
+2260 SKAKLAANLMM
-2271 IYVVPTALTALM
+2271 IYVVPTALTAMM
-2283 KSALIPGDDDDD
+2283 KSALTPGDDDDD

-2304 ISFLLGLFVGGRELT
+2304 ISFLLGLFVFGRELT

-2332 YTGPSGLRP
+2332 YAGPSGLRP
-2341 IDDTFKLAQQAVQ
+2341 IDDGFKFVQQAVQ
-2354 GEFDSAFVRASVN
+2354 GEFDHAFVRASIN
-2367 LLGDAFGL
+2367 LLGDVFGI

-2387 QALQD
+2387 EALQD
-2392 DETDNPA
+2392 GETDNPA
-2399 ALLFG
+2399 ALLMG
-2404 YQSN
+2404 HQGN

>member
-28 INRKAASLK
+28 INRKAAKLN

-42 VKEMPQTANSR
+42 VKEMPQTANAR
-53 LKLDQI
+53 MKLNEI
-59 EAQIGGLT
+59 EAQVGGLS
-67 ILPKR
+67 ILPQR
-72 LSDPEF
+72 LSDQKF
-78 SDIAHDDISQLSE
+78 SDLSHDDIGELSE
-91 IERKRGVMTAGK
+91 IERRAGVLRAAPEDGFFTDIGKSLKRGWLTAEK
-103 EDNFFVDLYR
+103 NF
-113 SVARGWYTGK
+113 
-123 KNLNGLIVRSDLF
+123 NGMFMRSDVF
-136 GLEKQREAAAKAAGT
+136 GLNRQREAAAKANGV
-151 YYNRNL
+151 YYNREL
-157 DIAQQQAQ
+157 DIAHSQAKL
-165 HQREIDKYAPDAT
+165 QRDIDRYAPDAT
-178 LQRQQRELG
+178 LQNQQRGLAE
-187 SQTTL
+187 QKTL
-192 SGSASYLV
+192 AGAAGYLV
-200 RNPSLLFNTS
+200 KNPTLLLNTS

-216 NALGLA
+216 NALGLV
-222 AGAATGGLAA
+222 AGLSTGGIATI
-232 VGTVGF
+232 GTVGA

-248 MEEVLEKHAHE
+248 MEEMLNEHAHE
-259 LGGMTPTERYAYAL
+259 LGGMTETQKYAYAL
-273 SREDWMAE
+273 TRQDWMEE
-281 AKQKAWKRGISI
+281 AKKKAWKRGIAI

-354 AFAEIPTGAFE
+354 AFAELPTGAFE

-370 KEARA
+370 KSARA
-375 QMESRQAQAK
+375 KVEERAAQAQA
-385 AAEEA
+385 AEQA
-390 RAHLKEQAMAVTSS
+390 RARLKEQAMAVTNS
-404 RMTQRD
+404 RLTKRA
-410 PDKQAAFV
+410 PDVQASYV
-418 NDVYGEDQKIYFDGG
+418 NDVYADNQKIYFDGG

-441 AAVAQA
+441 AAVAKA

-484 AEIAMETPDSITAA
+484 AEIAMETPDSMTAA
-498 EAEEIRKSGFDAMMD
+498 EAEEIRKAGFDAMMD
-513 EAYQADLT
+513 EAYQADLA
-521 RHQEEQAQAEQDR
+521 RHQEEQAQEEQDR

-547 AQLTATGIMDG
+547 AQLTAAGTMDA

-568 ARAVETLAGRLN
+568 ARAVEALAGRLN

-627 ADLWNGNN
+627 INIWTTDGREAAKN
-635 KAEAVFWTNGNP
+635 EAVFWTLDNAADTGI
-647 RLAGEFPALEGYSH
+647 ADTQGYSH
-661 SVSKADIN
+661 SISRFAAH
-669 HIKKEH
+669 HIYKEH
-675 GDAQAEAARGQIA
+675 GNAKTEEERGQIA
-688 ITDKDIARIPD
+688 VTAEDLTRIPD
-699 IVSDYGAIRDDL
+699 MVTSPDKIVTGFQ
-711 VSEQGSK
+711 SEQGAERVAYLK
-718 RIMFAKSF
+718 RF
-726 DDGTVVYLGQVSRK
+726 DDGLMVYIAEASRK
-740 KKDIKTVSMWKYP
+740 KKDFRAISMRKYP
-753 SAIDEQRAIEI
+753 PTAISENVIK
-764 AVTSNQTFGTEAGIS
+764 NIS
-779 HKETVPDN
+779 SQSLNVRNGEGAYDN
-787 STPNADTN
+787 STPNTDAN
-795 QDILFQSATEEQ
+795 QD
-807 RQFSETATQYGGKA
+807 
-821 AYDQAKADGK
+821 
-831 TELTYR
+831 
-837 QWIQVRTPAFK
+837 
-848 AWFGDWEND
+848 
-857 PNNASKV
+857 
-864 VNPETGEPLVVYH
+864 
-877 GTDAEFN
+877 
-884 VFDRSKAGS
+884 
-893 NTDNGMRGKG
+893 
-903 FYMATDRRTAE
+903 
-914 GYGNRL
+914 
-920 IESFTDLK
+920 
-928 NPFYPSDFES
+928 
-938 AEAIAQYLTEKLEAK
+938 
-953 GFDEY
+953 
-958 TVDEAMFKIRD
+958 
-969 GRFTVGQSY
+969 
-978 SGTFAGILKDA
+978 
-989 GFDGVVY
+989 
-996 QKAEEVIA
+996 
-1004 FRPNQIKSATDN
+1004 
-1016 TGAFSPENDSILYQG
+1016 ILYQG
-1031 GTDRGMFSREHNLIA
+1031 GADRGMFSREHNLIA

-1147 RFCSWLKQV
+1147 RFRSWLKQV

-1199 DAAQAGMDDTD
+1199 DAAQAGMDDAD

-1215 HNTERATAE
+1215 HNAERATAE
-1224 AQDDLTARALRDMA
+1224 AQDELTARALRDMA

-1278 WQLLTSRMTEENRIG
+1278 WQLLTARMTEENRIG
-1293 DGKPKFDKQVDAAHD
+1293 DGKPKFSKQVDAAHD

-1322 DEMISQFGLDPKDK
+1322 DEMVSQFGLDPKDK

-1356 GMIEALTEEGY
+1356 RMIEALTEEGY

-1391 TKRYSSAYVPHEQKA
+1391 TKRYSSAHVPHEQKA

-1424 SLVAMGVGGQ
+1424 SLVAMGVDGQ

-1461 NEEGEPVFSGG
+1461 NEDGEPVFTGG

-1495 NILAEKGEVPTQADF
+1495 NVLAEKGEVPTQADF

-1530 FKALSKATGAASL
+1530 FKALSKATGSANL
-1543 IRKAASVYAK
+1543 IRKAASVYAQ

-1576 AKASMEAFR
+1576 AKASQDAFR

-1616 ESARKYLGKFNRVVK
+1616 ETARKYLGKFNRVVK

-1655 LKDLDK
+1655 LKDLDR

-1667 FVKKMEEQGRTHNI
+1667 FIKKMEEQGRAHNI

-1736 DKIVE
+1736 DNIVE

-1761 ERVEDGFS
+1761 ERMEDGFS
-1769 GFVWGH
+1769 GFMWGH

-1876 SVRNWNMAEVM
+1876 SVRNWNMPEVM
-1887 DAMQNLTSKEW
+1887 DAMQHLTSKEW

-1996 AVKNRPLLLDLS
+1996 AVENRPLLLDLS

-2051 KQQLNKALEDI
+2051 KQKLNKALEDI
-2062 ARGNTAPVKGFD
+2062 ARGNTAPVNGLD
-2074 KFSGLLRQNVSM
+2074 KYSGLLRQNVSM

-2096 AVQLTGFIPA
+2096 AVQITGFIPA

-2116 AGLSQYTTHPIKAT
+2116 VGLSQYTTHPIKAT
-2130 QSAME
+2130 RTAME

-2260 SKAKLTADLMM
+2260 SKAKLAADLMM
-2271 IYVVPTALTALM
+2271 IYVIPTALTAMM

-2304 ISFLLGLFVGGRELT
+2304 ISFLLGLFVGGREMA
-2319 QLANIA
+2319 QLANII

-2341 IDDTFKLAQQAVQ
+2341 IDDTYKFTQQAAQ
-2354 GEFDSAFVRASVN
+2354 GEIDHAFVRASIN
-2367 LLGDAFGL
+2367 LLGDVFGI

-2387 QALQD
+2387 EALQD

-2399 ALLFG
+2399 ALLMG
-2404 YQSN
+2404 HQGN

>member
-1 MADTNDIQKRRAAL
+1 MADLNKLIQDTSAKAEELRQAKIRFDAAH
-15 LTSFGVNPDEVAE
+15 GGNPDETAE
-28 INRKAASLK
+28 QIRTARQFA

-42 VKEMPQTANSR
+42 VQAMPEEMKRRKRAAQLNGILGNNSVLLKHMSSTPHFPLLSKDDLEKLNEISTIAQDRKQGTEGYATQLDRDFVNWAQRNFGDAGGDVARVTVQAPGTVMKGVAGGIVGMNAGFNKLLSDWTPLGAIPFLRDYLNNQAKQGMIDSAVMQSGAQANYRTTLAKDFGSGLNSAGATLPGLVGTAATGNPGFMMGYGGIQTGLTEYNNARQAGLDQSSAFSYGLGQGGIEAATEILPSKAMSKMFSGGSMGKAALRYLGSDVLGEQIATHAQDYNQAATIDSLKNKNWQQDYENSR
-53 LKLDQI
+53 WDAARGTFVSSL
-59 EAQIGGLT
+59 A
-67 ILPKR
+67 
-72 LSDPEF
+72 
-78 SDIAHDDISQLSE
+78 IAGVNTGAGRITHQASE
-91 IERKRGVMTAGK
+91 LAKAYIAERKA
-103 EDNFFVDLYR
+103 
-113 SVARGWYTGK
+113 
-123 KNLNGLIVRSDLF
+123 
-136 GLEKQREAAAKAAGT
+136 REAAAFKQ
-151 YYNRNL
+151 NL
-157 DIAQQQAQ
+157 NIQS
-165 HQREIDKYAPDAT
+165 DA
-178 LQRQQRELG
+178 
-187 SQTTL
+187 
-192 SGSASYLV
+192 V
-200 RNPSLLFNTS
+200 
-210 AESLGQ
+210 
-216 NALGLA
+216 
-222 AGAATGGLAA
+222 
-232 VGTVGF
+232 
-238 SSGAQ
+238 SS
-243 EYAAT
+243 
-248 MEEVLEKHAHE
+248 
-259 LGGMTPTERYAYAL
+259 
-273 SREDWMAE
+273 S
-281 AKQKAWKRGISI
+281 
-293 GLFDAA
+293 
-299 TAGLAGR
+299 
-306 LLGGATG
+306 
-313 KLSAAARTAG
+313 KLT
-323 EAGIQAGGG
+323 
-332 AAGEATAQ
+332 
-340 ALTGEYKPGDIIME
+340 
-354 AFAEIPTGAFE
+354 
-365 ARSNY
+365 ARSP
-370 KEARA
+370 E
-375 QMESRQAQAK
+375 
-385 AAEEA
+385 
-390 RAHLKEQAMAVTSS
+390 L
-404 RMTQRD
+404 
-410 PDKQAAFV
+410 QAAYI
-418 NDVYGEDQKIYFDGG
+418 NDVYADNQKIYFDGV

-447 MPDMAAKIQEAA
+447 MPDMAARIQEAA

-484 AEIAMETPDSITAA
+484 AEIAMETPDSMTAA

-547 AQLTATGIMDG
+547 AQLTAAGTMDA

-568 ARAVETLAGRLN
+568 ARAIETLAGRLN

-627 ADLWNGNN
+627 ADLWNGTSN
-635 KAEAVFWTNGNP
+635 AHAVFTEMNGSKTEN
-647 RLAGEFPALEGYSH
+647 AFPELHGYSY
-661 SVSKADIN
+661 SIDRSAVK
-669 HIKKEH
+669 HIKNQH
-675 GDAQAEAARGQIA
+675 GNAQTEANRGQIA
-688 ITDKDIARIPD
+688 ITEKDIQKIGDILRDYDDVAYEDIP
-699 IVSDYGAIRDDL
+699 GTNNRRFA
-711 VSEQGSK
+711 
-718 RIMFAKSF
+718 FAKQF
-726 DDGTVVYLGQVSRK
+726 DDGLIVYLADSSK
-740 KKDIKTVSMWKYP
+740 KRRDLRTVSMWKYP
-753 SAIDEQRAIEI
+753 QSANAQDVLQHALSL
-764 AVTSNQTFGTEAGIS
+764 SNLTPEAEGGIS
-779 HKETVPDN
+779 HNSN
-787 STPNADTN
+787 STPNADAN
-795 QDILFQSATEEQ
+795 QD
-807 RQFSETATQYGGKA
+807 
-821 AYDQAKADGK
+821 
-831 TELTYR
+831 
-837 QWIQVRTPAFK
+837 
-848 AWFGDWEND
+848 
-857 PNNASKV
+857 
-864 VNPETGEPLVVYH
+864 
-877 GTDAEFN
+877 
-884 VFDRSKAGS
+884 
-893 NTDNGMRGKG
+893 
-903 FYMATDRRTAE
+903 
-914 GYGNRL
+914 
-920 IESFTDLK
+920 
-928 NPFYPSDFES
+928 
-938 AEAIAQYLTEKLEAK
+938 
-953 GFDEY
+953 
-958 TVDEAMFKIRD
+958 
-969 GRFTVGQSY
+969 
-978 SGTFAGILKDA
+978 
-989 GFDGVVY
+989 
-996 QKAEEVIA
+996 
-1004 FRPNQIKSATDN
+1004 
-1016 TGAFSPENDSILYQG
+1016 ILYQG
-1031 GTDRGMFSREHNLIA
+1031 GADRGMFSREHNLIA

-1070 IARDLTAKP
+1070 IARDLIAKP

-1147 RFCSWLKQV
+1147 RFRSWLKQV

-1176 RMFASDEQIQ
+1176 RMFAGDEQIQ

-1199 DAAQAGMDDTD
+1199 DAAQAGMDDAD

-1215 HNTERATAE
+1215 HNAERATAE
-1224 AQDDLTARALRDMA
+1224 AQDELTARALRDMA

-1251 RKQHKA
+1251 RKQYKA

-1278 WQLLTSRMTEENRIG
+1278 WQLLTARMTEENRIG
-1293 DGKPKFDKQVDAAHD
+1293 DGKPKFSKQVDAAHD

-1322 DEMISQFGLDPKDK
+1322 DEMISQLGLDPKDK

-1356 GMIEALTEEGY
+1356 RMIEALTEEGY

-1391 TKRYSSAYVPHEQKA
+1391 TKRYSSAHVPHEQKA

-1424 SLVAMGVGGQ
+1424 SLVAMGVDGQ

-1461 NEEGEPVFSGG
+1461 NEDGEPVFTGG

-1495 NILAEKGEVPTQADF
+1495 NVLAEKGEVPTQADF
-1510 EEAADLAAHSEIR
+1510 EEAADLAVHSEIR

-1530 FKALSKATGAASL
+1530 FKALSKATGSANL
-1543 IRKAASVYAK
+1543 ILKAASVYAQ

-1576 AKASMEAFR
+1576 AKASQDAFR

-1616 ESARKYLGKFNRVVK
+1616 EKARKYLGKFNRVVK

-1667 FVKKMEEQGRTHNI
+1667 FVKKMEEQGRAHNI

-1761 ERVEDGFS
+1761 ERAEDGFS
-1769 GFVWGH
+1769 GFMWGH

-1876 SVRNWNMAEVM
+1876 SVRNWNMPEVM
-1887 DAMQNLTSKEW
+1887 DAMQHLTSKEW

-1922 VGIEPQWVEAKP
+1922 VGVEPQWVEAKP

-1996 AVKNRPLLLDLS
+1996 AVENRPLLLDLS

-2051 KQQLNKALEDI
+2051 KQKLNKALEDI
-2062 ARGNTAPVKGFD
+2062 ARGNTAPVNGFD
-2074 KFSGLLRQNVSM
+2074 AYSGLLRQNVSM
-2086 TGLGFNVVSA
+2086 TGLGFNIVSSIL
-2096 AVQLTGFIPA
+2096 QSTGFIPA

-2116 AGLSQYTTHPIKAT
+2116 VGLSQYTTHPIKAT
-2130 QSAME
+2130 RTAME

-2164 RKFLNKYSYWL
+2164 RKFLTQYSYWL
-2175 MMKMQQVV
+2175 MLKIQQIV

-2255 AKTQK
+2255 VKTQK
-2260 SKAKLTADLMM
+2260 SKAKLAANLIM
-2271 IYVVPTALTALM
+2271 IYVIPNALNAML

-2304 ISFLLGLFVGGRELT
+2304 ISFLLGLFVYGREMT

-2341 IDDTFKLAQQAVQ
+2341 IDDTFKLAQQSAQ
-2354 GEFDSAFVRASVN
+2354 GDFDSAFVRASVN

-2387 QALQD
+2387 KALQD

-2404 YQSN
+2404 YQGN

>member
-53 LKLDQI
+53 LKLNEI
-59 EAQIGGLT
+59 EAQVGGLS

-72 LSDPEF
+72 LSDQKF
-78 SDIAHDDISQLSE
+78 SDLSHDDIGELSE
-91 IERKRGVMTAGK
+91 IERKAGVLRAAPEDGFFTDIGK
-103 EDNFFVDLYR
+103 SLK
-113 SVARGWYTGK
+113 RGWLTAE
-123 KNLNGLIVRSDLF
+123 KNFNGMFMRSDAF
-136 GLEKQREAAAKAAGT
+136 GLNRQREAAAKANGV
-151 YYNRNL
+151 YYNREL
-157 DIAQQQAQ
+157 DIAHSQAKL
-165 HQREIDKYAPDAT
+165 QRDIDRYAPDAT
-178 LQRQQRELG
+178 LQKQQRGLAE
-187 SQTTL
+187 QKTL
-192 SGSASYLV
+192 AGAAGYLV
-200 RNPSLLFNTS
+200 KNPTLLLNTS

-222 AGAATGGLAA
+222 AGAATGGWAA
-232 VGTVGF
+232 VGTVGL

-248 MEEVLEKHAHE
+248 MEEMLNEHAHE

-273 SREDWMAE
+273 HREDWMAE
-281 AKQKAWKRGISI
+281 AKKKAWKRGISI
-293 GLFDAA
+293 GLFDAV

-354 AFAEIPTGAFE
+354 AFAELPTGAFE

-375 QMESRQAQAK
+375 KVEERAAQAQA
-385 AAEEA
+385 AEQA
-390 RAHLKEQAMAVTSS
+390 RARLKEQAQAVTNS
-404 RMTQRD
+404 RLTKRD

-459 ETGGMVEMTR
+459 EIGGMVEITR

-484 AEIAMETPDSITAA
+484 AEIAMETPDSMTAA

-547 AQLTATGIMDG
+547 AQLAATGVMD
-558 AQAEANATLY
+558 ANQAEANATLY
-568 ARAVETLAGRLN
+568 ARAVEALAGRLN

-604 VLNQALASNPPRGW
+604 VLNQSASAMKSTEANLQRGR
-618 VHSENPQDA
+618 DA
-627 ADLWNGNN
+627 MN
-635 KAEAVFWTNGNP
+635 KALIE
-647 RLAGEFPALEGYSH
+647 
-661 SVSKADIN
+661 KADQKRAMYRSDTGWIDFVWGSEGVLKAN
-669 HIKKEH
+669 GKTKGAMGLAHIIESRMRKDEMSYQ
-675 GDAQAEAARGQIA
+675 DVAEMLTMQ
-688 ITDKDIARIPD
+688 ITDTIAKGGSSRIYSNGKSESMFIEHNGYRATLVRNKGSNGWLMNAFELHQGGDTGKSNDSKVSTHDQTTRHRSEVGAPD
-699 IVSDYGAIRDDL
+699 VL
-711 VSEQGSK
+711 NN
-718 RIMFAKSF
+718 F
-726 DDGTVVYLGQVSRK
+726 
-740 KKDIKTVSMWKYP
+740 
-753 SAIDEQRAIEI
+753 
-764 AVTSNQTFGTEAGIS
+764 
-779 HKETVPDN
+779 
-787 STPNADTN
+787 TPNADTN

-807 RQFSETATQYGGKA
+807 RQFDETAAQYGGEEVYNK
-821 AYDQAKADGK
+821 AKANGE

-837 QWIQVRTPAFK
+837 QWVQVRTPAFK
-848 AWFGDWEND
+848 QWFGDWEND
-857 PNNASKV
+857 PANASKV
-864 VNPETGEPLVVYH
+864 VNEKTGEPLVVYH
-877 GTDAEFN
+877 GTTAVDKILDDGFKSNTGKLWVHLTDSKEVADSYQQWKRGNSAGTLELFVRSMHPA
-884 VFDRSKAGS
+884 VFDAQGNKYSEIGNKVFGA
-893 NTDNGMRGKG
+893 TYDAQRG
-903 FYMATDRRTAE
+903 
-914 GYGNRL
+914 GNDSIL
-920 IESFTDLK
+920 IKD
-928 NPFYPSDFES
+928 
-938 AEAIAQYLTEKLEAK
+938 
-953 GFDEY
+953 
-958 TVDEAMFKIRD
+958 IRD
-969 GRFTVGQSY
+969 NFDSSVPTEPHLTV
-978 SGTFAGILKDA
+978 
-989 GFDGVVY
+989 VV
-996 QKAEEVIA
+996 
-1004 FRPNQIKSATDN
+1004 FNSNQIKSATDN

-1031 GTDRGMFSREHNLIA
+1031 GADRGMFSREHNLIA

-1079 AENLTGQERQF
+1079 AENLTEQERQF

-1147 RFCSWLKQV
+1147 RFRSWLKQV

-1186 QTQYING
+1186 QAQYING

-1215 HNTERATAE
+1215 HNAERATAE

-1251 RKQHKA
+1251 RKQYKA

-1278 WQLLTSRMTEENRIG
+1278 WQLLTARMTEENRIG
-1293 DGKPKFDKQVDAAHD
+1293 DGKPKFNKQVDAAHD

-1356 GMIEALTEEGY
+1356 GMIEALTKEGY

-1424 SLVAMGVGGQ
+1424 SLVAMGVDGQ

-1461 NEEGEPVFSGG
+1461 NEDGEPVFSGG

-1495 NILAEKGEVPTQADF
+1495 NVIAEKGEVPTQADF

-1530 FKALSKATGAASL
+1530 FKALSKTTGSANL
-1543 IRKAASVYAK
+1543 IRKAASVYAQ

-1616 ESARKYLGKFNRVVK
+1616 ESARKYLSKFNRVVK

-1667 FVKKMEEQGRTHNI
+1667 FVKKMEEQGRAHNI

-1699 VEEMRVLVD
+1699 FEEMRVLVD

-1769 GFVWGH
+1769 GFMWGH

-1876 SVRNWNMAEVM
+1876 SVRNWNMTEVM

-1934 LTVRTADGEM
+1934 LTVRTADGEL
-1944 LTLRGGYYPAKYDP
+1944 LTLRGGYYPAKYDS

-1970 SDIEDIKSA
+1970 TDIEDIKSA
-1979 VKMAAN
+1979 AKMAAN
-1985 TRHSFTKDRAA
+1985 TRHSFTKDRAE

-2062 ARGNTAPVKGFD
+2062 ARGNTAPVEGLD
-2074 KFSGLLRQNVSM
+2074 KYAGLLRQNVSM

-2096 AVQLTGFIPA
+2096 AVQITGFIPA

-2116 AGLSQYTTHPIKAT
+2116 TGLSQYTTHPIKAT
-2130 QSAME
+2130 KAAME

-2175 MMKMQQVV
+2175 MLKVQQIV

-2197 SGKDLDTAIKLADQ
+2197 NGKDLDTAIKLADQ

-2260 SKAKLTADLMM
+2260 SKAKLAANLIM
-2271 IYVVPTALTALM
+2271 IYVIPNALNAM
-2283 KSALIPGDDDDD
+2283 IRSALIPGDDDED

-2304 ISFLLGLFVGGRELT
+2304 ISFLLGLFVGGREMA
-2319 QLANIA
+2319 QLANIM

-2332 YTGPSGLRP
+2332 YAGPSGLRP
-2341 IDDTFKLAQQAVQ
+2341 IDDTYKFAQQAAQ
-2354 GEFDSAFVRASVN
+2354 GEIDHAFVRASIN
-2367 LLGDAFGL
+2367 LLGDVFGI

-2387 QALQD
+2387 EALQD

-2404 YQSN
+2404 HQGN

>member
-1 MADTNDIQKRRAAL
+1 MADTNDIQKRRATL
-15 LTSFGVNPDEVAE
+15 LNSLGVNPDEVAE
-28 INRKAASLK
+28 INRKAAKLN

-42 VKEMPQTANSR
+42 IKEMPQTANTR
-53 LKLDQI
+53 MKLNEI
-59 EAQIGGLT
+59 EAQVGGLS
-67 ILPKR
+67 ILPNR

-78 SDIAHDDISQLSE
+78 SDIAHDDIGQLSE
-91 IERKRGVMTAGK
+91 IERKAGVLRAAPEDGFFTDIGK
-103 EDNFFVDLYR
+103 SLK
-113 SVARGWYTGK
+113 RGWYTGK
-123 KNLNGLIVRSDLF
+123 KNLNGLIARSDFF
-136 GLEKQREAAAKAAGT
+136 GLEKQREAAAKANGV
-151 YYNRNL
+151 YYNREL
-157 DIAQQQAQ
+157 DIAHSQAKL
-165 HQREIDKYAPDAT
+165 QRDIDQYAPDAT
-178 LQRQQRELG
+178 LQNQQRGLAE
-187 SQTTL
+187 QKTL
-192 SGSASYLV
+192 AGAARYLV
-200 RNPSLLFNTS
+200 KNPTLLLNTS

-222 AGAATGGLAA
+222 AGLSTGGIATI
-232 VGTVGF
+232 GTVGA

-248 MEEVLEKHAHE
+248 MEEMLNEHAQE
-259 LGGMTPTERYAYAL
+259 LGGMTETQKYAYAL
-273 SREDWMAE
+273 TRQDWMEE
-281 AKQKAWKRGISI
+281 AKKKAWKRGIAI

-354 AFAEIPTGAFE
+354 AFAELPTGAFE

-370 KEARA
+370 KSARA
-375 QMESRQAQAK
+375 KVEERAAQVQ
-385 AAEEA
+385 AAEQA
-390 RAHLKEQAMAVTSS
+390 RARLKEQAQAVTNS
-404 RMTQRD
+404 RLTKRA
-410 PDKQAAFV
+410 PDVQASYV
-418 NDVYGEDQKIYFDGG
+418 NDVYADNQKIYFDGG

-484 AEIAMETPDSITAA
+484 AEIAMETPDSMTAA
-498 EAEEIRKSGFDAMMD
+498 EAEEIRKAGFDAMMD
-513 EAYQADLT
+513 EAYQADLA
-521 RHQEEQAQAEQDR
+521 RHQEEQAQEEQAR

-540 AFKEEAK
+540 AFKEETK
-547 AQLTATGIMDG
+547 AQLAATGIMDG

-568 ARAVETLAGRLN
+568 ARAVEALAGRLN

-604 VLNQALASNPPRGW
+604 VLNQSASAMKSTEANLQRGRDAMNKALVEKADQKRAMYRSDTGWIDFVWGSEGVLKANGKTKGAMGLAHIIESRMRKDEMSYQDVAEMLTMQITDTIAKGGSSRIYSNGKSESMFIEHNGYRATLVRNKGSNGW
-618 VHSENPQDA
+618 LMNAFELHQGGDTGKSNDSKVPTHDQTTRHHSEVGAPDVLNNFTQD
-627 ADLWNGNN
+627 
-635 KAEAVFWTNGNP
+635 T
-647 RLAGEFPALEGYSH
+647 
-661 SVSKADIN
+661 
-669 HIKKEH
+669 
-675 GDAQAEAARGQIA
+675 
-688 ITDKDIARIPD
+688 
-699 IVSDYGAIRDDL
+699 
-711 VSEQGSK
+711 
-718 RIMFAKSF
+718 
-726 DDGTVVYLGQVSRK
+726 
-740 KKDIKTVSMWKYP
+740 
-753 SAIDEQRAIEI
+753 
-764 AVTSNQTFGTEAGIS
+764 
-779 HKETVPDN
+779 
-787 STPNADTN
+787 DTN
-795 QDILFQSATEEQ
+795 QDIL
-807 RQFSETATQYGGKA
+807 
-821 AYDQAKADGK
+821 
-831 TELTYR
+831 
-837 QWIQVRTPAFK
+837 
-848 AWFGDWEND
+848 
-857 PNNASKV
+857 
-864 VNPETGEPLVVYH
+864 
-877 GTDAEFN
+877 
-884 VFDRSKAGS
+884 
-893 NTDNGMRGKG
+893 
-903 FYMATDRRTAE
+903 
-914 GYGNRL
+914 
-920 IESFTDLK
+920 
-928 NPFYPSDFES
+928 
-938 AEAIAQYLTEKLEAK
+938 
-953 GFDEY
+953 
-958 TVDEAMFKIRD
+958 
-969 GRFTVGQSY
+969 
-978 SGTFAGILKDA
+978 
-989 GFDGVVY
+989 
-996 QKAEEVIA
+996 
-1004 FRPNQIKSATDN
+1004 
-1016 TGAFSPENDSILYQG
+1016 YQG
-1031 GTDRGMFSREHNLIA
+1031 GADRGMFSREHNLIA

-1079 AENLTGQERQF
+1079 AENLTEQERQF
-1090 LSDVQTTLDWFGVK
+1090 LSDVQATLDWFGVK

-1147 RFCSWLKQV
+1147 RFRSWLKQV

-1199 DAAQAGMDDTD
+1199 DAAQAGMDDAD
-1210 YAQYR
+1210 YTQYR
-1215 HNTERATAE
+1215 HNAERATAE

-1251 RKQHKA
+1251 RNQYKA

-1278 WQLLTSRMTEENRIG
+1278 WQLLTARMTEENRIG

-1356 GMIEALTEEGY
+1356 RMIEALTEEGY

-1461 NEEGEPVFSGG
+1461 NEDGEPVFSGG

-1495 NILAEKGEVPTQADF
+1495 NVLAEKGEVPTQADF

-1530 FKALSKATGAASL
+1530 FKALSKATGSANL
-1543 IRKAASVYAK
+1543 IRKAASVYAQ

-1616 ESARKYLGKFNRVVK
+1616 ESARKYLSKFNRVVK

-1667 FVKKMEEQGRTHNI
+1667 FVKKMEEQGRAHNI

-1736 DKIVE
+1736 DNIVE
-1741 SIRDNAR
+1741 SIKENAR
-1748 DHDKRT
+1748 THDKRT

-1769 GFVWGH
+1769 GFMWGH

-1856 IALNLGN
+1856 IALNMGN

-1876 SVRNWNMAEVM
+1876 SVRNWNIAEVM

-2015 EIIHDLTHR
+2015 EIIHDITHR

-2062 ARGNTAPVKGFD
+2062 ARGNTAPVDGLD
-2074 KFSGLLRQNVSM
+2074 KYSGLLRQNVSM
-2086 TGLGFNVVSA
+2086 TGLGFNIVSA

-2116 AGLSQYTTHPIKAT
+2116 VGLSQYTTHPIKAT
-2130 QSAME
+2130 KSAME

-2149 EIREVAATINGAGKI
+2149 EIHEVAATINGAGKI

-2219 GQIKDLSEFERG
+2219 GQIKDLSKFERG

-2260 SKAKLTADLMM
+2260 SKAKLAADLMM

-2304 ISFLLGLFVGGRELT
+2304 ISFLLGLFVFGRELT

-2332 YTGPSGLRP
+2332 YAGPSGLRP
-2341 IDDTFKLAQQAVQ
+2341 IDDGFKFVQQAVQ

-2387 QALQD
+2387 EALQD

-2399 ALLFG
+2399 ALLMG
-2404 YQSN
+2404 HQGN

>member
-15 LTSFGVNPDEVAE
+15 LASFGVNPDEVAE

-42 VKEMPQTANSR
+42 VKEMPQTANTR
-53 LKLDQI
+53 MKLNEI
-59 EAQIGGLT
+59 EAQVGGLS
-67 ILPKR
+67 ILPQR
-72 LSDPEF
+72 LSDQKF
-78 SDIAHDDISQLSE
+78 SDLSHDDIGELSE
-91 IERKRGVMTAGK
+91 IERKAGVLRAAPEDGFFTDIGK
-103 EDNFFVDLYR
+103 SLK
-113 SVARGWYTGK
+113 RGWLTAE
-123 KNLNGLIVRSDLF
+123 KNFNGMFMRSDVF
-136 GLEKQREAAAKAAGT
+136 GLNRQREAAAKANGV
-151 YYNRNL
+151 YYNREL
-157 DIAQQQAQ
+157 DIAHSQAKL
-165 HQREIDKYAPDAT
+165 QRDIDRYAPDAT
-178 LQRQQRELG
+178 LQKQQRGLAE
-187 SQTTL
+187 QKTL
-192 SGSASYLV
+192 AGAAGYLV
-200 RNPSLLFNTS
+200 KNPTLLLNTS

-222 AGAATGGLAA
+222 AGLATGGIATI
-232 VGTVGF
+232 GTVGA

-248 MEEVLEKHAHE
+248 MEEMLNEHAHE
-259 LGGMTPTERYAYAL
+259 LGGMTETQKYAYAL
-273 SREDWMAE
+273 TRQDWMDE
-281 AKQKAWKRGISI
+281 AKKKAWKRGISI

-354 AFAEIPTGAFE
+354 AFAELPTGAFE

-370 KEARA
+370 KSARA
-375 QMESRQAQAK
+375 KVEERAAQVQ
-385 AAEEA
+385 AAEQA
-390 RAHLKEQAMAVTSS
+390 RARLKEQAQAVTNS
-404 RMTQRD
+404 RLTKRA
-410 PDKQAAFV
+410 PDVQASYV
-418 NDVYGEDQKIYFDGG
+418 NDVYADNQKIYFDGG

-447 MPDMAAKIQEAA
+447 MPDMAARIQEAA

-484 AEIAMETPDSITAA
+484 AEIAMETPDSMTAA

-513 EAYQADLT
+513 EAYQADLA
-521 RHQEEQAQAEQDR
+521 RHQEEQAQEEQAR

-540 AFKEEAK
+540 AFKEEVK

-568 ARAVETLAGRLN
+568 TRAVEALAGRLN

-604 VLNQALASNPPRGW
+604 VLNQSASAMKSTEANMQRGRDAMNKALIEKADQKRAMYRSDTGWIDFVWGSEGVLKANGKTKGAMGLAHIIESRMRKDGMSYQDVAEMLTMQITDTIAKGGSSRIYSNGKSESMFIEHNGYRATLVRNKGSNGW
-618 VHSENPQDA
+618 LMNAFELHQGGDTGKSNDSKAPTHDQTTRHRSEVGAPDVLNNFTQDA
-627 ADLWNGNN
+627 
-635 KAEAVFWTNGNP
+635 
-647 RLAGEFPALEGYSH
+647 
-661 SVSKADIN
+661 
-669 HIKKEH
+669 
-675 GDAQAEAARGQIA
+675 DA
-688 ITDKDIARIPD
+688 
-699 IVSDYGAIRDDL
+699 
-711 VSEQGSK
+711 
-718 RIMFAKSF
+718 
-726 DDGTVVYLGQVSRK
+726 
-740 KKDIKTVSMWKYP
+740 
-753 SAIDEQRAIEI
+753 
-764 AVTSNQTFGTEAGIS
+764 
-779 HKETVPDN
+779 
-787 STPNADTN
+787 N
-795 QDILFQSATEEQ
+795 QDL
-807 RQFSETATQYGGKA
+807 
-821 AYDQAKADGK
+821 
-831 TELTYR
+831 
-837 QWIQVRTPAFK
+837 
-848 AWFGDWEND
+848 
-857 PNNASKV
+857 
-864 VNPETGEPLVVYH
+864 
-877 GTDAEFN
+877 
-884 VFDRSKAGS
+884 
-893 NTDNGMRGKG
+893 
-903 FYMATDRRTAE
+903 
-914 GYGNRL
+914 
-920 IESFTDLK
+920 
-928 NPFYPSDFES
+928 
-938 AEAIAQYLTEKLEAK
+938 
-953 GFDEY
+953 
-958 TVDEAMFKIRD
+958 
-969 GRFTVGQSY
+969 
-978 SGTFAGILKDA
+978 
-989 GFDGVVY
+989 
-996 QKAEEVIA
+996 
-1004 FRPNQIKSATDN
+1004 
-1016 TGAFSPENDSILYQG
+1016 LYQG
-1031 GTDRGMFSREHNLIA
+1031 GTDRGMFSRENNLIA

-1079 AENLTGQERQF
+1079 AENLTEQERQF
-1090 LSDVQTTLDWFGVK
+1090 LSDVQTALDWFGVK

-1147 RFCSWLKQV
+1147 RFRSWLKQV

-1186 QTQYING
+1186 QAQYING

-1199 DAAQAGMDDTD
+1199 DAAQAGMDDAD

-1215 HNTERATAE
+1215 HNAERATAE

-1251 RKQHKA
+1251 RKQYKA

-1267 GSIMSQPVYRA
+1267 GSIMRQPVYRA
-1278 WQLLTSRMTEENRIG
+1278 WQLLTARITEENRIG
-1293 DGKPKFDKQVDAAHD
+1293 DGKPKFSKQVDAAHD

-1391 TKRYSSAYVPHEQKA
+1391 NKRYSSAYVPHEQKA

-1424 SLVAMGVGGQ
+1424 SLVAMGVDGL

-1461 NEEGEPVFSGG
+1461 NEDGEPVFSGG

-1495 NILAEKGEVPTQADF
+1495 NVLAEKGEVPTQADF

-1530 FKALSKATGAASL
+1530 FKALSKATGASNL
-1543 IRKAASVYAK
+1543 IRKAASVYAQ

-1616 ESARKYLGKFNRVVK
+1616 ETARKYLSKFNRVVK

-1667 FVKKMEEQGRTHNI
+1667 FVKKMEEQGRAHNI

-1736 DKIVE
+1736 DNIVE
-1741 SIRDNAR
+1741 SIRENAR
-1748 DHDKRT
+1748 THDKRT

-1769 GFVWGH
+1769 GFMWGH

-1856 IALNLGN
+1856 IALNMGN

-1876 SVRNWNMAEVM
+1876 SVRNWNMTEVM

-1922 VGIEPQWVEAKP
+1922 VGIEPQWVEPKP

-1996 AVKNRPLLLDLS
+1996 AVENRPLLLDLS

-2051 KQQLNKALEDI
+2051 KQKLNKALEDI
-2062 ARGNTAPVKGFD
+2062 ARGNTAPVNGLD
-2074 KFSGLLRQNVSM
+2074 KYSGLLRQNVSM
-2086 TGLGFNVVSA
+2086 TGLGFNIVSA
-2096 AVQLTGFIPA
+2096 AVQVTGFIPA

-2231 SNTQKLFT
+2231 SNTKKLFT

-2255 AKTQK
+2255 VKTQK
-2260 SKAKLTADLMM
+2260 SKAKLAADLMM

-2304 ISFLLGLFVGGRELT
+2304 ISFLLGLFVFGREMT

-2332 YTGPSGLRP
+2332 YAGPSGLRP
-2341 IDDTFKLAQQAVQ
+2341 IDDGFKFVQQAVQ
-2354 GEFDSAFVRASVN
+2354 GEFDSTFVRASVN

-2387 QALQD
+2387 EALQD

-2399 ALLFG
+2399 ALLMG
-2404 YQSN
+2404 HQGN

>member
-1 MADTNDIQKRRAAL
+1 MADLNKLIQDTSAKAEELRQAKIRFDAAH
-15 LTSFGVNPDEVAE
+15 GGNPDETAE
-28 INRKAASLK
+28 QIRTARQFA

-42 VKEMPQTANSR
+42 VQAMPEEMKRRKRAAQLNSILGNNSALLNHMSSTPHFPLLSKDDLEKLNEIGTIAQDRKQGTEGYATQLDRDFVNWAQRNFGDAGGDTARVSVQAPATVMKGVMGGIVGMNAGFNRFLSDWTPLGAIPFVRDYLNNQARQGMIDSAVMQSGAQANYRTTLAKDFGSGLNSAGATLPGLAGTVATGNPGVMMGYGGMQTGLTEYNNARQAGLDRSSAFSYGLGQGGIEAATEILPSKAMSKMFSGGSMGKAALRYLGSDVLGEQIATHAQDYNQAATIDSRKNKNWQQDYENSR
-53 LKLDQI
+53 WDAARGTFVSSL
-59 EAQIGGLT
+59 A
-67 ILPKR
+67 
-72 LSDPEF
+72 
-78 SDIAHDDISQLSE
+78 IAGVNTGAGRITHQASE
-91 IERKRGVMTAGK
+91 LAKAYIAERKA
-103 EDNFFVDLYR
+103 
-113 SVARGWYTGK
+113 
-123 KNLNGLIVRSDLF
+123 
-136 GLEKQREAAAKAAGT
+136 REAATFKQ
-151 YYNRNL
+151 NL
-157 DIAQQQAQ
+157 NIQS
-165 HQREIDKYAPDAT
+165 DA
-178 LQRQQRELG
+178 
-187 SQTTL
+187 
-192 SGSASYLV
+192 V
-200 RNPSLLFNTS
+200 
-210 AESLGQ
+210 
-216 NALGLA
+216 
-222 AGAATGGLAA
+222 
-232 VGTVGF
+232 
-238 SSGAQ
+238 SS
-243 EYAAT
+243 
-248 MEEVLEKHAHE
+248 
-259 LGGMTPTERYAYAL
+259 
-273 SREDWMAE
+273 S
-281 AKQKAWKRGISI
+281 
-293 GLFDAA
+293 
-299 TAGLAGR
+299 
-306 LLGGATG
+306 
-313 KLSAAARTAG
+313 KLT
-323 EAGIQAGGG
+323 
-332 AAGEATAQ
+332 
-340 ALTGEYKPGDIIME
+340 
-354 AFAEIPTGAFE
+354 
-365 ARSNY
+365 ARSP
-370 KEARA
+370 E
-375 QMESRQAQAK
+375 
-385 AAEEA
+385 
-390 RAHLKEQAMAVTSS
+390 L
-404 RMTQRD
+404 
-410 PDKQAAFV
+410 QAAYI

-484 AEIAMETPDSITAA
+484 AEIAMETPDSMTAA

-521 RHQEEQAQAEQDR
+521 RHQEEQAQEEQDR

-547 AQLTATGIMDG
+547 AQLAATGVMD
-558 AQAEANATLY
+558 ANQAEANATLY
-568 ARAVETLAGRLN
+568 ARAVEALAGRLN

-604 VLNQALASNPPRGW
+604 VLNQSASAMKSTEANLQRGR
-618 VHSENPQDA
+618 DA
-627 ADLWNGNN
+627 MN
-635 KAEAVFWTNGNP
+635 KALIE
-647 RLAGEFPALEGYSH
+647 
-661 SVSKADIN
+661 KADQKRAMYRSDTGWIDFVWGSEGVLKAN
-669 HIKKEH
+669 GKTKGAMGLAHIIESRMRKDEMSYQ
-675 GDAQAEAARGQIA
+675 DVAEMLTMQ
-688 ITDKDIARIPD
+688 ITDTIAKGGSSRIYSNGKSESMFIEHNGYRATLVRNKGSNGWLMNAFELHQGGDTGKSNDSKVPTHDQTTRHRSEVGAPD
-699 IVSDYGAIRDDL
+699 VL
-711 VSEQGSK
+711 
-718 RIMFAKSF
+718 
-726 DDGTVVYLGQVSRK
+726 
-740 KKDIKTVSMWKYP
+740 
-753 SAIDEQRAIEI
+753 
-764 AVTSNQTFGTEAGIS
+764 N
-779 HKETVPDN
+779 N
-787 STPNADTN
+787 STPNVDTN
-795 QDILFQSATEEQ
+795 QDIL
-807 RQFSETATQYGGKA
+807 
-821 AYDQAKADGK
+821 
-831 TELTYR
+831 
-837 QWIQVRTPAFK
+837 
-848 AWFGDWEND
+848 
-857 PNNASKV
+857 
-864 VNPETGEPLVVYH
+864 
-877 GTDAEFN
+877 
-884 VFDRSKAGS
+884 
-893 NTDNGMRGKG
+893 
-903 FYMATDRRTAE
+903 
-914 GYGNRL
+914 
-920 IESFTDLK
+920 
-928 NPFYPSDFES
+928 
-938 AEAIAQYLTEKLEAK
+938 
-953 GFDEY
+953 
-958 TVDEAMFKIRD
+958 
-969 GRFTVGQSY
+969 
-978 SGTFAGILKDA
+978 
-989 GFDGVVY
+989 
-996 QKAEEVIA
+996 
-1004 FRPNQIKSATDN
+1004 
-1016 TGAFSPENDSILYQG
+1016 YQG
-1031 GTDRGMFSREHNLIA
+1031 GADRGMFSREHNLIA

-1079 AENLTGQERQF
+1079 AENLTEQERQF
-1090 LSDVQTTLDWFGVK
+1090 LSDIQTTLDWFGVK

-1147 RFCSWLKQV
+1147 RFRSWLKQV

-1186 QTQYING
+1186 QAQYING

-1215 HNTERATAE
+1215 HNAERATAE

-1251 RKQHKA
+1251 RKQYKA

-1278 WQLLTSRMTEENRIG
+1278 WQLLTARMTEENRIG
-1293 DGKPKFDKQVDAAHD
+1293 DGKPKFNKQVDATHD

-1341 IGYPVLRKTNGRSID
+1341 IGYPVLRKNNGRSID
-1356 GMIEALTEEGY
+1356 SMIEALTEEGY

-1424 SLVAMGVGGQ
+1424 SLVAMGVDGQ

-1461 NEEGEPVFSGG
+1461 NEDGEPVFSGG

-1523 QRIIAAE
+1523 QRVIASE

-1616 ESARKYLGKFNRVVK
+1616 ETARKYLGKFNRVVK

-1667 FVKKMEEQGRTHNI
+1667 FVKKMEEQGRAHNI

-1688 IQAKRNYREMT
+1688 IQAKRNYREMA

-1769 GFVWGH
+1769 GFMWGH

-1876 SVRNWNMAEVM
+1876 SVRNWNMPEVM
-1887 DAMQNLTSKEW
+1887 DAMQHLTSKEW

-1934 LTVRTADGEM
+1934 LTVRTADGEL

-1985 TRHSFTKDRAA
+1985 TRHSFTKDRAE

-2062 ARGNTAPVKGFD
+2062 ARGNTAPVEGLD
-2074 KFSGLLRQNVSM
+2074 KYAGLLRQNVSM

-2106 VARLGGKYAW
+2106 VTRLGGKYAW

-2219 GQIKDLSEFERG
+2219 GQIKDLSAFERG

-2260 SKAKLTADLMM
+2260 SKAKLVANLMM
-2271 IYVVPTALTALM
+2271 IYVVPTALTTLM

-2304 ISFLLGLFVGGRELT
+2304 ISFLLGLFVYGRELT

-2332 YTGPSGLRP
+2332 YAGPSGLRP
-2341 IDDTFKLAQQAVQ
+2341 IDDGFKFVQQAVQ

-2387 QALQD
+2387 EALQD

-2399 ALLFG
+2399 ALLMG
-2404 YQSN
+2404 HQGN

>member
-42 VKEMPQTANSR
+42 VKEMPQTANTR
-53 LKLDQI
+53 MKLNEI
-59 EAQIGGLT
+59 EAQVGGLS
-67 ILPKR
+67 ILPQR
-72 LSDPEF
+72 LSDQKF
-78 SDIAHDDISQLSE
+78 SDLSHDDIGELSE
-91 IERKRGVMTAGK
+91 IERKAGVLRAAPEDGFFTDIGK
-103 EDNFFVDLYR
+103 SLK
-113 SVARGWYTGK
+113 RGWLTAE
-123 KNLNGLIVRSDLF
+123 KNFNGMFMRSDVF
-136 GLEKQREAAAKAAGT
+136 GLNRQREAAAKANGV
-151 YYNRNL
+151 YYNREL
-157 DIAQQQAQ
+157 DIAHSQAKL
-165 HQREIDKYAPDAT
+165 QRDIDRYAPDAT
-178 LQRQQRELG
+178 LQNQQRGLAE
-187 SQTTL
+187 QKTL
-192 SGSASYLV
+192 AGAARYLV
-200 RNPSLLFNTS
+200 KNPTLLLNTS

-222 AGAATGGLAA
+222 AGLSTGGIATI
-232 VGTVGF
+232 GTVGA

-248 MEEVLEKHAHE
+248 MEEMLNEHAHE
-259 LGGMTPTERYAYAL
+259 LGGMTETQKYAYAL
-273 SREDWMAE
+273 TRQDWMEE
-281 AKQKAWKRGISI
+281 AKKKAWKRGISI

-354 AFAEIPTGAFE
+354 AFAELPTGAFE

-370 KEARA
+370 KSARA
-375 QMESRQAQAK
+375 KVEERAAQVQ
-385 AAEEA
+385 AAEQA
-390 RAHLKEQAMAVTSS
+390 RARLKEQAQAVTNS
-404 RMTQRD
+404 RLTKRA
-410 PDKQAAFV
+410 PDVQASYV
-418 NDVYGEDQKIYFDGG
+418 NDVYADNQKIYFDGG

-484 AEIAMETPDSITAA
+484 AEIAMETPDSMTAA
-498 EAEEIRKSGFDAMMD
+498 EAEEIRKLGFDAMMD
-513 EAYQADLT
+513 EAYQADLA

-568 ARAVETLAGRLN
+568 ARAIETLAGRLN

-604 VLNQALASNPPRGW
+604 VLNQSASAMKSTEANLQRGRDAMNKALIEKADQKRAMYRSDTGWIDFVWGSEGVLKANGKTKGAMGLAHIIESRMRKDEMSYQDVAEMLTMQITDTIAKGGSSRIYSNGKSESMFIEHNGYRATLVRNKGSNGW
-618 VHSENPQDA
+618 LMNAFELHQGGDTGKSNDSKVPTHDQTTRHRSEVGAPDVLNNFTQDA
-627 ADLWNGNN
+627 
-635 KAEAVFWTNGNP
+635 
-647 RLAGEFPALEGYSH
+647 
-661 SVSKADIN
+661 
-669 HIKKEH
+669 
-675 GDAQAEAARGQIA
+675 DA
-688 ITDKDIARIPD
+688 
-699 IVSDYGAIRDDL
+699 
-711 VSEQGSK
+711 
-718 RIMFAKSF
+718 
-726 DDGTVVYLGQVSRK
+726 
-740 KKDIKTVSMWKYP
+740 
-753 SAIDEQRAIEI
+753 
-764 AVTSNQTFGTEAGIS
+764 
-779 HKETVPDN
+779 
-787 STPNADTN
+787 N
-795 QDILFQSATEEQ
+795 QDILFQ
-807 RQFSETATQYGGKA
+807 GGA
-821 AYDQAKADGK
+821 
-831 TELTYR
+831 
-837 QWIQVRTPAFK
+837 
-848 AWFGDWEND
+848 
-857 PNNASKV
+857 
-864 VNPETGEPLVVYH
+864 
-877 GTDAEFN
+877 
-884 VFDRSKAGS
+884 
-893 NTDNGMRGKG
+893 
-903 FYMATDRRTAE
+903 
-914 GYGNRL
+914 
-920 IESFTDLK
+920 
-928 NPFYPSDFES
+928 
-938 AEAIAQYLTEKLEAK
+938 
-953 GFDEY
+953 
-958 TVDEAMFKIRD
+958 
-969 GRFTVGQSY
+969 
-978 SGTFAGILKDA
+978 
-989 GFDGVVY
+989 
-996 QKAEEVIA
+996 
-1004 FRPNQIKSATDN
+1004 
-1016 TGAFSPENDSILYQG
+1016 
-1031 GTDRGMFSREHNLIA
+1031 DRGMFNREHNLIA

-1079 AENLTGQERQF
+1079 TENLTEQERQF

-1147 RFCSWLKQV
+1147 RFRSWLKQV

-1215 HNTERATAE
+1215 HNAERATAE

-1251 RKQHKA
+1251 RKQYKA
-1257 DFQRAEMAAR
+1257 DFHRAEMAAR

-1278 WQLLTSRMTEENRIG
+1278 WQLLTARMTEENRIG

-1391 TKRYSSAYVPHEQKA
+1391 TKRYSSAYVPHEKKA

-1424 SLVAMGVGGQ
+1424 SLVAMGVDGQ

-1461 NEEGEPVFSGG
+1461 NEDGEPVFSDG

-1495 NILAEKGEVPTQADF
+1495 NVLAEKGEVPTQADF

-1530 FKALSKATGAASL
+1530 FKALSKATGAANL
-1543 IRKAASVYAK
+1543 IRKAASVYAQ
-1553 EKVEQIKVR
+1553 EKVAQIKVR

-1576 AKASMEAFR
+1576 AKASQDAFR

-1616 ESARKYLGKFNRVVK
+1616 ESARKYLSKFNRVVK

-1655 LKDLDK
+1655 LKDLDR
-1661 RTSLLQ
+1661 RTSLLE
-1667 FVKKMEEQGRTHNI
+1667 FVKKMEEQGRAHNI
-1681 DAEYIAE
+1681 DAEYVAE

-1736 DKIVE
+1736 DNIVE
-1741 SIRDNAR
+1741 SIRENAR
-1748 DHDKRT
+1748 THDKRT

-1761 ERVEDGFS
+1761 ERLEDTGS
-1769 GFVWGH
+1769 GILWGH

-1790 AGAFWNYFIRPI
+1790 GGAFWNYFIRPI

-1813 AETAQKLEEILKPLN
+1813 AEAAQKLEEILKPLN
-1828 DNLTHREYW
+1828 DKLGFKEYW
-1837 RNAEYQ
+1837 SKGKDY
-1843 IGGQKFTRRQLFA
+1843 IGLGRLNRRQLFA
-1856 IALNLGN
+1856 IALNMGN
-1863 EGNIQRLLSGGHG
+1863 DGNIQRLLSGGHG
-1876 SVRNWNMAEVM
+1876 NMRDWKIDHVLGALQ
-1887 DAMQNLTSKEW
+1887 DLTKEEW
-1898 QAVQKVWDLFESFR
+1898 EAVQKVWDMFESYR

-1944 LTLRGGYYPAKYDP
+1944 LTLRGGYYPAKYDST
-1958 ASTQAAESGNAL
+1958 STQAAESGNAL
-1970 SDIEDIKSA
+1970 ADIEDIKSA
-1979 VKMAAN
+1979 AKMAAN
-1985 TRHSFTKDRAA
+1985 TRHNFTKDRSE

-2015 EIIHDLTHR
+2015 EIIHDITHR

-2051 KQQLNKALEDI
+2051 KRQLNAALEDI
-2062 ARGNTAPVKGFD
+2062 ARGNTAPVKGSD
-2074 KFSGLLRQNVSM
+2074 KWTGILRQNVSM
-2086 TGLGFNVVSA
+2086 TGLGFNIVSA
-2096 AVQLTGFIPA
+2096 AVQITGFIPA

-2197 SGKDLDTAIKLADQ
+2197 NGKDLDTAIKLADQ

-2255 AKTQK
+2255 VKTQK
-2260 SKAKLTADLMM
+2260 SKAKLAADLMM
-2271 IYVVPTALTALM
+2271 IYVVPTVLTAML

-2304 ISFLLGLFVGGRELT
+2304 ISFLLGLFVGGREMA
-2319 QLANIA
+2319 QLANII

-2341 IDDTFKLAQQAVQ
+2341 IDDTYKFAQQAAQ
-2354 GEFDSAFVRASVN
+2354 GEIDHAFVRASIN
-2367 LLGDAFGL
+2367 LLGDVFGI

-2381 RTIKGA
+2381 RAIKGA
-2387 QALQD
+2387 KALQD

-2404 YQSN
+2404 YKGN

>member
-1 MADTNDIQKRRAAL
+1 MADLNKLIQDTSAKAEELRQAKIRFDAAH
-15 LTSFGVNPDEVAE
+15 GGNPDETAE
-28 INRKAASLK
+28 QIRTARQFA

-42 VKEMPQTANSR
+42 VQAMPEEMKRRKRAAQLNGILGNNSALLKHMSSTPHFPLLSKDDLEKLNEIGTIAQDRKQGTEGYATQLDRDFVNWAQRNFGDAGGDVARVTVQAPATVMKGVKGGIVGMNAGFNKFLSDWTPLGAIPSVRDYLNNQARQGMIDSAVMQSGAQANYRTTLAKDFGSGLNSAGATLPGLVGTVATGNPVFMMGYGGIQTGLTEYNNARQAGLDRSSAFSYGLGQGGIEAATEILPSKTMSKMFSGGSMGKAALRYLGSDVLGEQIATHAQDYNQAATIDSMKNKNWQQDYENSR
-53 LKLDQI
+53 WDAARGTFVSSL
-59 EAQIGGLT
+59 A
-67 ILPKR
+67 
-72 LSDPEF
+72 
-78 SDIAHDDISQLSE
+78 IAGVNTGAGRITHQASE
-91 IERKRGVMTAGK
+91 LAKAYIAERKA
-103 EDNFFVDLYR
+103 
-113 SVARGWYTGK
+113 
-123 KNLNGLIVRSDLF
+123 
-136 GLEKQREAAAKAAGT
+136 REAAAFKQ
-151 YYNRNL
+151 NL
-157 DIAQQQAQ
+157 NIQS
-165 HQREIDKYAPDAT
+165 DA
-178 LQRQQRELG
+178 
-187 SQTTL
+187 
-192 SGSASYLV
+192 V
-200 RNPSLLFNTS
+200 
-210 AESLGQ
+210 
-216 NALGLA
+216 
-222 AGAATGGLAA
+222 
-232 VGTVGF
+232 
-238 SSGAQ
+238 SS
-243 EYAAT
+243 
-248 MEEVLEKHAHE
+248 
-259 LGGMTPTERYAYAL
+259 
-273 SREDWMAE
+273 S
-281 AKQKAWKRGISI
+281 
-293 GLFDAA
+293 
-299 TAGLAGR
+299 
-306 LLGGATG
+306 
-313 KLSAAARTAG
+313 KLT
-323 EAGIQAGGG
+323 
-332 AAGEATAQ
+332 
-340 ALTGEYKPGDIIME
+340 
-354 AFAEIPTGAFE
+354 
-365 ARSNY
+365 ARSP
-370 KEARA
+370 E
-375 QMESRQAQAK
+375 
-385 AAEEA
+385 
-390 RAHLKEQAMAVTSS
+390 L
-404 RMTQRD
+404 
-410 PDKQAAFV
+410 QAAYI
-418 NDVYGEDQKIYFDGG
+418 NDVYADNQKIYFDGG

-441 AAVAQA
+441 AAIAQA

-484 AEIAMETPDSITAA
+484 AEIAMETPDSMTAA
-498 EAEEIRKSGFDAMMD
+498 EAEEIRKAGFDAMMD
-513 EAYQADLT
+513 EAYQADLA
-521 RHQEEQAQAEQDR
+521 RHQEEQAQEEQDR

-547 AQLTATGIMDG
+547 AQLTAAGTMDA

-627 ADLWNGNN
+627 INIWTTDGQEAAKN
-635 KAEAVFWTNGNP
+635 EAVFWTLDNAADTGI
-647 RLAGEFPALEGYSH
+647 ADTQGYSH
-661 SVSKADIN
+661 SISRFAAH
-669 HIKKEH
+669 HIYKEH
-675 GDAQAEAARGQIA
+675 GNAKTEEERGQIA
-688 ITDKDIARIPD
+688 VTAEDLTRIPD
-699 IVSDYGAIRDDL
+699 MVTSPDKIVTGFQ
-711 VSEQGSK
+711 SEQGAERVAYLK
-718 RIMFAKSF
+718 RF
-726 DDGTVVYLGQVSRK
+726 DDGLMVYIAEASRK
-740 KKDIKTVSMWKYP
+740 KKDFRAISMRKYP
-753 SAIDEQRAIEI
+753 PTAISENVIK
-764 AVTSNQTFGTEAGIS
+764 NIS
-779 HKETVPDN
+779 SQSLNVRNGEGAYDN
-787 STPNADTN
+787 STPNADAN
-795 QDILFQSATEEQ
+795 QD
-807 RQFSETATQYGGKA
+807 
-821 AYDQAKADGK
+821 
-831 TELTYR
+831 
-837 QWIQVRTPAFK
+837 
-848 AWFGDWEND
+848 
-857 PNNASKV
+857 
-864 VNPETGEPLVVYH
+864 
-877 GTDAEFN
+877 
-884 VFDRSKAGS
+884 
-893 NTDNGMRGKG
+893 
-903 FYMATDRRTAE
+903 
-914 GYGNRL
+914 
-920 IESFTDLK
+920 
-928 NPFYPSDFES
+928 
-938 AEAIAQYLTEKLEAK
+938 
-953 GFDEY
+953 
-958 TVDEAMFKIRD
+958 
-969 GRFTVGQSY
+969 
-978 SGTFAGILKDA
+978 
-989 GFDGVVY
+989 
-996 QKAEEVIA
+996 
-1004 FRPNQIKSATDN
+1004 
-1016 TGAFSPENDSILYQG
+1016 ILYQG
-1031 GTDRGMFSREHNLIA
+1031 GADRGMFSREHNLIA

-1070 IARDLTAKP
+1070 IARDLIAKP
-1079 AENLTGQERQF
+1079 AENLTEQERQF

-1147 RFCSWLKQV
+1147 RFRSWLKQV

-1193 MTPMFE
+1193 MAPMFE

-1215 HNTERATAE
+1215 HNAERATAE

-1238 FIRNLRARKIREM
+1238 FIRNLRARKIRDM
-1251 RKQHKA
+1251 RKQYKA

-1267 GSIMSQPVYRA
+1267 GSIMRQPVYRA
-1278 WQLLTSRMTEENRIG
+1278 WQLLTARMTEENRIG
-1293 DGKPKFDKQVDAAHD
+1293 DGKPKFNKQVDAAHD

-1356 GMIEALTEEGY
+1356 RMIEALTEEGY

-1424 SLVAMGVGGQ
+1424 SLVEMGVDGQ

-1461 NEEGEPVFSGG
+1461 NEDGEPVFTGG

-1495 NILAEKGEVPTQADF
+1495 NVLAEKGEVPTQADF

-1530 FKALSKATGAASL
+1530 FKALSKATGSANL
-1543 IRKAASVYAK
+1543 IRKAASVYAQ

-1616 ESARKYLGKFNRVVK
+1616 ESARKYLSKFNRVVK
-1631 SIDIEYREQ
+1631 SIDIEYSEQ

-1667 FVKKMEEQGRTHNI
+1667 FVKKMEEQGRAHNI

-1769 GFVWGH
+1769 GFMWGH

-1922 VGIEPQWVEAKP
+1922 VGIEPQWVEPKP

-1996 AVKNRPLLLDLS
+1996 AVENRPLLLDLS

-2062 ARGNTAPVKGFD
+2062 ARGNTAPVEGFD
-2074 KFSGLLRQNVSM
+2074 EYSGLLRQNVSM
-2086 TGLGFNVVSA
+2086 AGLAFNIVSA
-2096 AVQLTGFIPA
+2096 ILQSTGFVPA

-2116 AGLSQYTTHPIKAT
+2116 VGLSQYTTHPIKAT
-2130 QSAME
+2130 KSAME

-2149 EIREVAATINGAGKI
+2149 EIREVAATINGAGEI
-2164 RKFLNKYSYWL
+2164 RKFLTKYSYWL
-2175 MMKMQQVV
+2175 MLKVQQIV
-2183 DTAIWHGALAKAMD
+2183 DTAIWHSALAKAMD
-2197 SGKDLDTAIKLADQ
+2197 NGKDLDTAIKLADQ

-2219 GQIKDLSEFERG
+2219 GQVKDLSEFERG

-2255 AKTQK
+2255 VKTQK
-2260 SKAKLTADLMM
+2260 SKAKLAANLIM
-2271 IYVVPTALTALM
+2271 IYVIPNALNAMM
-2283 KSALIPGDDDDD
+2283 KSALIPGDDDED

-2304 ISFLLGLFVGGRELT
+2304 ISFLLGLFVFGREMT

-2332 YTGPSGLRP
+2332 YAGPSGLRP
-2341 IDDTFKLAQQAVQ
+2341 IDDTFKFAQQAVQ

-2404 YQSN
+2404 HQGN

>member
-1 MADTNDIQKRRAAL
+1 MADTNDIQKRRATL
-15 LTSFGVNPDEVAE
+15 LNSLGVNPDEVAE

-42 VKEMPQTANSR
+42 VKEMPQTANTR
-53 LKLDQI
+53 LKLNQI
-59 EAQIGGLT
+59 EAQIGGLS
-67 ILPKR
+67 ILPNR

-123 KNLNGLIVRSDLF
+123 KNLNGLIARSDLF

-192 SGSASYLV
+192 SGSASYLI

-222 AGAATGGLAA
+222 AGAATGGWTAF
-232 VGTVGF
+232 GTVGL

-248 MEEVLEKHAHE
+248 MEEMLNEHAHE
-259 LGGMTPTERYAYAL
+259 LGGMTETQKYAYAL
-273 SREDWMAE
+273 HREDWMAE
-281 AKQKAWKRGISI
+281 AKKKAWKRGISI

-299 TAGLAGR
+299 NAGLAGR

-354 AFAEIPTGAFE
+354 AFAELPTGAFE

-375 QMESRQAQAK
+375 KVEERAAQAQA
-385 AAEEA
+385 AEQA
-390 RAHLKEQAMAVTSS
+390 RARLKEQAQAVTNS
-404 RMTQRD
+404 RLTKRD

-484 AEIAMETPDSITAA
+484 AEIAMETPDSMTAA

-513 EAYQADLT
+513 EAYQADLA
-521 RHQEEQAQAEQDR
+521 RHREEQAQAEQDR

-547 AQLTATGIMDG
+547 AQLAATGVMD
-558 AQAEANATLY
+558 ANQAEANATLY
-568 ARAVETLAGRLN
+568 ARAVEALAGRLN

-604 VLNQALASNPPRGW
+604 VLNQSASAMKSTEANLQRGR
-618 VHSENPQDA
+618 DA
-627 ADLWNGNN
+627 MN
-635 KAEAVFWTNGNP
+635 KALIE
-647 RLAGEFPALEGYSH
+647 
-661 SVSKADIN
+661 KADQKRAMYRSDTGWIDFVWGSEGVLKAN
-669 HIKKEH
+669 GKTKGAMGLAHIIESRMRKDEMSYQ
-675 GDAQAEAARGQIA
+675 DVAEMLTMQ
-688 ITDKDIARIPD
+688 ITDTIAKGGSSRIYSNGKSESMFIEHNGYRATLVRNKGSNGWLMNAFELHQGGDTGKSNDSKVPTHDQTTRHRSEVGAPD
-699 IVSDYGAIRDDL
+699 VL
-711 VSEQGSK
+711 
-718 RIMFAKSF
+718 
-726 DDGTVVYLGQVSRK
+726 
-740 KKDIKTVSMWKYP
+740 
-753 SAIDEQRAIEI
+753 
-764 AVTSNQTFGTEAGIS
+764 N
-779 HKETVPDN
+779 N

-795 QDILFQSATEEQ
+795 QDIL
-807 RQFSETATQYGGKA
+807 
-821 AYDQAKADGK
+821 
-831 TELTYR
+831 
-837 QWIQVRTPAFK
+837 
-848 AWFGDWEND
+848 
-857 PNNASKV
+857 
-864 VNPETGEPLVVYH
+864 
-877 GTDAEFN
+877 
-884 VFDRSKAGS
+884 
-893 NTDNGMRGKG
+893 
-903 FYMATDRRTAE
+903 
-914 GYGNRL
+914 
-920 IESFTDLK
+920 
-928 NPFYPSDFES
+928 
-938 AEAIAQYLTEKLEAK
+938 
-953 GFDEY
+953 
-958 TVDEAMFKIRD
+958 
-969 GRFTVGQSY
+969 
-978 SGTFAGILKDA
+978 
-989 GFDGVVY
+989 
-996 QKAEEVIA
+996 
-1004 FRPNQIKSATDN
+1004 
-1016 TGAFSPENDSILYQG
+1016 YQG
-1031 GTDRGMFSREHNLIA
+1031 GADRGMFSREHNLIA

-1079 AENLTGQERQF
+1079 AENLTEQERQF

-1132 YEGKAPSEELRGVFR
+1132 YEGKAPSEELREVFR
-1147 RFCSWLKQV
+1147 RFRSWLKQV

-1186 QTQYING
+1186 QAQYING

-1215 HNTERATAE
+1215 HNAERATAE
-1224 AQDDLTARALRDMA
+1224 AQDDLTVRALRDMA

-1251 RKQHKA
+1251 RKQYKA

-1278 WQLLTSRMTEENRIG
+1278 WQLLTARMTEENRIG
-1293 DGKPKFDKQVDAAHD
+1293 DGKPKFNKQVDVTHD

-1356 GMIEALTEEGY
+1356 SMIEALTEEGY

-1424 SLVAMGVGGQ
+1424 SLVTMGVDGQ

-1495 NILAEKGEVPTQADF
+1495 NVLAEKGEVPTQADF

-1523 QRIIAAE
+1523 QRVIAAE
-1530 FKALSKATGAASL
+1530 FKALSKATGAANM
-1543 IRKAASVYAK
+1543 IRKAASVYAQ

-1667 FVKKMEEQGRTHNI
+1667 FVKKMEEQGRAHNI

-1843 IGGQKFTRRQLFA
+1843 IGGQKFTRRQLFT

-1876 SVRNWNMAEVM
+1876 SVRNWNMPEVM

-1934 LTVRTADGEM
+1934 LTVRTADGEL
-1944 LTLRGGYYPAKYDP
+1944 LTLRGGYYPAKYDS

-1979 VKMAAN
+1979 AKMAAN
-1985 TRHSFTKDRAA
+1985 TRHSFTKDRAV

-2015 EIIHDLTHR
+2015 EIIHDITHR

-2074 KFSGLLRQNVSM
+2074 EYSGLLRQNVSM
-2086 TGLGFNVVSA
+2086 TGLGFNIVSA
-2096 AVQLTGFIPA
+2096 ILQSTGFVPA

-2116 AGLSQYTTHPIKAT
+2116 VGLSQYTTHPIKAT
-2130 QSAME
+2130 KSAME

-2164 RKFLNKYSYWL
+2164 RKFLTKYSYWL
-2175 MMKMQQVV
+2175 MLKIQHIV

-2197 SGKDLDTAIKLADQ
+2197 NGKDLDTAVKLADQ

-2255 AKTQK
+2255 VKTQK
-2260 SKAKLTADLMM
+2260 SKAKLAANLIM
-2271 IYVVPTALTALM
+2271 IYVIPNALNAM
-2283 KSALIPGDDDDD
+2283 IRSALIPGDDDED
-2295 LAKKLAKEQ
+2295 LVKKLAKEQ
-2304 ISFLLGLFVGGRELT
+2304 ISFLLGLFVGGREMA
-2319 QLANIA
+2319 QLANIM

-2332 YTGPSGLRP
+2332 YAGPSGLRP
-2341 IDDTFKLAQQAVQ
+2341 IDDTYKFAQQTAQ
-2354 GEFDSAFVRASVN
+2354 GEIDHAFVRASIN
-2367 LLGDAFGL
+2367 LLGDVFGI

-2387 QALQD
+2387 EALQD

-2399 ALLFG
+2399 ALLMG
-2404 YQSN
+2404 HQGN

>member
-1 MADTNDIQKRRAAL
+1 MADTNDIQKRRATL
-15 LTSFGVNPDEVAE
+15 LNSLGVNPDEVAE
-28 INRKAASLK
+28 INRKAAKLN

-42 VKEMPQTANSR
+42 IKEMPQTANTR
-53 LKLDQI
+53 MKLNEI
-59 EAQIGGLT
+59 EAQVGGLS
-67 ILPKR
+67 ILPNR

-78 SDIAHDDISQLSE
+78 SDIAHDDIGQLSE
-91 IERKRGVMTAGK
+91 IERKAGVLRAAPEDGFFTDIGK
-103 EDNFFVDLYR
+103 SLK
-113 SVARGWYTGK
+113 RGWYTGK
-123 KNLNGLIVRSDLF
+123 KNLNGLIARSDFF
-136 GLEKQREAAAKAAGT
+136 GLEKQREAAAKANGV
-151 YYNRNL
+151 YYNREL
-157 DIAQQQAQ
+157 DIAHSQAKL
-165 HQREIDKYAPDAT
+165 QRDIDQYAPDAT
-178 LQRQQRELG
+178 LQNQQRGLAE
-187 SQTTL
+187 QKTL
-192 SGSASYLV
+192 AGAARYLV
-200 RNPSLLFNTS
+200 KNPTLLLNTS

-222 AGAATGGLAA
+222 AGLSTGGIATI
-232 VGTVGF
+232 GTVGA

-248 MEEVLEKHAHE
+248 MEEMLNEHAQE
-259 LGGMTPTERYAYAL
+259 LGGMTETQKYAYAL
-273 SREDWMAE
+273 TRQDWMEE
-281 AKQKAWKRGISI
+281 AKKKAWKRGIAI

-354 AFAEIPTGAFE
+354 AFAELPTGAFE

-370 KEARA
+370 KSARA
-375 QMESRQAQAK
+375 KVEERAAQVQ
-385 AAEEA
+385 AAEQA
-390 RAHLKEQAMAVTSS
+390 RARLKEQAQAVTNS
-404 RMTQRD
+404 RLTKRA
-410 PDKQAAFV
+410 PDVQASYV
-418 NDVYGEDQKIYFDGG
+418 NDVYADNQKIYFDGG

-484 AEIAMETPDSITAA
+484 AEIAMETPDSMTAA
-498 EAEEIRKSGFDAMMD
+498 EAEEIRKAGFDAMMD
-513 EAYQADLT
+513 EAYQADLA
-521 RHQEEQAQAEQDR
+521 RHQEEQAQEEQAR

-540 AFKEEAK
+540 AFKEETK
-547 AQLTATGIMDG
+547 AQLAATGIMDG

-568 ARAVETLAGRLN
+568 ARAVEALAGRLN

-604 VLNQALASNPPRGW
+604 VLNQSASAMKSTEANLQRGRDAMNKALVEKADQKRAMYRSDTGWIDFVWGSEGVLKANGKTKGAMGLAHIIESRMRKDEMSYQDVAEMLTMQITDTIAKGGSSRIYSNGKSESMFIEHNGYRATLVRNKGSNGW
-618 VHSENPQDA
+618 LMNAFELHQGGDTGKSNDSKVPTHDQTTRHHSEVGAPDVLNNFTQD
-627 ADLWNGNN
+627 
-635 KAEAVFWTNGNP
+635 T
-647 RLAGEFPALEGYSH
+647 
-661 SVSKADIN
+661 
-669 HIKKEH
+669 
-675 GDAQAEAARGQIA
+675 
-688 ITDKDIARIPD
+688 
-699 IVSDYGAIRDDL
+699 
-711 VSEQGSK
+711 
-718 RIMFAKSF
+718 
-726 DDGTVVYLGQVSRK
+726 
-740 KKDIKTVSMWKYP
+740 
-753 SAIDEQRAIEI
+753 
-764 AVTSNQTFGTEAGIS
+764 
-779 HKETVPDN
+779 
-787 STPNADTN
+787 DTN
-795 QDILFQSATEEQ
+795 QDIL
-807 RQFSETATQYGGKA
+807 
-821 AYDQAKADGK
+821 
-831 TELTYR
+831 
-837 QWIQVRTPAFK
+837 
-848 AWFGDWEND
+848 
-857 PNNASKV
+857 
-864 VNPETGEPLVVYH
+864 
-877 GTDAEFN
+877 
-884 VFDRSKAGS
+884 
-893 NTDNGMRGKG
+893 
-903 FYMATDRRTAE
+903 
-914 GYGNRL
+914 
-920 IESFTDLK
+920 
-928 NPFYPSDFES
+928 
-938 AEAIAQYLTEKLEAK
+938 
-953 GFDEY
+953 
-958 TVDEAMFKIRD
+958 
-969 GRFTVGQSY
+969 
-978 SGTFAGILKDA
+978 
-989 GFDGVVY
+989 
-996 QKAEEVIA
+996 
-1004 FRPNQIKSATDN
+1004 
-1016 TGAFSPENDSILYQG
+1016 YQG
-1031 GTDRGMFSREHNLIA
+1031 GADRGMFSREHNLIA

-1079 AENLTGQERQF
+1079 AENLTEQERQF
-1090 LSDVQTTLDWFGVK
+1090 LSDVQATLDWFGVK

-1147 RFCSWLKQV
+1147 RFRSWLKQV

-1199 DAAQAGMDDTD
+1199 DAAQAGMDDAD
-1210 YAQYR
+1210 YTQYR
-1215 HNTERATAE
+1215 HNAERATAE

-1251 RKQHKA
+1251 RNQYKA

-1278 WQLLTSRMTEENRIG
+1278 WQLLTARMTEENRIG

-1356 GMIEALTEEGY
+1356 RMIEALTEEGY

-1461 NEEGEPVFSGG
+1461 NEDGEPVFSGG

-1495 NILAEKGEVPTQADF
+1495 NVLAEKGEVPTQADF

-1530 FKALSKATGAASL
+1530 FKALSKATGSANL
-1543 IRKAASVYAK
+1543 IRKAASVYAQ

-1616 ESARKYLGKFNRVVK
+1616 ESARKYLSKFNRVVK

-1667 FVKKMEEQGRTHNI
+1667 FVKKMEEQGRAHNI

-1736 DKIVE
+1736 DNIVE
-1741 SIRDNAR
+1741 SIKENAR
-1748 DHDKRT
+1748 THDKRT

-1769 GFVWGH
+1769 GFMWGH

-1856 IALNLGN
+1856 IALNMGN

-2015 EIIHDLTHR
+2015 EIIHDITHR

-2062 ARGNTAPVKGFD
+2062 ARGNTAPVDGLD
-2074 KFSGLLRQNVSM
+2074 KYSGLLRQNVSM
-2086 TGLGFNVVSA
+2086 TGLGFNIVSA

-2116 AGLSQYTTHPIKAT
+2116 VGLSQYTTHPIKAT
-2130 QSAME
+2130 KSAME

-2149 EIREVAATINGAGKI
+2149 EIHEVAATINGAGKI

-2219 GQIKDLSEFERG
+2219 GQIKDLSKFERG

-2260 SKAKLTADLMM
+2260 SKAKLAADLMM

-2304 ISFLLGLFVGGRELT
+2304 ISFLLGLFVFGRELT

-2332 YTGPSGLRP
+2332 YAGPSGLRP
-2341 IDDTFKLAQQAVQ
+2341 IDDGFKFVQQAVQ

-2387 QALQD
+2387 EALQD

-2399 ALLFG
+2399 ALLMG
-2404 YQSN
+2404 HQGN

>member
-1 MADTNDIQKRRAAL
+1 MADLNKLIQDTSAKAEELRQAKIRFDAAH
-15 LTSFGVNPDEVAE
+15 GGNPDETAE
-28 INRKAASLK
+28 QIRTARQFA

-42 VKEMPQTANSR
+42 VQAMPEEMNRRKRAAQLNSILGNNSALLKHMSNTPHFPLLSKDDLEKLNEIGTIAQDRKQGTEGYATQLDRDFVNWAQRNFGDAGGDVARVTVQAPATVMKGVAGGIVGMNAGFNQFLSDWTPLGAIPFVRDYLNNQARQGMIDSAVMQSGAQANYRTTLAKDFGSGLNSAGATLPGLVGTVATGNPVFMMGYGGMQTGLTEYNNARQAGLDRSSAFSYGLGQGGIEAATEILPSKAMSKMFSGGSMGKAALRYLGSDVLGEQIATHAQDYNQAATIDSRKNKNWQQDYENSR
-53 LKLDQI
+53 WDAARGTFVSSL
-59 EAQIGGLT
+59 A
-67 ILPKR
+67 
-72 LSDPEF
+72 
-78 SDIAHDDISQLSE
+78 IAGVNTGAGRITHQTSE
-91 IERKRGVMTAGK
+91 LAKAYIAERKA
-103 EDNFFVDLYR
+103 
-113 SVARGWYTGK
+113 
-123 KNLNGLIVRSDLF
+123 
-136 GLEKQREAAAKAAGT
+136 REAAAFKQ
-151 YYNRNL
+151 NL
-157 DIAQQQAQ
+157 NIQS
-165 HQREIDKYAPDAT
+165 DA
-178 LQRQQRELG
+178 
-187 SQTTL
+187 
-192 SGSASYLV
+192 V
-200 RNPSLLFNTS
+200 
-210 AESLGQ
+210 
-216 NALGLA
+216 
-222 AGAATGGLAA
+222 
-232 VGTVGF
+232 
-238 SSGAQ
+238 SS
-243 EYAAT
+243 
-248 MEEVLEKHAHE
+248 
-259 LGGMTPTERYAYAL
+259 
-273 SREDWMAE
+273 S
-281 AKQKAWKRGISI
+281 
-293 GLFDAA
+293 
-299 TAGLAGR
+299 
-306 LLGGATG
+306 
-313 KLSAAARTAG
+313 KLT
-323 EAGIQAGGG
+323 
-332 AAGEATAQ
+332 
-340 ALTGEYKPGDIIME
+340 
-354 AFAEIPTGAFE
+354 
-365 ARSNY
+365 ARSP
-370 KEARA
+370 E
-375 QMESRQAQAK
+375 
-385 AAEEA
+385 
-390 RAHLKEQAMAVTSS
+390 L
-404 RMTQRD
+404 
-410 PDKQAAFV
+410 QAAYI
-418 NDVYGEDQKIYFDGG
+418 NDVYAGNQKIYFDGG

-484 AEIAMETPDSITAA
+484 AEIAMETPDSMTAA

-547 AQLTATGIMDG
+547 AQLAATGIMNG

-568 ARAVETLAGRLN
+568 ARAVEALAGRLN

-592 LNVVGESLIDDG
+592 LNVVGESLIEDG
-604 VLNQALASNPPRGW
+604 VLNQSASAMKSTEANLQRGR
-618 VHSENPQDA
+618 DA
-627 ADLWNGNN
+627 MN
-635 KAEAVFWTNGNP
+635 KALIE
-647 RLAGEFPALEGYSH
+647 
-661 SVSKADIN
+661 KADQKRAMYRSDTGWIDFVWGSEGVLKAN
-669 HIKKEH
+669 GKTKGAMGLAHIIESRMRKDEMSYQ
-675 GDAQAEAARGQIA
+675 DVAEMLTMQ
-688 ITDKDIARIPD
+688 ITDTIAKGGSSRIYSNGKSESMFIEHNGYRATLVRNKGSNGWLMNAFELHQGGDTGKSNDSKVPTHDQTTRHRSEVGAPD
-699 IVSDYGAIRDDL
+699 VL
-711 VSEQGSK
+711 
-718 RIMFAKSF
+718 
-726 DDGTVVYLGQVSRK
+726 
-740 KKDIKTVSMWKYP
+740 
-753 SAIDEQRAIEI
+753 
-764 AVTSNQTFGTEAGIS
+764 N
-779 HKETVPDN
+779 N

-795 QDILFQSATEEQ
+795 QDIL
-807 RQFSETATQYGGKA
+807 
-821 AYDQAKADGK
+821 
-831 TELTYR
+831 
-837 QWIQVRTPAFK
+837 
-848 AWFGDWEND
+848 
-857 PNNASKV
+857 
-864 VNPETGEPLVVYH
+864 
-877 GTDAEFN
+877 
-884 VFDRSKAGS
+884 
-893 NTDNGMRGKG
+893 
-903 FYMATDRRTAE
+903 
-914 GYGNRL
+914 
-920 IESFTDLK
+920 
-928 NPFYPSDFES
+928 
-938 AEAIAQYLTEKLEAK
+938 
-953 GFDEY
+953 
-958 TVDEAMFKIRD
+958 
-969 GRFTVGQSY
+969 
-978 SGTFAGILKDA
+978 
-989 GFDGVVY
+989 
-996 QKAEEVIA
+996 
-1004 FRPNQIKSATDN
+1004 
-1016 TGAFSPENDSILYQG
+1016 YQG
-1031 GTDRGMFSREHNLIA
+1031 GADRGMFSREHNLIA

-1070 IARDLTAKP
+1070 IAHDLTAKP
-1079 AENLTGQERQF
+1079 AENLTEQERQF

-1147 RFCSWLKQV
+1147 RFRSWLKQV

-1186 QTQYING
+1186 QAQYING

-1224 AQDDLTARALRDMA
+1224 AQDDLTALALRDMV

-1251 RKQHKA
+1251 RKQYKA

-1267 GSIMSQPVYRA
+1267 GSIMSQSVYRA
-1278 WQLLTSRMTEENRIG
+1278 WQLLTARMIEENRIG
-1293 DGKPKFDKQVDAAHD
+1293 DGKPKFNKQVDAAHD

-1322 DEMISQFGLDPKDK
+1322 DEMIIQFGLDPKDK

-1356 GMIEALTEEGY
+1356 SMIEALTEEGY

-1406 GDHVANPYALTAV
+1406 GDHVVNPYALTAV
-1419 RFDHD
+1419 RFDYD
-1424 SLVAMGVGGQ
+1424 SLVAMGVDGQ
-1434 TLERLIDFDMTRKN
+1434 TLGRLIDFDMTRKN

-1461 NEEGEPVFSGG
+1461 NEDGEPVFSGG

-1495 NILAEKGEVPTQADF
+1495 NVLAEKGEVPTQADF

-1523 QRIIAAE
+1523 QRVIAAE

-1585 KGDIPTAATQKR
+1585 KGDIPTASTQKR

-1667 FVKKMEEQGRTHNI
+1667 FVKKMEEQGRAHNI

-1769 GFVWGH
+1769 GFMWGH

-1837 RNAEYQ
+1837 RSAEYQ

-1887 DAMQNLTSKEW
+1887 DALQNLTSKEW

-1944 LTLRGGYYPAKYDP
+1944 LTLRGGYYPAKYDS

-1970 SDIEDIKSA
+1970 TDIEDIKSA
-1979 VKMAAN
+1979 AKMAAN

-2051 KQQLNKALEDI
+2051 KRQLNKALEDI

-2074 KFSGLLRQNVSM
+2074 EYSGLLRQNVSM
-2086 TGLGFNVVSA
+2086 AGLGFNVVSA
-2096 AVQLTGFIPA
+2096 AVQITGFIPA

-2219 GQIKDLSEFERG
+2219 GQIKDLSGFERG

-2260 SKAKLTADLMM
+2260 SKAKLAANLMM

-2304 ISFLLGLFVGGRELT
+2304 ISFLLGLFVFGRELT

-2332 YTGPSGLRP
+2332 YAGPSGLRP
-2341 IDDTFKLAQQAVQ
+2341 IDDGFKFVQQAVQ

-2387 QALQD
+2387 EALQD

-2399 ALLFG
+2399 ALLMG
-2404 YQSN
+2404 HQGN

>member
-1 MADTNDIQKRRAAL
+1 MADTNDIQKRRATL
-15 LTSFGVNPDEVAE
+15 LNSLGVNPDEVAE
-28 INRKAASLK
+28 INRKAAKLN

-42 VKEMPQTANSR
+42 VKEMPQTANTR
-53 LKLDQI
+53 MKLNEI
-59 EAQIGGLT
+59 EAQVGGLS
-67 ILPKR
+67 ILPQR
-72 LSDPEF
+72 LSDQKF
-78 SDIAHDDISQLSE
+78 SDLSHDDIGELSE
-91 IERKRGVMTAGK
+91 IERKAGVLRAAPEDGFFTDIGK
-103 EDNFFVDLYR
+103 SLK
-113 SVARGWYTGK
+113 RGWLNAE
-123 KNLNGLIVRSDLF
+123 KNLNGMFMRSDVF
-136 GLEKQREAAAKAAGT
+136 GLNRQREAAAKANGV
-151 YYNRNL
+151 YYNREL
-157 DIAQQQAQ
+157 DIAHSQAKL
-165 HQREIDKYAPDAT
+165 QRDIDRYAPDAT
-178 LQRQQRELG
+178 LQNQQRGLAE
-187 SQTTL
+187 QKTL
-192 SGSASYLV
+192 AGAAGYLV
-200 RNPSLLFNTS
+200 KNPTLLLNTS

-216 NALGLA
+216 NALGLV
-222 AGAATGGLAA
+222 AGLSTGGIATI
-232 VGTVGF
+232 GTVGA

-248 MEEVLEKHAHE
+248 MEEMLNEHAQE
-259 LGGMTPTERYAYAL
+259 LGGMTETQKYAYAL
-273 SREDWMAE
+273 TRQDWMDE
-281 AKQKAWKRGISI
+281 AKKKAWKRGIAI

-354 AFAEIPTGAFE
+354 AFAELPTGAFE

-370 KEARA
+370 KSARA
-375 QMESRQAQAK
+375 KVEERAAQVQ
-385 AAEEA
+385 AAEQA
-390 RAHLKEQAMAVTSS
+390 RARLKEQAQAVTNS
-404 RMTQRD
+404 RLTKRA
-410 PDKQAAFV
+410 PDVQASYV
-418 NDVYGEDQKIYFDGG
+418 NDVYADNQKIYFDGG

-484 AEIAMETPDSITAA
+484 AEIAMETPDSMTAA

-540 AFKEEAK
+540 AFKEEVK
-547 AQLTATGIMDG
+547 EQLTATGMIDT

-568 ARAVETLAGRLN
+568 ARAIETLAGRLN

-604 VLNQALASNPPRGW
+604 VLNQSASAMKSTEANLQRGR
-618 VHSENPQDA
+618 DA
-627 ADLWNGNN
+627 MN
-635 KAEAVFWTNGNP
+635 KALIE
-647 RLAGEFPALEGYSH
+647 
-661 SVSKADIN
+661 KADQKRAMYRSDTGWIDFVWGSEGVLKAN
-669 HIKKEH
+669 GKTKGAMGLAHIIESRMRKD
-675 GDAQAEAARGQIA
+675 GMSYQDVAEMLTMQ
-688 ITDKDIARIPD
+688 ITDTIAKGGSSRIYSNGKSESMFIEHNGYRATLVRNKGSNGWLMNAFELHQGGDTGKSNDSKVPTHDQTTRHRSEVGAPD
-699 IVSDYGAIRDDL
+699 VL
-711 VSEQGSK
+711 
-718 RIMFAKSF
+718 
-726 DDGTVVYLGQVSRK
+726 
-740 KKDIKTVSMWKYP
+740 
-753 SAIDEQRAIEI
+753 
-764 AVTSNQTFGTEAGIS
+764 N
-779 HKETVPDN
+779 N
-787 STPNADTN
+787 STPNADAN
-795 QDILFQSATEEQ
+795 QD
-807 RQFSETATQYGGKA
+807 
-821 AYDQAKADGK
+821 
-831 TELTYR
+831 
-837 QWIQVRTPAFK
+837 
-848 AWFGDWEND
+848 
-857 PNNASKV
+857 
-864 VNPETGEPLVVYH
+864 
-877 GTDAEFN
+877 
-884 VFDRSKAGS
+884 
-893 NTDNGMRGKG
+893 
-903 FYMATDRRTAE
+903 
-914 GYGNRL
+914 
-920 IESFTDLK
+920 
-928 NPFYPSDFES
+928 
-938 AEAIAQYLTEKLEAK
+938 
-953 GFDEY
+953 
-958 TVDEAMFKIRD
+958 
-969 GRFTVGQSY
+969 
-978 SGTFAGILKDA
+978 
-989 GFDGVVY
+989 
-996 QKAEEVIA
+996 
-1004 FRPNQIKSATDN
+1004 
-1016 TGAFSPENDSILYQG
+1016 ILYQG
-1031 GTDRGMFSREHNLIA
+1031 GADRGMFSREHNLIA

-1104 DLAAWDAMSLNEQR
+1104 DLTAWDAMSLNEQR

-1147 RFCSWLKQV
+1147 RFRSWLKQV

-1199 DAAQAGMDDTD
+1199 DAAQAGMDDAD

-1215 HNTERATAE
+1215 QNTERATAE
-1224 AQDDLTARALRDMA
+1224 AQDELTARALRDMA

-1251 RKQHKA
+1251 RNQYKA

-1278 WQLLTSRMTEENRIG
+1278 WQLLTARMTEENRIG

-1322 DEMISQFGLDPKDK
+1322 DEMISRFGLDPKDK

-1356 GMIEALTEEGY
+1356 RMIEALNEEGY

-1391 TKRYSSAYVPHEQKA
+1391 TKRYSSAYVPHEKKA
-1406 GDHVANPYALTAV
+1406 GDHVANPYTLTAV

-1424 SLVAMGVGGQ
+1424 SLVAMGVDGQ

-1461 NEEGEPVFSGG
+1461 NEDGEPVFSGG

-1495 NILAEKGEVPTQADF
+1495 NVLAEKGEVPTQADF

-1523 QRIIAAE
+1523 QRIISAE
-1530 FKALSKATGAASL
+1530 FKALSKATGSVNL
-1543 IRKAASVYAK
+1543 IRKAASVYAQ

-1576 AKASMEAFR
+1576 AKASQDAFR

-1616 ESARKYLGKFNRVVK
+1616 ETARKYLGKFNRVVK

-1655 LKDLDK
+1655 LKDLD
-1661 RTSLLQ
+1661 RRSSLLK
-1667 FVKKMEEQGRTHNI
+1667 FVKKMEEQGRAHNI

-1736 DKIVE
+1736 DNIVE
-1741 SIRDNAR
+1741 SIRENAR
-1748 DHDKRT
+1748 THDKRT

-1761 ERVEDGFS
+1761 ERLEDTGS
-1769 GFVWGH
+1769 GILWGH

-1813 AETAQKLEEILKPLN
+1813 AEAAEKLEEILKPLN
-1828 DNLTHREYW
+1828 DKLGFKEYW
-1837 RNAEYQ
+1837 SKGKEY
-1843 IGGQKFTRRQLFA
+1843 IGLGRLNRRQLFA
-1856 IALNLGN
+1856 IALNMGN
-1863 EGNIQRLLSGGHG
+1863 DGNIQRLLSGGHG
-1876 SVRNWNMAEVM
+1876 NMRDWKIDHVLGALQ
-1887 DAMQNLTSKEW
+1887 DLTKEEW
-1898 QAVQKVWDLFESFR
+1898 EAVQKVWDMFESYR

-1922 VGIEPQWVEAKP
+1922 VGTEPQWVEPKP
-1934 LTVRTADGEM
+1934 LTVRTSDGEM
-1944 LTLRGGYYPAKYDP
+1944 LTLRGGYYPAKYDS

-1970 SDIEDIKSA
+1970 ADIEDIKSA
-1979 VKMAAN
+1979 AKMAAN
-1985 TRHSFTKDRAA
+1985 TRHNFTKDRAE

-2015 EIIHDLTHR
+2015 EIIHDITHR

-2051 KQQLNKALEDI
+2051 KRQLNAALEDI
-2062 ARGNTAPVKGFD
+2062 ARGNSAPVKGSD
-2074 KFSGLLRQNVSM
+2074 KWTGILRQNVSM
-2086 TGLGFNVVSA
+2086 TGLGFNIVSA
-2096 AVQLTGFIPA
+2096 AVQVTGFIPA

-2116 AGLSQYTTHPIKAT
+2116 TGLSQYTTNPIKAT
-2130 QSAME
+2130 RTAME

-2149 EIREVAATINGAGKI
+2149 EIREVAATINGAGKV

-2255 AKTQK
+2255 VKTQK
-2260 SKAKLTADLMM
+2260 SKAKLAADLMM

-2283 KSALIPGDDDDD
+2283 KSALIPGDDDED

-2304 ISFLLGLFVGGRELT
+2304 ISFLLGLFVGGREMA
-2319 QLANIA
+2319 QLANII

-2332 YTGPSGLRP
+2332 YAGPSGLRP
-2341 IDDTFKLAQQAVQ
+2341 IDDTYKFAQQAAQ
-2354 GEFDSAFVRASVN
+2354 GEIDHALVRASIN
-2367 LLGDAFGL
+2367 LLGDVYGI

-2381 RTIKGA
+2381 RAIKGA
-2387 QALQD
+2387 EALQN

-2404 YQSN
+2404 YQGN

>member
-28 INRKAASLK
+28 INRKAAKLN

-42 VKEMPQTANSR
+42 VKEMPQTANTR
-53 LKLDQI
+53 MKLNEI
-59 EAQIGGLT
+59 EAQVGGLS
-67 ILPKR
+67 ILPQR
-72 LSDPEF
+72 LSDQKF
-78 SDIAHDDISQLSE
+78 SDLSHDDIGELSE
-91 IERKRGVMTAGK
+91 IERKAGVLRAAPEDGFFTDIGK
-103 EDNFFVDLYR
+103 SLK
-113 SVARGWYTGK
+113 RGWLTAE
-123 KNLNGLIVRSDLF
+123 KNFNGMFMRSDVF
-136 GLEKQREAAAKAAGT
+136 GLNRQREAAAKANGV
-151 YYNRNL
+151 YYNREL
-157 DIAQQQAQ
+157 DIAHSQAKL
-165 HQREIDKYAPDAT
+165 QRDIDRYAPDAT
-178 LQRQQRELG
+178 LQKQQRGLAE
-187 SQTTL
+187 QKTL
-192 SGSASYLV
+192 AGAAGYLV
-200 RNPSLLFNTS
+200 KNPTLLLNTS

-216 NALGLA
+216 NALGLV
-222 AGAATGGLAA
+222 AGLSTGGIATI
-232 VGTVGF
+232 GTVGA

-248 MEEVLEKHAHE
+248 MEEMLNEHAHE
-259 LGGMTPTERYAYAL
+259 LGGMTETQKYAYAL
-273 SREDWMAE
+273 TRQDWMEE
-281 AKQKAWKRGISI
+281 AKKKAWKRGISI

-354 AFAEIPTGAFE
+354 AFAELPTGAFE

-370 KEARA
+370 KSARA
-375 QMESRQAQAK
+375 KVEERAAQVQ
-385 AAEEA
+385 AAEQA
-390 RAHLKEQAMAVTSS
+390 RARLKEQAQAVTNS
-404 RMTQRD
+404 RLTKRA
-410 PDKQAAFV
+410 PDVQASYV
-418 NDVYGEDQKIYFDGG
+418 NDVYADNQKIYFDGG

-447 MPDMAAKIQEAA
+447 MPDMAARIQEAA

-484 AEIAMETPDSITAA
+484 AEIAMETPDSMTAA
-498 EAEEIRKSGFDAMMD
+498 EAEEIRKAGFDAMMD
-513 EAYQADLT
+513 EAYQADLA
-521 RHQEEQAQAEQDR
+521 RHQEEQAQEEQAR

-547 AQLTATGIMDG
+547 AQLAATGIMDG

-568 ARAVETLAGRLN
+568 ARAVEALAGRLN

-604 VLNQALASNPPRGW
+604 VLNQSASAMKSTEANLQRGRDAMNKALIEKADQKRAMYRSDTGWIDFVWGSEGVLKANGKTKGAMGLAHIIESRMRKDGMSYQDLAEMLTMQITDTIAKGGSSRIYSNGKSESMFIEHNGYRATLVRNKGSNGW
-618 VHSENPQDA
+618 LMNAFELHQGGDTGKSNDSKVPTHDQTTRHHSEVGAPDVLNNFTQD
-627 ADLWNGNN
+627 
-635 KAEAVFWTNGNP
+635 T
-647 RLAGEFPALEGYSH
+647 
-661 SVSKADIN
+661 
-669 HIKKEH
+669 
-675 GDAQAEAARGQIA
+675 DA
-688 ITDKDIARIPD
+688 
-699 IVSDYGAIRDDL
+699 
-711 VSEQGSK
+711 
-718 RIMFAKSF
+718 
-726 DDGTVVYLGQVSRK
+726 
-740 KKDIKTVSMWKYP
+740 
-753 SAIDEQRAIEI
+753 
-764 AVTSNQTFGTEAGIS
+764 
-779 HKETVPDN
+779 
-787 STPNADTN
+787 N
-795 QDILFQSATEEQ
+795 QD
-807 RQFSETATQYGGKA
+807 
-821 AYDQAKADGK
+821 
-831 TELTYR
+831 
-837 QWIQVRTPAFK
+837 
-848 AWFGDWEND
+848 
-857 PNNASKV
+857 
-864 VNPETGEPLVVYH
+864 
-877 GTDAEFN
+877 
-884 VFDRSKAGS
+884 
-893 NTDNGMRGKG
+893 
-903 FYMATDRRTAE
+903 
-914 GYGNRL
+914 
-920 IESFTDLK
+920 
-928 NPFYPSDFES
+928 
-938 AEAIAQYLTEKLEAK
+938 
-953 GFDEY
+953 
-958 TVDEAMFKIRD
+958 
-969 GRFTVGQSY
+969 
-978 SGTFAGILKDA
+978 
-989 GFDGVVY
+989 
-996 QKAEEVIA
+996 
-1004 FRPNQIKSATDN
+1004 
-1016 TGAFSPENDSILYQG
+1016 ILYQG
-1031 GTDRGMFSREHNLIA
+1031 GADRGMFSREHNLIA

-1079 AENLTGQERQF
+1079 AENLTEQERQF

-1147 RFCSWLKQV
+1147 RFRSWLKQV

-1215 HNTERATAE
+1215 HNAERATAE
-1224 AQDDLTARALRDMA
+1224 AQDELTARALRDMA

-1251 RKQHKA
+1251 RKQYKA

-1278 WQLLTSRMTEENRIG
+1278 WQLLTARMTEENRIG
-1293 DGKPKFDKQVDAAHD
+1293 DGKPKFSNQVDAAHD

-1356 GMIEALTEEGY
+1356 RMIETLTKEGY

-1391 TKRYSSAYVPHEQKA
+1391 TKRYSSTYVPHEQKA

-1424 SLVAMGVGGQ
+1424 SLVAMGVNGQ

-1461 NEEGEPVFSGG
+1461 NEDGEPVFSGG

-1495 NILAEKGEVPTQADF
+1495 NVLAEKGEVPTQADF

-1530 FKALSKATGAASL
+1530 FKALSKATGSANL
-1543 IRKAASVYAK
+1543 IRKAASVYAQ

-1585 KGDIPTAATQKR
+1585 KGDIPTSATQKR

-1616 ESARKYLGKFNRVVK
+1616 ETARKYLSKFNRVVK

-1655 LKDLDK
+1655 LEDLDR
-1661 RTSLLQ
+1661 RTSLLE
-1667 FVKKMEEQGRTHNI
+1667 FVKKMEEQGRAHNI

-1708 TVKGIEHLGRLKNKM
+1708 TVKGIEHLGRLKNKL
-1723 LTARDKRTYQEIR
+1723 LTARDKRTYQEIS
-1736 DKIVE
+1736 DNIVK
-1741 SIRDNAR
+1741 SIRENAR
-1748 DHDKRT
+1748 THDKRT

-1761 ERVEDGFS
+1761 ERLEDTGS
-1769 GFVWGH
+1769 GILWGH

-1790 AGAFWNYFIRPI
+1790 GGAFWNYFIRPI

-1813 AETAQKLEEILKPLN
+1813 AEAAGKLEEILKPLN
-1828 DNLTHREYW
+1828 DKLGFKEYW
-1837 RNAEYQ
+1837 SKGKEY
-1843 IGGQKFTRRQLFA
+1843 IGLGRLNRRQLFA
-1856 IALNLGN
+1856 IALNMGN
-1863 EGNIQRLLSGGHG
+1863 DGNIQRLLSGGHG
-1876 SVRNWNMAEVM
+1876 NMRDWKIDHVLGALQ
-1887 DAMQNLTSKEW
+1887 DLTKEEW
-1898 QAVQKVWDLFESFR
+1898 EAVQKVWDMFESYR

-1922 VGIEPQWVEAKP
+1922 VGTEPQWVEAKP

-1970 SDIEDIKSA
+1970 ADIEDIKSA
-1979 VKMAAN
+1979 AKMAAN
-1985 TRHSFTKDRAA
+1985 TRHNFTKDRAE

-2015 EIIHDLTHR
+2015 EIIHDITHR

-2051 KQQLNKALEDI
+2051 KRQLNAALEDI
-2062 ARGNTAPVKGFD
+2062 ARGNSAPVKGSD
-2074 KFSGLLRQNVSM
+2074 KWTGILRQNVSM
-2086 TGLGFNVVSA
+2086 TGLGFNIVSA
-2096 AVQLTGFIPA
+2096 AVQITGFIPA

-2116 AGLSQYTTHPIKAT
+2116 VGLSQYTTHPIKAT
-2130 QSAME
+2130 KSAME

-2260 SKAKLTADLMM
+2260 SKAKLAADLMM

-2304 ISFLLGLFVGGRELT
+2304 ISFLLGLFVGGREMA
-2319 QLANIA
+2319 QLANII

-2341 IDDTFKLAQQAVQ
+2341 IDDTYKFAQQAAQ
-2354 GEFDSAFVRASVN
+2354 GEIDHAFVRASIN
-2367 LLGDAFGL
+2367 LLGDVFGI

-2387 QALQD
+2387 EALQN

-2399 ALLFG
+2399 ALLMG
-2404 YQSN
+2404 HQGN

>member
-1 MADTNDIQKRRAAL
+1 MADLNKLIQDTSAKAEELRQAKIRFDAAH
-15 LTSFGVNPDEVAE
+15 GGNPDETAE
-28 INRKAASLK
+28 QIRTARQFA

-42 VKEMPQTANSR
+42 VQAMPEEMNRRKRAAQLNSILGNNSALLKHMSSTPHFPLLSKDDLEKLNEIGTIAQDRKQGTEGYATQLDRDFVNWAQRNFGDAGGDVARVTVQAPATVMKGVAGGIVGMNAGFNQFLSDWTPLGAIPFMRDYLNNQARQGMIDSAVMQSGAQANYRTTLAKDFGSGLNSAGATLPGLAGTVATGNPVFMMGYGGIQTGLTEYNNARQAGLDRSSAFSYGLGQGGIEAATEILPSKAMSKMFSGGSMGKAALRYLGSDVLGEQIATHAQDYNQAATIDSRKNKNWQQDYENSR
-53 LKLDQI
+53 WDAARGTFVSSL
-59 EAQIGGLT
+59 A
-67 ILPKR
+67 
-72 LSDPEF
+72 
-78 SDIAHDDISQLSE
+78 IAGVNTGAGRITHQASE
-91 IERKRGVMTAGK
+91 LAKAYIAERKA
-103 EDNFFVDLYR
+103 
-113 SVARGWYTGK
+113 
-123 KNLNGLIVRSDLF
+123 
-136 GLEKQREAAAKAAGT
+136 REAAAFKQ
-151 YYNRNL
+151 NL
-157 DIAQQQAQ
+157 NIQS
-165 HQREIDKYAPDAT
+165 DA
-178 LQRQQRELG
+178 
-187 SQTTL
+187 
-192 SGSASYLV
+192 V
-200 RNPSLLFNTS
+200 
-210 AESLGQ
+210 
-216 NALGLA
+216 
-222 AGAATGGLAA
+222 
-232 VGTVGF
+232 
-238 SSGAQ
+238 SS
-243 EYAAT
+243 
-248 MEEVLEKHAHE
+248 
-259 LGGMTPTERYAYAL
+259 
-273 SREDWMAE
+273 S
-281 AKQKAWKRGISI
+281 
-293 GLFDAA
+293 
-299 TAGLAGR
+299 
-306 LLGGATG
+306 
-313 KLSAAARTAG
+313 KLT
-323 EAGIQAGGG
+323 
-332 AAGEATAQ
+332 
-340 ALTGEYKPGDIIME
+340 
-354 AFAEIPTGAFE
+354 
-365 ARSNY
+365 ARSP
-370 KEARA
+370 E
-375 QMESRQAQAK
+375 
-385 AAEEA
+385 
-390 RAHLKEQAMAVTSS
+390 L
-404 RMTQRD
+404 
-410 PDKQAAFV
+410 QAAYI
-418 NDVYGEDQKIYFDGG
+418 NDVYAGNQKIYFDGG

-484 AEIAMETPDSITAA
+484 AEIAMETPDSMTAA
-498 EAEEIRKSGFDAMMD
+498 EAEEIRKAGFDAMMD
-513 EAYQADLT
+513 EAYQADLA
-521 RHQEEQAQAEQDR
+521 RHQEEQAQEEQAR

-547 AQLTATGIMDG
+547 AQLAATGIMDG

-568 ARAVETLAGRLN
+568 ARAIEALAGRLN

-604 VLNQALASNPPRGW
+604 VLNQSASAMKSTEANLQRGR
-618 VHSENPQDA
+618 DA
-627 ADLWNGNN
+627 MN
-635 KAEAVFWTNGNP
+635 KALIE
-647 RLAGEFPALEGYSH
+647 
-661 SVSKADIN
+661 KADQKRAMYRSDTGWIDFVWGSEGVLKAN
-669 HIKKEH
+669 GKTKGAMGLAHIIESRMRKDEMSYQ
-675 GDAQAEAARGQIA
+675 DVAEMLTMQ
-688 ITDKDIARIPD
+688 ITDTIAKGGSSRIYSNGKSESMFIEHNGYRATLVRNKGSNGWLMNAFELHQSGDTGKSNDSKVPTHDQTTRHRSEVGAPD
-699 IVSDYGAIRDDL
+699 VL
-711 VSEQGSK
+711 
-718 RIMFAKSF
+718 
-726 DDGTVVYLGQVSRK
+726 
-740 KKDIKTVSMWKYP
+740 
-753 SAIDEQRAIEI
+753 
-764 AVTSNQTFGTEAGIS
+764 N
-779 HKETVPDN
+779 N
-787 STPNADTN
+787 STQDTDAN
-795 QDILFQSATEEQ
+795 QD
-807 RQFSETATQYGGKA
+807 
-821 AYDQAKADGK
+821 
-831 TELTYR
+831 
-837 QWIQVRTPAFK
+837 
-848 AWFGDWEND
+848 
-857 PNNASKV
+857 
-864 VNPETGEPLVVYH
+864 
-877 GTDAEFN
+877 
-884 VFDRSKAGS
+884 
-893 NTDNGMRGKG
+893 
-903 FYMATDRRTAE
+903 
-914 GYGNRL
+914 
-920 IESFTDLK
+920 
-928 NPFYPSDFES
+928 
-938 AEAIAQYLTEKLEAK
+938 
-953 GFDEY
+953 
-958 TVDEAMFKIRD
+958 
-969 GRFTVGQSY
+969 
-978 SGTFAGILKDA
+978 
-989 GFDGVVY
+989 
-996 QKAEEVIA
+996 
-1004 FRPNQIKSATDN
+1004 
-1016 TGAFSPENDSILYQG
+1016 ILYQG
-1031 GTDRGMFSREHNLIA
+1031 GADRGMFSREHNLIA

-1070 IARDLTAKP
+1070 IARDLAAKP
-1079 AENLTGQERQF
+1079 TENLTEQERQF

-1104 DLAAWDAMSLNEQR
+1104 DLAAWDAMSLDEQR

-1147 RFCSWLKQV
+1147 RFRSWLKQV

-1215 HNTERATAE
+1215 HNAERATAE

-1251 RKQHKA
+1251 RKQYKA

-1278 WQLLTSRMTEENRIG
+1278 WQLLTARMTEENRIG

-1356 GMIEALTEEGY
+1356 RMIEALTEEGY

-1424 SLVAMGVGGQ
+1424 SLVAMGVDGQ

-1461 NEEGEPVFSGG
+1461 NEDGEPVFSGG
-1472 EDLIRALTEA
+1472 EDLIRTLTEA

-1495 NILAEKGEVPTQADF
+1495 NVLAEKGEVPTQADF

-1530 FKALSKATGAASL
+1530 FKALSKATGAANL
-1543 IRKAASVYAK
+1543 IRKAASVYAQ

-1616 ESARKYLGKFNRVVK
+1616 ESARKYLSKFNRVVK

-1655 LKDLDK
+1655 LKDLDR
-1661 RTSLLQ
+1661 RTSLLE
-1667 FVKKMEEQGRTHNI
+1667 FVKKMEEQGRAHNI

-1736 DKIVE
+1736 DNIVE

-1748 DHDKRT
+1748 NHDKRT

-1769 GFVWGH
+1769 GFMWGH

-1813 AETAQKLEEILKPLN
+1813 AEAAQKLEEILKPLN
-1828 DNLTHREYW
+1828 DKLGFKEYW
-1837 RNAEYQ
+1837 NKGKDY
-1843 IGGQKFTRRQLFA
+1843 IGLGRLNRRQLFA
-1856 IALNLGN
+1856 IALNMGN
-1863 EGNIQRLLSGGHG
+1863 DGNIQRLLSGGHG
-1876 SVRNWNMAEVM
+1876 NMRDWKIDHVLGALQ
-1887 DAMQNLTSKEW
+1887 DLTKEEW
-1898 QAVQKVWDLFESFR
+1898 EAVQKVWDMFESYR

-1944 LTLRGGYYPAKYDP
+1944 LTLRGGYYPAKYDS

-1970 SDIEDIKSA
+1970 ADIEDIKSA

-1985 TRHSFTKDRAA
+1985 TRHSFTKDRAE

-2015 EIIHDLTHR
+2015 EIIHDITHR

-2051 KQQLNKALEDI
+2051 KRQLNAALEDI
-2062 ARGNTAPVKGFD
+2062 ARGNSAPVKGSD
-2074 KFSGLLRQNVSM
+2074 KWTGILRQNVSM
-2086 TGLGFNVVSA
+2086 TGLGFNIVSA
-2096 AVQLTGFIPA
+2096 AVQVTGFIPA

-2130 QSAME
+2130 KAAME

-2255 AKTQK
+2255 VKTQK
-2260 SKAKLTADLMM
+2260 SKAKLAADLMM
-2271 IYVVPTALTALM
+2271 IYVVPTVLTAML

-2304 ISFLLGLFVGGRELT
+2304 ISFLLGLFVGGREMA
-2319 QLANIA
+2319 QLANII

-2341 IDDTFKLAQQAVQ
+2341 IDDTYKFAQQAAQ
-2354 GEFDSAFVRASVN
+2354 GEIDHAFVRASIN
-2367 LLGDAFGL
+2367 LLGDVFGI

-2387 QALQD
+2387 EALQD

-2399 ALLFG
+2399 ALLMG
-2404 YQSN
+2404 HQGN

>member
-28 INRKAASLK
+28 INRKAAGLK

-42 VKEMPQTANSR
+42 VKAMPETANSR
-53 LKLDQI
+53 LKLNQI
-59 EAQIGGLT
+59 EAQIGGLS
-67 ILPKR
+67 ILPNR

-123 KNLNGLIVRSDLF
+123 KNLNGLIARSDFF
-136 GLEKQREAAAKAAGT
+136 GLEKQREAAAKANGT

-187 SQTTL
+187 SQKTL

-200 RNPSLLFNTS
+200 RNPSLLLNTT

-232 VGTVGF
+232 VGTVGL

-243 EYAAT
+243 EYSAT
-248 MEEVLEKHAHE
+248 MEEVLEKHAGE

-273 SREDWMAE
+273 SREDWMEE
-281 AKQKAWKRGISI
+281 ARSKAWKRGISV
-293 GLFDAA
+293 GAFDAA
-299 TAGLAGR
+299 TAGVAGR

-332 AAGEATAQ
+332 AAGEAVAQ
-340 ALTGEYKPGDIIME
+340 AATGEYNPSAIIME

-375 QMESRQAQAK
+375 KMESRQAQAK

-390 RAHLKEQAMAVTSS
+390 RAHLKEQAMAVTRS

-484 AEIAMETPDSITAA
+484 AEIAMETPDSMTAA
-498 EAEEIRKSGFDAMMD
+498 EAEEIRKAGFDAMMD
-513 EAYQADLT
+513 EAYQADLA
-521 RHQEEQAQAEQDR
+521 RHQEEQSQAEQDR

-547 AQLTATGIMDG
+547 AQLTAAGTMDA

-568 ARAVETLAGRLN
+568 ARAIETLAGRLN

-627 ADLWNGNN
+627 INIWTTDGREAAKN
-635 KAEAVFWTNGNP
+635 EAVFWTLDNAADTGI
-647 RLAGEFPALEGYSH
+647 ADTQGYSH
-661 SVSKADIN
+661 SISRFAAH
-669 HIKKEH
+669 HIYKEH
-675 GDAQAEAARGQIA
+675 GNAKTEEERGQIA
-688 ITDKDIARIPD
+688 VTAEDLTRIPD
-699 IVSDYGAIRDDL
+699 MVTSPDKIVTGFQ
-711 VSEQGSK
+711 SEQGAERVAYLK
-718 RIMFAKSF
+718 RF
-726 DDGTVVYLGQVSRK
+726 DDGLMVYIAEASRK
-740 KKDIKTVSMWKYP
+740 KKDFRAISMRKYP
-753 SAIDEQRAIEI
+753 PTAISENVIK
-764 AVTSNQTFGTEAGIS
+764 NIS
-779 HKETVPDN
+779 SQSLNVRNGEGAYDN
-787 STPNADTN
+787 STPNTDAN

-807 RQFSETATQYGGKA
+807 RQFDETAMQYGGEEV
-821 AYDQAKADGK
+821 YNEAKANGE

-837 QWIQVRTPAFK
+837 QWVQVRTPAFK

-857 PNNASKV
+857 AANASKV
-864 VNPETGEPLVVYH
+864 VHPETGEPLVVYH
-877 GTDAEFN
+877 GTRAQFDEFKGKVHYFTPEKDYYFFSGVDWNGDPKNMNVMATFLNVRNPKEIDNGTAEFIHQSRYDQQRED
-884 VFDRSKAGS
+884 DR
-893 NTDNGMRGKG
+893 
-903 FYMATDRRTAE
+903 
-914 GYGNRL
+914 
-920 IESFTDLK
+920 
-928 NPFYPSDFES
+928 
-938 AEAIAQYLTEKLEAK
+938 TE
-953 GFDEY
+953 
-958 TVDEAMFKIRD
+958 
-969 GRFTVGQSY
+969 
-978 SGTFAGILKDA
+978 
-989 GFDGVVY
+989 GFDGYIYLSGENLTDYGDKKRHDGGAQIIVFD
-996 QKAEEVIA
+996 A
-1004 FRPNQIKSATDN
+1004 NQIKSATDN

-1070 IARDLTAKP
+1070 IARDLIAKP
-1079 AENLTGQERQF
+1079 AENLTEQERQF
-1090 LSDVQTTLDWFGVK
+1090 LSDVQTALDWFGVK
-1104 DLAAWDAMSLNEQR
+1104 DLATWDAMSLNEQR

-1147 RFCSWLKQV
+1147 RFRSWLKQV

-1193 MTPMFE
+1193 MAPMFE
-1199 DAAQAGMDDTD
+1199 DAAQAGMDDAD

-1215 HNTERATAE
+1215 HNAERATAE
-1224 AQDDLTARALRDMA
+1224 AQDELTARALRDMA

-1251 RKQHKA
+1251 RKQYKA

-1278 WQLLTSRMTEENRIG
+1278 WQLLTARMTEENRIG
-1293 DGKPKFDKQVDAAHD
+1293 DGKPKFSKQVDAAHD

-1322 DEMISQFGLDPKDK
+1322 AEMISQFGLDPKDK

-1391 TKRYSSAYVPHEQKA
+1391 TKRYSSAHVPHEQKA

-1424 SLVAMGVGGQ
+1424 SLVAMGVDGQ

-1461 NEEGEPVFSGG
+1461 NEDGEPVFTGG

-1530 FKALSKATGAASL
+1530 FKALSKATGSANL
-1543 IRKAASVYAK
+1543 IRKAASVYAQ

-1576 AKASMEAFR
+1576 AKASQDAFR

-1616 ESARKYLGKFNRVVK
+1616 EKARKYLGKFNRVVK

-1655 LKDLDK
+1655 LKDLDR

-1667 FVKKMEEQGRTHNI
+1667 FIKKMEEQGRAHNI

-1769 GFVWGH
+1769 GFMWGH

-1876 SVRNWNMAEVM
+1876 SVRNWNMPEVM
-1887 DAMQNLTSKEW
+1887 DAMQHLTSKEW

-1996 AVKNRPLLLDLS
+1996 AVENRPLLLDLS

-2051 KQQLNKALEDI
+2051 KQKLNKALEDI
-2062 ARGNTAPVKGFD
+2062 ARGNTAPVNGLD
-2074 KFSGLLRQNVSM
+2074 KVSGLLRQNVSM

-2096 AVQLTGFIPA
+2096 AVQITGFIPA

-2116 AGLSQYTTHPIKAT
+2116 VGLSQYTTHPIKAT
-2130 QSAME
+2130 QTAME

-2175 MMKMQQVV
+2175 MMKIQQVV

-2255 AKTQK
+2255 VKTQK
-2260 SKAKLTADLMM
+2260 SKAKLAADLMM

-2304 ISFLLGLFVGGRELT
+2304 ISFLLGLFVFGREMT

-2341 IDDTFKLAQQAVQ
+2341 FDDAFKFVQQAIQ
-2354 GEFDSAFVRASVN
+2354 GEFDSAFVRTSVN

-2404 YQSN
+2404 YQGN

>member
-1 MADTNDIQKRRAAL
+1 MADLNKLIQDTSAKAEELRQAKIRFDAAH
-15 LTSFGVNPDEVAE
+15 GGNPDETAE
-28 INRKAASLK
+28 QIRTARQFA

-42 VKEMPQTANSR
+42 VQAMPEEMKRRKRAAQLNGILGNNSALLKHMSSTPHFPLLSKDDLEKLNEIGTIAQDRKQGTEGYATQLDRDFVNWAQRNFGDAGGDVARVTVQAPATVMKGVAGGIVGMNAGFNQFLSDWTPLGAIPFVRDYLNNQARQGMIDSAVMQLGAQANYRTTLAKDIGSGLNSAGATLPGLAGTVATGNPVFMMGYGGIQTGLTEYNNARQAGLNRSSAFVYGLGQGGIEAATEILPSKAMSKMFSGGSMGKAALRYLGSDVLGEQIATHAQDYNQAATIDSLKNKNWQQDYENSR
-53 LKLDQI
+53 WDAARGTFVSSL
-59 EAQIGGLT
+59 A
-67 ILPKR
+67 
-72 LSDPEF
+72 
-78 SDIAHDDISQLSE
+78 IAGVNTGAGRITHQASE
-91 IERKRGVMTAGK
+91 LAKAYITERKA
-103 EDNFFVDLYR
+103 
-113 SVARGWYTGK
+113 
-123 KNLNGLIVRSDLF
+123 
-136 GLEKQREAAAKAAGT
+136 REAAVFKQ
-151 YYNRNL
+151 NL
-157 DIAQQQAQ
+157 NIQS
-165 HQREIDKYAPDAT
+165 DA
-178 LQRQQRELG
+178 
-187 SQTTL
+187 
-192 SGSASYLV
+192 V
-200 RNPSLLFNTS
+200 
-210 AESLGQ
+210 
-216 NALGLA
+216 
-222 AGAATGGLAA
+222 
-232 VGTVGF
+232 
-238 SSGAQ
+238 SS
-243 EYAAT
+243 
-248 MEEVLEKHAHE
+248 
-259 LGGMTPTERYAYAL
+259 
-273 SREDWMAE
+273 S
-281 AKQKAWKRGISI
+281 
-293 GLFDAA
+293 
-299 TAGLAGR
+299 
-306 LLGGATG
+306 
-313 KLSAAARTAG
+313 KLT
-323 EAGIQAGGG
+323 
-332 AAGEATAQ
+332 
-340 ALTGEYKPGDIIME
+340 
-354 AFAEIPTGAFE
+354 
-365 ARSNY
+365 ARSP
-370 KEARA
+370 E
-375 QMESRQAQAK
+375 
-385 AAEEA
+385 
-390 RAHLKEQAMAVTSS
+390 L
-404 RMTQRD
+404 
-410 PDKQAAFV
+410 QAAYI
-418 NDVYGEDQKIYFDGG
+418 NDVYADNQKIYFDGG

-484 AEIAMETPDSITAA
+484 AEIVMETPDSMTAA
-498 EAEEIRKSGFDAMMD
+498 EAEEIRKAGFDAMMD
-513 EAYQADLT
+513 EAYQADLA

-547 AQLTATGIMDG
+547 AQLAATGMMDA
-558 AQAEANATLY
+558 AQVEANATLY
-568 ARAVETLAGRLN
+568 ARAVEALAGRLN

-604 VLNQALASNPPRGW
+604 VLNQSASAMKSTEANLQRGR
-618 VHSENPQDA
+618 DA
-627 ADLWNGNN
+627 MN
-635 KAEAVFWTNGNP
+635 KALIE
-647 RLAGEFPALEGYSH
+647 
-661 SVSKADIN
+661 KADQKRAMYRSDTGWIDFVWGSEGVLKAN
-669 HIKKEH
+669 GKTKGAMGLAHIIESRMRKD
-675 GDAQAEAARGQIA
+675 GMSYQDVAEMLTMQ
-688 ITDKDIARIPD
+688 ITDTIAKGGSSRIYSNGKSESMFIEHNGYRATLVRNKGSNGWLMNAFELHQGGDTGKSNDSKVPTHDQTTRHRSEVGAPD
-699 IVSDYGAIRDDL
+699 VL
-711 VSEQGSK
+711 NNFTQ
-718 RIMFAKSF
+718 
-726 DDGTVVYLGQVSRK
+726 
-740 KKDIKTVSMWKYP
+740 
-753 SAIDEQRAIEI
+753 
-764 AVTSNQTFGTEAGIS
+764 
-779 HKETVPDN
+779 
-787 STPNADTN
+787 DTDAN
-795 QDILFQSATEEQ
+795 QD
-807 RQFSETATQYGGKA
+807 
-821 AYDQAKADGK
+821 
-831 TELTYR
+831 
-837 QWIQVRTPAFK
+837 
-848 AWFGDWEND
+848 
-857 PNNASKV
+857 
-864 VNPETGEPLVVYH
+864 
-877 GTDAEFN
+877 
-884 VFDRSKAGS
+884 
-893 NTDNGMRGKG
+893 M
-903 FYMATDRRTAE
+903 
-914 GYGNRL
+914 
-920 IESFTDLK
+920 
-928 NPFYPSDFES
+928 
-938 AEAIAQYLTEKLEAK
+938 
-953 GFDEY
+953 
-958 TVDEAMFKIRD
+958 
-969 GRFTVGQSY
+969 
-978 SGTFAGILKDA
+978 
-989 GFDGVVY
+989 
-996 QKAEEVIA
+996 
-1004 FRPNQIKSATDN
+1004 
-1016 TGAFSPENDSILYQG
+1016 LYQG
-1031 GTDRGMFSREHNLIA
+1031 GADRGMFSRKHNLIA

-1079 AENLTGQERQF
+1079 AENLTEQERQF

-1104 DLAAWDAMSLNEQR
+1104 DLAAWDAMSLDEQR

-1147 RFCSWLKQV
+1147 RFRSWLKQV

-1199 DAAQAGMDDTD
+1199 DAAQAGMDDAD

-1215 HNTERATAE
+1215 QNTERATAE
-1224 AQDDLTARALRDMA
+1224 AQDELTARALRDMV
-1238 FIRNLRARKIREM
+1238 FVRNLRARKIREM
-1251 RKQHKA
+1251 RKQYKA
-1257 DFQRAEMAAR
+1257 DFHRAEMAAR

-1278 WQLLTSRMTEENRIG
+1278 WQLLTARMTEENRIG

-1322 DEMISQFGLDPKDK
+1322 AEMISQFGLDPKDK

-1356 GMIEALTEEGY
+1356 RMIEALTEEGY

-1391 TKRYSSAYVPHEQKA
+1391 TKRYSSAHVPHEQKA

-1424 SLVAMGVGGQ
+1424 SLVEMGVDGQ

-1461 NEEGEPVFSGG
+1461 NEDGEPVFTGG

-1495 NILAEKGEVPTQADF
+1495 NVLAEKGEVPTQADF

-1530 FKALSKATGAASL
+1530 FKALSKATGAANL
-1543 IRKAASVYAK
+1543 IRKAASVYAQ

-1576 AKASMEAFR
+1576 AKASQDAFR

-1616 ESARKYLGKFNRVVK
+1616 ETARKYLSKFNRVVK

-1655 LKDLDK
+1655 LKDLDR
-1661 RTSLLQ
+1661 RTSLLE
-1667 FVKKMEEQGRTHNI
+1667 FVKKMEEQGRAHNI

-1736 DKIVE
+1736 DNIVE
-1741 SIRDNAR
+1741 SIRENAR

-1769 GFVWGH
+1769 GFMWGH

-1790 AGAFWNYFIRPI
+1790 GGAFWNYFIRPI

-1813 AETAQKLEEILKPLN
+1813 AEAAEKLEEILKPLN
-1828 DNLTHREYW
+1828 DKLGFKEYW
-1837 RNAEYQ
+1837 SKGKEY
-1843 IGGQKFTRRQLFA
+1843 IGLGRLNRRQLFA
-1856 IALNLGN
+1856 IALNMGN
-1863 EGNIQRLLSGGHG
+1863 DGNIQRLLSGGHG
-1876 SVRNWNMAEVM
+1876 NMRDWKLDHVLGALQDLTKAEW
-1887 DAMQNLTSKEW
+1887 E
-1898 QAVQKVWDLFESFR
+1898 AVQKVWDMFESYR

-1922 VGIEPQWVEAKP
+1922 VGTEPQWVEPKP
-1934 LTVRTADGEM
+1934 LTVRTADGEQVS
-1944 LTLRGGYYPAKYDP
+1944 LRGGYYPVKYDST
-1958 ASTQAAESGNAL
+1958 STQAAESGNAL
-1970 SDIEDIKSA
+1970 ADIEDIKSA
-1979 VKMAAN
+1979 AKMAAN
-1985 TRHSFTKDRAA
+1985 TRHNFTKDRAE

-2015 EIIHDLTHR
+2015 EIIHDITHR

-2051 KQQLNKALEDI
+2051 KRQLNAALEDI
-2062 ARGNTAPVKGFD
+2062 ARGNSAPVKGSD
-2074 KFSGLLRQNVSM
+2074 KWTGILRQNVSM

-2096 AVQLTGFIPA
+2096 AVQVTGFIPA
-2106 VARLGGKYAW
+2106 IARLGGKYAW

-2130 QSAME
+2130 RTAME

-2197 SGKDLDTAIKLADQ
+2197 SGKDLDTAVKLADQ

-2260 SKAKLTADLMM
+2260 SKAKLAADLMM
-2271 IYVVPTALTALM
+2271 IYVIPTALTAMM
-2283 KSALIPGDDDDD
+2283 KSALIPGDDDED

-2304 ISFLLGLFVGGRELT
+2304 ISFLLGLFVGGRELA
-2319 QLANIA
+2319 QLANIV

-2332 YTGPSGLRP
+2332 YAGPSGLRP
-2341 IDDTFKLAQQAVQ
+2341 IDDTYKFAQQAAQ
-2354 GEFDSAFVRASVN
+2354 GEIDHAFVRASIN
-2367 LLGDAFGL
+2367 LLGDVFGI

-2381 RTIKGA
+2381 RAIKGA
-2387 QALQD
+2387 QALQE

-2399 ALLFG
+2399 ALLLG
-2404 YQSN
+2404 HQGN